1 MKKLFNL
8 CLIVFVLFSQL
19 ASFPYNQVR
28 AESLTGNSLFD
39 TVEMKDATNHII
51 DEALNPKN
59 LIQLGSTIQVEYAWS
74 IKDQQVVHAN
84 DTAVLQIPLALKVS
98 KDLQGDLVADQKN
111 IGQYFITAKDNKLK
125 LMFNDQVENLKGAKG
140 KIKLDTVFNPTLKT
154 GEKSV
159 EITFPLGTM
168 VHPIS
173 VPVQVED
180 SKEDEAKQDTNKQVQ
195 DPVAKPDTS
204 NPEQDPAAKL
214 DTSNLEQDPAAKPV
228 TSNPEQDPAA
238 KPVTDNPEQNPA
250 AKPVTGNPEQNL
262 AAKTATDNPEQN
274 PVAKQATDNPEQ
286 KATSNPAENI
296 NSGPKQITTNILTGV
311 RLTDK
316 DGKPFTEDNRPSTDS
331 PANIEFTWELLKSMN
346 VKNGDY
352 YIFDLPKHFK
362 IYNTINSPL
371 YDSENNPIGNFTV
384 TKDGKVTMTFN
395 DYIEEHPDV
404 VGNLQLKTEF
414 NKAEIKGT
422 TTQEI
427 PFPIKDKDVSITV
440 DFKPNVQTAT
450 NKKGLPDRPINT
462 NEINWTVEMNKTKD
476 TLKNAVFK
484 DNIPQGT
491 SLNKDSIK
499 VYYLEVDVNGN
510 ATRGA
515 EADPADYKITS
526 SDSSK
531 LEIAF
536 KDNIS
541 KAYQIEY
548 ATKITDENVTKFQ
561 NNVTITSD
569 NQKQQNTSATVT
581 VSRGT
586 HLNKTSK
593 YDPKTQ
599 TIEWTI
605 TYNGDQRGIKKADAI
620 LKDVF
625 DDAHVLDENSI
636 VVKNASYDDKGKL
649 VTGEAVTNYTVS
661 KKKNGFDLQF
671 NEDINSA
678 YVITYKTNP
687 TDNVIKDGKVKNT
700 VTADN
705 GSSKENEAGFK
716 QQNIIKSNNK
726 AETNYKDKTT
736 TWTIIVNNNNYP
748 LNNAIITDAFD
759 HGGLQLKDNKLEIK
773 DGDYTL
779 QAETDYVLD
788 VTDKGFKI
796 TLIGTYQSNMT
807 KTLVVKYTTDF
818 DYTKLESGKTSFK
831 NTGNISWID
840 ADSKPQSNKDEA
852 NFDPDTFTKANGY
865 KYGSYNAQT
874 KEITWIIGFNYNN
887 VEIKDPY
894 VIDEIKDKQ
903 KLVPGSIEVRDMILN
918 GSPDNARP
926 GNAVPTE
933 KYELE
938 EPTDKNKNTLKVH
951 FKQSI
956 NSPYYIIFKT
966 SLDGELIQGT
976 YNNEAELKDGSK
988 IVNNLKGDAQVNKGG
1003 SFVTKKAVQDD
1014 NYINWSIAINESQ
1027 STIADAVV
1035 TDDPTDNQV
1044 LVEDSFHLYPTTVD
1058 PYGNLTKD
1066 TANELK
1072 QGTDYKLTITTDNNT
1087 GKQHFEIAFLK
1098 KIDRAYI
1105 LEYRSFINADDREK
1119 VSNKAKI
1126 TGNKLTVKNTET
1138 TETIEV
1144 RMSSGSGGGSATKG
1158 RGNLEIIK
1166 VDNDNKNAPLAGAEF
1181 TLYDRTGKTV
1191 IRKITTDKDG
1201 IAKFNNLKRDKYL
1214 LKETKA
1220 PEGYVISWDLKQG
1233 KIVELGSQETTT
1245 YTLANK
1251 KFVGKVVLTKSDDLN
1266 KNVTLQGAV
1275 FTLLDKDKKI
1285 IPEHKELTTNN
1296 NGQIIIDKLKP
1307 GTYYLQ
1313 ETKAPEHYQLDSR
1326 IIRFTISEDQTT
1338 VVNRTATNSLTK
1350 GSALLTK
1357 VDKHNKTLAGAEF
1370 TVQDRNGKNIPGYEK
1385 LTTNEH
1391 GQIEA
1396 KDLRPGKYQFVETKA
1411 PEHFE
1416 LDKTP
1421 ILFEIEKS
1429 QTTAASVTAKNTLIK
1444 GHVTLTKV
1452 DDVDGTTLEGA
1463 VFKIVN
1469 NKNED
1474 VRTNLKTEKD
1484 GTLTVKDLEPG
1495 EYQFIETTSPKSYD
1509 LNKEPIPFTIE
1520 KSQTSIIPITAK
1532 NSLTTGTVEL
1542 LKVDEFDKKTPLA
1555 GAMFKIV
1562 NEKNED
1568 VRTDLTTDT
1577 KGTIKA
1583 SDLRPG
1589 KYKFIETKAP
1599 EHYELR
1605 STPIE
1610 FTIEKGQKTPIVITA
1625 ENGLLPGD
1633 VELTKVDDVDGT
1645 ALTGAVFK
1653 IVNDKNED
1661 VHTELVTNQEGKII
1675 ATGLRPGNYKF
1686 IETKA
1691 PEHYDLN
1698 KTPIEFTIKES
1709 QATAINVTATNSLT
1723 KGGIELTKVNAADE
1737 KETLE
1742 GAVFK
1747 IVNMDTNEDVRADL
1761 VTNSKGMLVVDDLR
1775 PGNYKLIETK
1785 APTYYDVN
1793 VEPIEFTI
1801 EKGQQK
1807 LLPLTFKN
1815 SLTKGKV
1822 KLIKEDDVDSKIAL
1836 AGAVFKLQDA
1846 NGTEIA
1852 KDLKTDDYGVL
1863 VIPDLAPGDYQ
1874 FIETEAPAHYKLDQ
1888 TPIKFTIKKGSKED
1902 LPIPVTVK
1910 NSLLTGGVTLTKVDD
1925 VDGTTLE
1932 GAEFIIVDAH
1942 DTKKVIRK
1950 GLTTDENGIVTAS
1963 DLRPGDYQF
1972 IEVKAPKDYDL
1983 SKDPIPFTIGKS
1995 QKENITVTAKNS
2007 LTKGAVT
2014 LTKIDDIDRTM
2025 LKGAIF
2031 KIVDMD
2037 GKEVHTNLVT
2047 DDNGEISVSDL
2058 RPGDYQFIETKAP
2071 EHYVLD
2077 ETPIPFTIE
2086 RSQTK
2091 KITVTGKN
2099 TLTKGSVEL
2108 TKIDDIDID
2117 TKLAN
2122 AVFNLLDAD
2131 GELVEEGL
2139 KTNDEGKI
2147 VVENL
2152 RPGTYQFVETIAPE
2166 HYDLNKKPIEFTIK
2180 KSQTEILHVTAKN
2193 ALTKGAVELSK
2204 VDNIDDTTLEG
2215 AVFNI
2220 VDMNGTVIHK
2230 DLVTNGKGK
2239 IEINDLR
2246 PGDYQFIE
2254 IEAPKHYVLDET
2266 PIGFT
2271 IEKGQKKAISLTAKN
2286 SLKQGSI
2293 ELIKVDD
2300 LNDQTKLADAVFNL
2314 LDQNGKV
2321 LKTDLKTNG
2330 EGKIVVENLRPGTYQ
2345 FVETTAPKHYDLD
2358 KKPIVVTVE
2367 KSQKDIATVT
2377 MKNSLTKG
2385 GVELTKVDD
2394 IDGST
2399 LEGAVFNIVD
2409 MNGTVIHENLTTNSQ
2424 GKISVS
2430 DLRPGDYQFIE
2441 TTAPK
2446 HYDLNKEPI
2455 PFTIEKGQAEP
2466 ISVTAKNSLTKGAV
2480 ELSKVDDIDGTVLKG
2495 AVFKIVD
2502 MNGNDVRTDLT
2513 TDAYGKVAVPDL
2525 RPGDY
2530 QFIETKAPEHYKLN
2544 DTPIKFTVKK
2554 SQKEQLQV
2562 TATNSLTEGAV
2573 ELIKVDDI
2581 NPDTK
2586 LSDAVF
2592 NIIDAKGKVVR
2603 TNLTTD
2609 EHGKVSAS
2617 NLRPG
2622 DYQFVETTAPKHYDL
2637 NKTPIPFTIEK
2648 SQSTQVS
2655 VTAKNGL
2662 TKGGVELTKVD
2673 SLDAKE
2679 TLEGAV
2685 FKITDMNGNDI
2696 RTNLV
2701 TNKDGKIIAKDL
2713 QPGDYQ
2719 FIETKAPKHYDLNEE
2734 PIKFTIERSQTK
2746 HVYVTATN
2754 SLTKG
2759 SVELIKVDDV
2769 EENTTLEGAVFKIVN
2784 KDGHDV
2790 RTDLTTDKNGRLV
2803 VDELPPG
2810 DYEFI
2815 ETKAPNHYDLNETP
2829 IKFTVKKGQEKIAS
2843 VTATNSLTKGAV
2855 ELSKVDDVD
2864 GSVLKGAVF
2873 KIVDMNG
2880 KDVRSDLTTDKN
2892 GKISVSDLRPGDY
2905 QFVETKAPLH
2915 YDLNQNP
2922 IRFTVEKSQAANASV
2937 TATNSLTKGSVELI
2951 KLDDVDSSTLEGA
2964 IFKVVDQSGNDVRSD
2979 LTTDKDGKIS
2989 VSDLRPGDYQFVE
3002 TKAPLHYDLNQNPIK
3017 FTVEKSQAANASVT
3031 ATNSLTKGSVELIK
3045 LDDVDSSTLEGAIF
3059 KVVDQSG
3066 NDVRS
3071 DLTTDKDGKISVSD
3085 LRPGDYQFVETKAP
3099 LHYDLN
3105 QNPIKFTVEKSQ
3117 TAKAS
3122 VTATNSLTKGAVEL
3136 TKVDDVDNS
3145 TLEGA
3150 IFKIVDQSGN
3160 DVRTDLTTNKDGK
3173 ISVSDLRPGDYQF
3186 IETKAPKHYDL
3197 NQNPIKFTVEKS
3209 QTANASVTA
3218 TNSLTK
3224 GSVELT
3230 KLDDIDSST
3239 LEGAIFKIVDQS
3251 GNDVRTD
3258 LTTNKD
3264 GEISVSDLRPG
3275 DYQFVET
3282 KAPTG
3287 YDLSAKPIPFTIT
3300 KGQSGVTSVKA
3311 LNSLT
3316 TGSIELTKV
3325 DIDHRGTLEGA
3336 IFNILDH
3343 DGKIIR
3349 EGLKT
3354 DQHGKLIVNDLKPGN
3369 YQLVE
3374 TKAPEGYQLDASP
3387 ISFTIEKAQ
3396 ATPLQITVSNKKIES
3411 SPGGD
3416 DKPITPPN
3424 KEEKPGKETSEEI
3437 EKENPETH
3445 GKETSEELEKENP
3458 ETHGKETSEE
3468 LEKGNPETQTNKQ
3481 QDDRNIDKKLPNT
3494 GHKEDHTQAAG
3505 IVLLLAGLL
3514 SILATKRKKHYK

>member
-1 MKKLFNL
+1 MKKLFNV

-19 ASFPYNQVR
+19 ASFPYNQVK
-28 AESLTGNSLFD
+28 AETLTGDSLFD

-51 DEALNPKN
+51 DEAKNPNN
-59 LIQLGSTIQVEYAWS
+59 LIKIGSTIQVEYAWS
-74 IKDQQVVHAN
+74 IKDQQVAHAN
-84 DTAVLQIPLALKVS
+84 DTAVVQIPLALKVS
-98 KDLQGDLVADQKN
+98 KDLQGDLVTDQKN

-125 LMFNDQVENLKGAKG
+125 LIFNDQVENLKDAKG
-140 KIKLDTVFNPTLKT
+140 KIKVDTVFNSTLKT

-159 EITFPLGTM
+159 QIAFPLGTI
-168 VHPIS
+168 VQPIS

-180 SKEDEAKQDTNKQVQ
+180 SKEDGTKQDTNKQVQ
-195 DPVAKPDTS
+195 DPVAKPVTDNPEQDPTTKTVTD
-204 NPEQDPAAKL
+204 NPEQDPA
-214 DTSNLEQDPAAKPV
+214 T
-228 TSNPEQDPAA
+228 

-250 AKPVTGNPEQNL
+250 TKPVTDNPEQKPATKPVTDNL
-262 AAKTATDNPEQN
+262 EQNPATKPVTDNPEQN
-274 PVAKQATDNPEQ
+274 PVAKIATGNPEH
-286 KATSNPAENI
+286 KLASSPVENT

-311 RLTDK
+311 KLTDK

-346 VKNGDY
+346 VKSGDY

-371 YDSENNPIGNFTV
+371 YDSENNQIGNFTV

-395 DYIEEHPDV
+395 DYVEEHPDV
-404 VGNLQLKTEF
+404 AGNLQLKTEF

-450 NKKGLPDRPINT
+450 NKKGVPDRPINT
-462 NEINWTVEMNKTKD
+462 NEINWKVEMNKTKE

-510 ATRGA
+510 VMRGA
-515 EADPADYKITS
+515 EAEPTDYNIIS
-526 SDSSK
+526 SDGSK

-536 KDNIS
+536 KDSIN

-548 ATKITDENVTKFQ
+548 ATKITDENIKSFR

-569 NQKQQNTSATVT
+569 NQKQQNASSTVT

-605 TYNGDQRGIKKADAI
+605 TYNGDQREIKKADAI
-620 LKDVF
+620 LKDIF
-625 DDAHVLDENSI
+625 DDTHELNANSI
-636 VVKNASYDDKGKL
+636 VVKNASYNEKGTL
-649 VTGEAVTNYTVS
+649 VTGDAVNNYTVNN
-661 KKKNGFDLQF
+661 KKNGFDLQF
-671 NEDINSA
+671 NDEINSA
-678 YVITYKTNP
+678 YVITYKTKP
-687 TDNVIKDGKVKNT
+687 TNKVIEDGKVKNK

-705 GSSKENEAGFK
+705 DSSKENEASFK

-748 LNNAIITDAFD
+748 LNNAIITDTFD
-759 HGGLQLKDNKLEIK
+759 HGGLQLKDKKLEIK
-773 DGDYTL
+773 DGNYTL
-779 QAETDYVLD
+779 QAGTDYVLD
-788 VTDKGFKI
+788 ATDKGFKI

-818 DYTKLESGKTSFK
+818 DYTRLESGKTSFK
-831 NTGNISWID
+831 NTGNLSWID
-840 ADSKPQSNKDEA
+840 TDSKPQSNKVEA

-887 VEIKDPY
+887 VEIKDPS
-894 VIDEIKDKQ
+894 VIDVIQDKQ

-918 GSPDNARP
+918 GNPDNAQP

-938 EPTDKNKNTLKVH
+938 EPTEKNKNTLKVH

-976 YNNEAELKDGSK
+976 YKNEADLKDGSK
-988 IVNNLKGDAQVNKGG
+988 IVNTLTGDTQVNKGG

-1035 TDDPTDNQV
+1035 TDDPTENQV
-1044 LVEDSFHLYPTTVD
+1044 IVEDSFHLYPTTVD

-1066 TANELK
+1066 KVNELK
-1072 QGTDYKLTITTDNNT
+1072 EGTDYKLKITTDNTT

-1105 LEYRSFINADDREK
+1105 LEYRSLINADDKEK

-1166 VDNDNKNAPLAGAEF
+1166 VDNDNKNVLLAGAEF

-1220 PEGYVISWDLKQG
+1220 PKGYVISWDLKQG
-1233 KIVELGSQETTT
+1233 KIVELGTQETTT
-1245 YTLANK
+1245 YKLANK

-1266 KNVTLQGAV
+1266 KNATLQGAI
-1275 FTLLDKDKKI
+1275 FTLLDKDKKV

-1313 ETKAPEHYQLDSR
+1313 ETKAPEHYQLDSKL
-1326 IIRFTISEDQTT
+1326 IPFTISIDQTT
-1338 VVNRTATNSLTK
+1338 VVNLTATNSLTK

-1357 VDKHNKTLAGAEF
+1357 VDNYNKTLAGAEF

-1411 PEHFE
+1411 PEHYE

-1429 QTTAASVTAKNTLIK
+1429 QTTVASVTAKNALIK
-1444 GHVTLTKV
+1444 GDITLTKV
-1452 DDVDGTTLEGA
+1452 DDTDGTTLEGA

-1469 NKNED
+1469 DKNED

-1484 GTLTVKDLEPG
+1484 GTLTVKDLDPG
-1495 EYQFIETTSPKSYD
+1495 DYQFIETTPPKYYD

-1520 KSQTSIIPITAK
+1520 KSQTSIISITAK
-1532 NSLTTGTVEL
+1532 NSLTTGAVEL

-1562 NEKNED
+1562 NDKNED
-1568 VRTDLTTDT
+1568 VRTELTTDT
-1577 KGTIKA
+1577 NGTVKA

-1633 VELTKVDDVDGT
+1633 VELTKLDDTDGT
-1645 ALTGAVFK
+1645 ALIGAVFK
-1653 IVNDKNED
+1653 IVNNKNED
-1661 VHTELVTNQEGKII
+1661 VRTELVTNQEGKII

-1686 IETKA
+1686 IEMKA
-1691 PEHYDLN
+1691 PEHYALN

-1723 KGGIELTKVNAADE
+1723 KGGIELTKVDSVNA

-1747 IVNMDTNEDVRADL
+1747 IVNDKGEDVRTELTTD
-1761 VTNSKGMLVVDDLR
+1761 KDGKLVVQDLR

-1793 VEPIEFTI
+1793 EEPIEFTI

-1822 KLIKEDDVDSKIAL
+1822 KLIKEDDVESAKAL
-1836 AGAVFKLQDA
+1836 AGAVFTLQDA
-1846 NGTEIA
+1846 TGKEIM
-1852 KDLKTDDYGVL
+1852 KDLITDAHGVL

-1874 FIETEAPAHYKLDQ
+1874 FIEVKAPEHYKLDQ
-1888 TPIKFTIKKGSKED
+1888 TPIKFAIKKGSKED

-1950 GLTTDENGIVTAS
+1950 GLTTDKNGKITAS

-1972 IEVKAPKDYDL
+1972 VEVKAPKDYTL
-1983 SKDPIPFTIGKS
+1983 SKEPIPFTIEKS
-1995 QKENITVTAKNS
+1995 QKENITVTATNS
-2007 LTKGAVT
+2007 LKKGAVT

-2025 LKGAIF
+2025 LEGAIF
-2031 KIVDMD
+2031 KIVDMN

-2047 DDNGEISVSDL
+2047 DKNGKISVSDL

-2071 EHYVLD
+2071 EHYVLE
-2077 ETPIPFTIE
+2077 ETQIPFTIE

-2091 KITVTGKN
+2091 EINVTGKN
-2099 TLTKGSVEL
+2099 ALKKGSVEL
-2108 TKIDDIDID
+2108 TKIDDIDIN

-2166 HYDLNKKPIEFTIK
+2166 HYVLDKKPIVFTIK
-2180 KSQTEILHVTAKN
+2180 KSQTEALHVTA
-2193 ALTKGAVELSK
+2193 T
-2204 VDNIDDTTLEG
+2204 
-2215 AVFNI
+2215 
-2220 VDMNGTVIHK
+2220 
-2230 DLVTNGKGK
+2230 
-2239 IEINDLR
+2239 
-2246 PGDYQFIE
+2246 
-2254 IEAPKHYVLDET
+2254 
-2266 PIGFT
+2266 
-2271 IEKGQKKAISLTAKN
+2271 N

-2293 ELIKVDD
+2293 ELLKVDD

-2321 LKTDLKTNG
+2321 LKTDLKTNS

-2345 FVETTAPKHYDLD
+2345 FVETTAPEHYDLD
-2358 KKPIVVTVE
+2358 KKPIIFTIE

-2385 GVELTKVDD
+2385 GVELSKVDD
-2394 IDGST
+2394 VDGTT
-2399 LEGAVFNIVD
+2399 LEGAVFKIAD
-2409 MNGTVIHENLTTNSQ
+2409 MNGTVIRKDLVTNQQ

-2446 HYDLNKEPI
+2446 HYNLNKEPI
-2455 PFTIEKGQAEP
+2455 PFTITQSQAEP
-2466 ISVTAKNSLTKGAV
+2466 VSVTATNSLTKGTV
-2480 ELSKVDDIDGTVLKG
+2480 ELSKVDDVDGTALKD
-2495 AVFKIVD
+2495 AIFKITD
-2502 MNGNDVRTDLT
+2502 LNGNDIRTELT
-2513 TDAYGKVAVPDL
+2513 TDVHGKISVSDL

-2530 QFIETKAPEHYKLN
+2530 QFVETKAPEHYKL
-2544 DTPIKFTVKK
+2544 DSTPIKFTIKK
-2554 SQKEQLQV
+2554 SQKEKLQV
-2562 TATNSLTEGAV
+2562 TTTNSLTEGAV

-2592 NIIDAKGKVVR
+2592 NIIDAKGKIVR
-2603 TNLTTD
+2603 TDLTTD
-2609 EHGKVSAS
+2609 KDGKITAT

-2622 DYQFVETTAPKHYDL
+2622 DYQFIEMKAPKHYDL
-2637 NKTPIPFTIEK
+2637 NKTPISFTIEK
-2648 SQSTQVS
+2648 SQLTHAS

-2673 SLDAKE
+2673 SIDKKE
-2679 TLEGAV
+2679 MLEGAV
-2685 FKITDMNGNDI
+2685 FKITDLNGNDI

-2713 QPGDYQ
+2713 QPGDYE

-2746 HVYVTATN
+2746 HVFVTAIN

-2759 SVELIKVDDV
+2759 SVELIKVDDAKQ
-2769 EENTTLEGAVFKIVN
+2769 NTTLEGAVFKIVN

-2815 ETKAPNHYDLNETP
+2815 ETKAPEHYDLNKTP

-2855 ELSKVDDVD
+2855 ELTKVDDID
-2864 GSVLKGAVF
+2864 GTTLEGAIF
-2873 KIVDMNG
+2873 KIVDMDG
-2880 KDVRSDLTTDKN
+2880 KDVRSDLATDKD

-2905 QFVETKAPLH
+2905 QFIEMKAPKH

-2922 IRFTVEKSQAANASV
+2922 IKFTVEKSQTAKTSV
-2937 TATNSLTKGSVELI
+2937 TATNSLTKGAVELT
-2951 KLDDVDSSTLEGA
+2951 KVDDIDGTILEGA
-2964 IFKVVDQSGNDVRSD
+2964 IFKIVDMDGKDVRSD

-2989 VSDLRPGDYQFVE
+2989 VSDLRPGDYQF
-3002 TKAPLHYDLNQNPIK
+3002 
-3017 FTVEKSQAANASVT
+3017 
-3031 ATNSLTKGSVELIK
+3031 
-3045 LDDVDSSTLEGAIF
+3045 
-3059 KVVDQSG
+3059 
-3066 NDVRS
+3066 
-3071 DLTTDKDGKISVSD
+3071 
-3085 LRPGDYQFVETKAP
+3085 
-3099 LHYDLN
+3099 
-3105 QNPIKFTVEKSQ
+3105 
-3117 TAKAS
+3117 
-3122 VTATNSLTKGAVEL
+3122 
-3136 TKVDDVDNS
+3136 
-3145 TLEGA
+3145 
-3150 IFKIVDQSGN
+3150 
-3160 DVRTDLTTNKDGK
+3160 
-3173 ISVSDLRPGDYQF
+3173 
-3186 IETKAPKHYDL
+3186 IEM
-3197 NQNPIKFTVEKS
+3197 
-3209 QTANASVTA
+3209 
-3218 TNSLTK
+3218 
-3224 GSVELT
+3224 
-3230 KLDDIDSST
+3230 
-3239 LEGAIFKIVDQS
+3239 
-3251 GNDVRTD
+3251 
-3258 LTTNKD
+3258 
-3264 GEISVSDLRPG
+3264 
-3275 DYQFVET
+3275 

-3287 YDLSAKPIPFTIT
+3287 YDLNVKPIPFTIT
-3300 KGQSGVTSVKA
+3300 KGQTQVTSVTA

-3325 DIDHRGTLEGA
+3325 DIDHHGTLEGA
-3336 IFNILDH
+3336 IFNILDQ
-3343 DGKIIR
+3343 DGNVIR

-3354 DQHGKLIVNDLKPGN
+3354 DQQGKVIINDLKPGN

-3374 TKAPEGYQLDASP
+3374 TKAPKGYQLDASP
-3387 ISFTIEKAQ
+3387 IKFTIDKAQ

-3411 SPGGD
+3411 SSGGD
-3416 DKPITPPN
+3416 DKPVTPPN
-3424 KEEKPGKETSEEI
+3424 KEENKGTETSE
-3437 EKENPETH
+3437 KHEN
-3445 GKETSEELEKENP
+3445 GTSEETSN
-3458 ETHGKETSEE
+3458 ETD
-3468 LEKGNPETQTNKQ
+3468 NKQ
-3481 QDDRNIDKKLPNT
+3481 QDDRNTDKHLPNT
-3494 GHKEDHTQAAG
+3494 GHKEDPTQTVG

-3514 SILATKRKKHYK
+3514 SILAKKRKKNY

>member
-1 MKKLFNL
+1 MKKLFNI
-8 CLIVFVLFSQL
+8 CLIVFVLFSQFI
-19 ASFPYNQVR
+19 SFPYNQAK
-28 AESLTGNSLFD
+28 AETLKETSLFD
-39 TVEMKDATNHII
+39 TVEMKDATDHII
-51 DEALNPKN
+51 DEAKNPNN
-59 LIQLGSTIQVEYAWS
+59 LIKIGSTIQVEYAWS
-74 IKDQQVVHAN
+74 IKDQKVVHAN
-84 DTAVLQIPLALKVS
+84 DTAVIQIPLALKVS
-98 KDLQGDLVADQKN
+98 KDLQGDLVTDQKN
-111 IGQYFITAKDNKLK
+111 IGQYFITANDNKLK
-125 LMFNDQVENLKGAKG
+125 LIFNDQVENSKDAKG
-140 KIKLDTVFNPTLKT
+140 KIKVDTVFNPTLKT
-154 GEKSV
+154 EEKSV
-159 EITFPLGTM
+159 QIAFPLGTL
-168 VHPIS
+168 VQPIT
-173 VPVQVED
+173 VPIQVED
-180 SKEDEAKQDTNKQVQ
+180 SKEDGTKQDTNKQVQ
-195 DPVAKPDTS
+195 DRV
-204 NPEQDPAAKL
+204 
-214 DTSNLEQDPAAKPV
+214 
-228 TSNPEQDPAA
+228 A
-238 KPVTDNPEQNPA
+238 KPVTDNPEQDSA
-250 AKPVTGNPEQNL
+250 TKP
-262 AAKTATDNPEQN
+262 ATDNPEQN
-274 PVAKQATDNPEQ
+274 PATKPATDNLEQNSATKPVTDNPEQDSATKPATDDPEQNLATKPATDNPEQ
-286 KATSNPAENI
+286 KLASDPAENT
-296 NSGPKQITTNILTGV
+296 NSGPKQLTTNILTSV
-311 RLTDK
+311 KLTDK

-346 VKNGDY
+346 VKSGDY

-440 DFKPNVQTAT
+440 DFKPNVQTTT

-462 NEINWTVEMNKTKD
+462 NEINWTVEMNKTKE

-484 DNIPQGT
+484 DSIPQGT

-510 ATRGA
+510 TTRGK
-515 EADPADYKITS
+515 EADSADYKIIS
-526 SDSSK
+526 SDGSK

-536 KDNIS
+536 KDSIN

-548 ATKITDENVTKFQ
+548 ATKITDENVKSFQ

-569 NQKQQNTSATVT
+569 NQKQQNASSTVT

-605 TYNGDQRGIKKADAI
+605 TYNGDQRNIKKTDAL
-620 LKDVF
+620 LKDIF
-625 DDAHVLDENSI
+625 DDTHELDENSI
-636 VVKNASYDDKGKL
+636 VVKNASYDDKGRL
-649 VTGEAVTNYTVS
+649 VTGDTVNNYTVS
-661 KKKNGFDLQF
+661 NEKNGFDLQF

-678 YVITYKTNP
+678 YVITYKTRP
-687 TDNVIKDGKVKNT
+687 TNNVIKDGKVKNT

-705 GSSKENEAGFK
+705 DSTKENEASFQ

-736 TWTIIVNNNNYP
+736 TWTITVNNNNYP
-748 LNNAIITDAFD
+748 LNNAIITDTFD

-779 QAETDYVLD
+779 QDKTDYVLD

-831 NTGNISWID
+831 NTGNLSWID
-840 ADSKPQSNKDEA
+840 AGSNPQSNKVEA
-852 NFDPDTFTKANGY
+852 DFDPDTFTKANGY

-874 KEITWIIGFNYNN
+874 KEITWVIGFNYNN

-894 VIDEIKDKQ
+894 VIDVIQDKQ
-903 KLVPGSIEVRDMILN
+903 KLVPGSIEVRHMILN

-926 GNAVPTE
+926 GDAVPIE
-933 KYELE
+933 QYELE
-938 EPTDKNKNTLKVH
+938 EPTDKNKNTLQVH

-976 YNNEAELKDGSK
+976 YKNEAELKDGSK
-988 IVNNLKGDAQVNKGG
+988 LVNTLKGDTQVNKGG

-1044 LVEDSFHLYPTTVD
+1044 LVADSFHLYPTTVD

-1087 GKQHFEIAFLK
+1087 GKQQFEIAFLK

-1105 LEYRSFINADDREK
+1105 LEYRSLINADDKEK

-1126 TGNKLTVKNTET
+1126 AGNQLTVKNTET
-1138 TETIEV
+1138 VETIEV

-1166 VDNDNKNAPLAGAEF
+1166 VDNDNKKVPLSGAEF

-1191 IRKITTDKDG
+1191 IREITTDKDG

-1266 KNVTLQGAV
+1266 KNATLQGAV

-1285 IPEHKELTTNN
+1285 ISEHEKLTTNDK
-1296 NGQIIIDKLKP
+1296 GQITVDNLKP
-1307 GTYYLQ
+1307 GTYYLK
-1313 ETKAPEHYQLDSR
+1313 ETKAPEHYKLDDR
-1326 IIRFTISEDQTT
+1326 LIEVKIEEDQTT
-1338 VVNRTATNSLTK
+1338 VINRTATNSLIP
-1350 GSALLTK
+1350 GSAILTK
-1357 VDKHNKTLAGAEF
+1357 VDKDGKTLAGAEF
-1370 TVQDRNGKNIPGYEK
+1370 SVRDRHNNIIRGYEK
-1385 LTTNEH
+1385 LTTNDQ

-1396 KDLRPGKYQFVETKA
+1396 KDLRPGEYQFVEEKA
-1411 PEHFE
+1411 PKDYDI
-1416 LDKTP
+1416 DKKP
-1421 ILFEIEKS
+1421 IEFTIVKS
-1429 QTTAASVTAKNTLIK
+1429 QQKAVTVTATNHLIK
-1444 GHVTLTKV
+1444 GGVTLTKT
-1452 DDVDGTTLEGA
+1452 DDIDGTALAGA
-1463 VFKIVN
+1463 VFKIVDAN
-1469 NKNED
+1469 DEKKVIREN
-1474 VRTNLKTEKD
+1474 VKTGAD
-1484 GTLTVKDLEPG
+1484 GKVTVPDLEPG
-1495 EYQFIETTSPKSYD
+1495 TYKFVETEAPKDYTLNANPIE
-1509 LNKEPIPFTIE
+1509 FTID
-1520 KSQTSIIPITAK
+1520 KSQQSFATVTAT
-1532 NSLTTGTVEL
+1532 NSLKTGEVEL
-1542 LKVDEFDKKTPLA
+1542 LKVDEFGDKKPLK
-1555 GAMFKIV
+1555 GAVFKIV
-1562 NEKNED
+1562 DVNNND
-1568 VRTDLTTDT
+1568 VRTDLTTDADGKT
-1577 KGTIKA
+1577 KADK
-1583 SDLRPG
+1583 LRPG
-1589 KYKFIETKAP
+1589 TYKFIETAAP
-1599 EHYELR
+1599 EHYVLR
-1605 STPIE
+1605 AEPIE
-1610 FTIEKGQKTPIVITA
+1610 FTIDRSQKETLLVKA
-1625 ENGLLPGD
+1625 ENALKPGD
-1633 VELTKVDDVDGT
+1633 VELTKVDDIDGT
-1645 ALTGAVFK
+1645 ALAGAVFK
-1653 IVNDKNED
+1653 IVDANDEKKVIRENVKTGAD
-1661 VHTELVTNQEGKII
+1661 GKAI
-1675 ATGLRPGNYKF
+1675 ATGLRPGDYKF
-1686 IETKA
+1686 IEVTA
-1691 PEHYDLN
+1691 PKYYDKN
-1698 KTPIEFTIKES
+1698 TNPIKFTITES
-1709 QATAINVTATNSLT
+1709 QTTSATVTAKNSLT

-1747 IVNMDTNEDVRADL
+1747 IVNRDTNEVVHTEL

-1822 KLIKEDDVDSKIAL
+1822 KLIKEDDVESSIAL
-1836 AGAVFKLQDA
+1836 AGAVFTLQDA
-1846 NGTEIA
+1846 TGKEIA
-1852 KDLKTDDYGVL
+1852 KDLKTDDYGVI
-1863 VIPDLAPGDYQ
+1863 VIPDLAPGEYQ
-1874 FIETEAPAHYKLDQ
+1874 FIETAAPEHYKLDQ
-1888 TPIKFTIKKGSKED
+1888 TPIKFTIKKGNKD
-1902 LPIPVTVK
+1902 DIPVPVTVK

-1925 VDGTTLE
+1925 VDGITLE

-1942 DTKKVIRK
+1942 DTKKVVRK
-1950 GLTTDENGIVTAS
+1950 GLTTDKQGIVTAS

-1972 IEVKAPKDYDL
+1972 IEVKAPTDYDL
-1983 SKDPIPFTIGKS
+1983 SKEPIPFTIGKS
-1995 QKENITVTAKNS
+1995 QKENITVTATNS

-2025 LKGAIF
+2025 LKDAVF

-2037 GKEVHTNLVT
+2037 GKEVRTNLVT
-2047 DDNGEISVSDL
+2047 DEKGEISVSDL
-2058 RPGDYQFIETKAP
+2058 RPGDYQFIETQAP

-2077 ETPIPFTIE
+2077 ETAIPFTIKK
-2086 RSQTK
+2086 SQTET
-2091 KITVTGKN
+2091 ITVTGKN
-2099 TLTKGSVEL
+2099 TLKKGSVEL
-2108 TKIDDIDID
+2108 TKIDDIDTD
-2117 TKLAN
+2117 TKLAH

-2152 RPGTYQFVETIAPE
+2152 RPGTYKFIETAAPE
-2166 HYDLNKKPIEFTIK
+2166 HYDLNKTPIEFTIK
-2180 KSQTEILHVTAKN
+2180 KSQTETLHVTATN

-2204 VDNIDDTTLEG
+2204 VDDIDGTKLEG

-2220 VDMNGTVIHK
+2220 ADMKGTVIHK
-2230 DLVTNGKGK
+2230 GLVTNSKGK

-2254 IEAPKHYVLDET
+2254 TEAPKHYVLDET
-2266 PIGFT
+2266 PINFT
-2271 IEKGQKKAISLTAKN
+2271 IEKGQKKTISLTAKN

-2314 LDQNGKV
+2314 LDQSGTV
-2321 LKTDLKTNG
+2321 IKTDLKTNG
-2330 EGKIVVENLRPGTYQ
+2330 EGKIIVENLRPGTYQ
-2345 FVETTAPKHYDLD
+2345 FVETTAPRHYDLD
-2358 KKPIVVTVE
+2358 KKPMVVTVE

-2385 GVELTKVDD
+2385 GVELIKVDD
-2394 IDGST
+2394 VDGTT
-2399 LEGAVFNIVD
+2399 LEGAVFNIID
-2409 MNGTVIHENLTTNSQ
+2409 MKGTVIRENLTTNSQ

-2430 DLRPGDYQFIE
+2430 NLRPGDYQFVE
-2441 TTAPK
+2441 TKAPK

-2466 ISVTAKNSLTKGAV
+2466 LSVTAKNSLTKGAV
-2480 ELSKVDDIDGTVLKG
+2480 ELSKVDDVDGTALKG
-2495 AVFKIVD
+2495 AVFNIID
-2502 MNGNDVRTDLT
+2502 LSNGKDVHINLT
-2513 TDAYGKVAVPDL
+2513 TDADGKISVPNL

-2530 QFIETKAPEHYKLN
+2530 QFVETKAPEHYKL
-2544 DTPIKFTVKK
+2544 DSTPLKFTIKK
-2554 SQKEQLQV
+2554 SQAEKLQV
-2562 TATNSLTEGAV
+2562 TATNSLIEGAV

-2609 EHGKVSAS
+2609 KDGKVSAS

-2622 DYQFVETTAPKHYDL
+2622 DYQFIETKAPKHYDL

-2648 SQSTQVS
+2648 SQSTHVS

-2662 TKGGVELTKVD
+2662 TKGGVELAKVD
-2673 SLDAKE
+2673 SLDVKE

-2685 FKITDMNGNDI
+2685 FKITDMNGHDI

-2701 TNKDGKIIAKDL
+2701 TDKDGKIVAKDL

-2719 FIETKAPKHYDLNEE
+2719 FIETKAPKHYDLNET

-2746 HVYVTATN
+2746 HVFVTATN

-2815 ETKAPNHYDLNETP
+2815 ETKAPTHYDLNETP

-2864 GSVLKGAVF
+2864 GTTLKGAVF
-2873 KIVDMNG
+2873 KIVDMDG
-2880 KDVRSDLTTDKN
+2880 
-2892 GKISVSDLRPGDY
+2892 
-2905 QFVETKAPLH
+2905 H
-2915 YDLNQNP
+2915 
-2922 IRFTVEKSQAANASV
+2922 
-2937 TATNSLTKGSVELI
+2937 
-2951 KLDDVDSSTLEGA
+2951 
-2964 IFKVVDQSGNDVRSD
+2964 DVRSD

-2989 VSDLRPGDYQFVE
+2989 VSDLRPGDYQFIE
-3002 TKAPLHYDLNQNPIK
+3002 TKAP
-3017 FTVEKSQAANASVT
+3017 T
-3031 ATNSLTKGSVELIK
+3031 
-3045 LDDVDSSTLEGAIF
+3045 
-3059 KVVDQSG
+3059 
-3066 NDVRS
+3066 
-3071 DLTTDKDGKISVSD
+3071 
-3085 LRPGDYQFVETKAP
+3085 
-3099 LHYDLN
+3099 HYDLN

-3117 TAKAS
+3117 TATAS

-3136 TKVDDVDNS
+3136 IKLDDVDNS

-3150 IFKIVDQSGN
+3150 IFKIVDHNGN
-3160 DVRTDLTTNKDGK
+3160 DVRSDLTTDKDGK
-3173 ISVSDLRPGDYQF
+3173 
-3186 IETKAPKHYDL
+3186 
-3197 NQNPIKFTVEKS
+3197 
-3209 QTANASVTA
+3209 
-3218 TNSLTK
+3218 
-3224 GSVELT
+3224 
-3230 KLDDIDSST
+3230 
-3239 LEGAIFKIVDQS
+3239 
-3251 GNDVRTD
+3251 
-3258 LTTNKD
+3258 
-3264 GEISVSDLRPG
+3264 ISVSDLRPG

-3300 KGQSGVTSVKA
+3300 KGQSQVTSVTA

-3316 TGSIELTKV
+3316 TGSMELTKV
-3325 DIDHRGTLEGA
+3325 DIDHHGTLEGA
-3336 IFNILDH
+3336 IFKILDQ
-3343 DGKIIR
+3343 DGKVVR

-3354 DQHGKLIVNDLKPGN
+3354 DGHGKLIVNDLKPGN

-3374 TKAPEGYQLDASP
+3374 TKAPEGYQLNASP
-3387 ISFTIEKAQ
+3387 INFTIEKAQ
-3396 ATPLQITVSNKKIES
+3396 ATPLQITVSNKKIDS
-3411 SPGGD
+3411 SSGGD
-3416 DKPITPPN
+3416 DKPVTPPN
-3424 KEEKPGKETSEEI
+3424 KEEET
-3437 EKENPETH
+3437 
-3445 GKETSEELEKENP
+3445 
-3458 ETHGKETSEE
+3458 GKETSEE
-3468 LEKGNPETQTNKQ
+3468 LEKGNPETHGKGTSEELEKENPETQINKQ
-3481 QDDRNIDKKLPNT
+3481 QDDRNKGKELPNT
-3494 GHKEDHTQAAG
+3494 GHKNDPTQAVG

-3514 SILATKRKKHYK
+3514 SILATKRKKYY

>member
-1 MKKLFNL
+1 MKKLFNI
-8 CLIVFVLFSQL
+8 CLTVFVLFSQL

-28 AESLTGNSLFD
+28 AETLTGDSLFD

-51 DEALNPKN
+51 DEAKNPNN
-59 LIQLGSTIQVEYAWS
+59 LIKIGSTIQVEYAWS
-74 IKDQQVVHAN
+74 IKDKQVVHAN
-84 DTAVLQIPLALKVS
+84 ETAVLQIPLALKVS

-125 LMFNDQVENLKGAKG
+125 LLFNDQVETSKGAKG
-140 KIKLDTVFNPTLKT
+140 KIKLDTVFNPTLTT

-159 EITFPLGTM
+159 QIAFPLGTM
-168 VHPIS
+168 LHPIS

-180 SKEDEAKQDTNKQVQ
+180 SKEDVTKQDTNKQAQ
-195 DPVAKPDTS
+195 DPVAKPVTG
-204 NPEQDPAAKL
+204 NPEQNP
-214 DTSNLEQDPAAKPV
+214 TAKPV
-228 TSNPEQDPAA
+228 TDNPEQNPAT

-250 AKPVTGNPEQNL
+250 AKPVTDNPEQDP
-262 AAKTATDNPEQN
+262 ATKPVTDNPEQN
-274 PVAKQATDNPEQ
+274 PAATQATDNPEQ
-286 KATSNPAENI
+286 KLASNPAENT

-311 RLTDK
+311 KLTDK

-346 VKNGDY
+346 VKSGDY

-371 YDSENNPIGNFTV
+371 YDSESNTIGNFTV
-384 TKDGKVTMTFN
+384 TKEGKVTMTFN
-395 DYIEEHPDV
+395 DYVEEHPDL

-476 TLKNAVFK
+476 KLKNAIFK

-526 SDSSK
+526 SDGSK

-536 KDNIS
+536 KDNID

-548 ATKITDENVTKFQ
+548 TTKITDENVENFQ

-569 NQKQQNTSATVT
+569 NQKQQNASSTVT

-599 TIEWTI
+599 MIEWTI
-605 TYNGDQRGIKKADAI
+605 TYNGDQRDIKKTDAI

-625 DDAHVLDENSI
+625 DAAHVLDENSI

-649 VTGEAVTNYTVS
+649 VTGDAVTNYTVS
-661 KKKNGFDLQF
+661 KKKNEFDLQF

-678 YVITYKTNP
+678 YVITYKTKP
-687 TDNVIKDGKVKNT
+687 TGNVITDGKVKNT

-748 LNNAIITDAFD
+748 LNNAIITDTFD
-759 HGGLQLKDNKLEIK
+759 HGGLQLKDKKLEIK

-779 QAETDYVLD
+779 QAGTDYVLD
-788 VTDKGFKI
+788 VTDKGFNI

-840 ADSKPQSNKDEA
+840 ADSNKQSNKDAA
-852 NFDPDTFTKANGY
+852 NFDPDAFTKANGY

-894 VIDEIKDKQ
+894 VIDVIQDKQ

-918 GSPDNARP
+918 GSPDNAKP

-933 KYELE
+933 QYELE

-976 YNNEAELKDGSK
+976 YKNEAELKDGSK
-988 IVNNLKGDAQVNKGG
+988 IVNTLKGDAQVNKGD

-1044 LVEDSFHLYPTTVD
+1044 LVDDSFHLYPTTVD

-1072 QGTDYKLTITTDNNT
+1072 QGTDYKLKITTDNNT

-1105 LEYRSFINADDREK
+1105 LEYRSLINADDKEK

-1126 TGNKLTVKNTET
+1126 AGNKLTVTNTET

-1233 KIVELGSQETTT
+1233 KIVELGTQETTT

-1275 FTLLDKDKKI
+1275 FTLLDKDKKVI
-1285 IPEHKELTTNN
+1285 SEHKELTTNN

-1313 ETKAPEHYQLDSR
+1313 ETKAPEHYQLDSKL
-1326 IIRFTISEDQTT
+1326 IRFTISEDQTT
-1338 VVNRTATNSLTK
+1338 IVNRTATNSLTK

-1357 VDKHNKTLAGAEF
+1357 VDNHNKTLAGAEF
-1370 TVQDRNGKNIPGYEK
+1370 TVQDRNGKNITGYEK

-1411 PEHFE
+1411 PEHYE

-1429 QTTAASVTAKNTLIK
+1429 QTTAASVKAKNTLIK
-1444 GHVTLTKV
+1444 GGVTLTKI

-1469 NKNED
+1469 DKNED

-1484 GTLTVKDLEPG
+1484 GTLSIKDLEPG
-1495 EYQFIETTSPKSYD
+1495 EYQFIETTPPKYYD

-1532 NSLTTGTVEL
+1532 NSLTTGAVEL
-1542 LKVDEFDKKTPLA
+1542 VKVDEFDKKTPLA

-1568 VRTDLTTDT
+1568 VRMDLTTDT
-1577 KGTIKA
+1577 NGTIKA

-1653 IVNDKNED
+1653 IVNNKNED
-1661 VHTELVTNQEGKII
+1661 VRTELVTNQEGKII

-1698 KTPIEFTIKES
+1698 KKPIEFTIKES
-1709 QATAINVTATNSLT
+1709 QATAINVTAKNSLT

-1747 IVNMDTNEDVRADL
+1747 IVDANDDTKVIHKDL
-1761 VTNSKGMLVVDDLR
+1761 VTNSDGKLVVDDLR

-1807 LLPLTFKN
+1807 LIPLTFKN

-1822 KLIKEDDVDSKIAL
+1822 KLIKEDDVESSIAL
-1836 AGAVFKLQDA
+1836 AGAVFTLQDA
-1846 NGTEIA
+1846 TGNEIM

-1874 FIETEAPAHYKLDQ
+1874 FIETEAPEHYKLDKK
-1888 TPIKFTIKKGSKED
+1888 PIKFTIKKGSKED

-1942 DTKKVIRK
+1942 DTKKVIRT
-1950 GLTTDENGIVTAS
+1950 GLTTDKQGKVTAS

-1972 IEVKAPKDYDL
+1972 IEVKAPKDYIL
-1983 SKDPIPFTIGKS
+1983 SKDPIPFTIEKS
-1995 QKENITVTAKNS
+1995 QKENITVTATNS
-2007 LTKGAVT
+2007 LKKGAVT

-2025 LKGAIF
+2025 LEGAIF
-2031 KIVDMD
+2031 KIVDMN

-2047 DDNGEISVSDL
+2047 DKNGKISVSDL

-2077 ETPIPFTIE
+2077 ETTIPFTIE

-2091 KITVTGKN
+2091 EINVTGKN
-2099 TLTKGSVEL
+2099 ALKKGSVEL
-2108 TKIDDIDID
+2108 TKIDDIDIN

-2166 HYDLNKKPIEFTIK
+2166 HYVLDKKPIVFTIK
-2180 KSQTEILHVTAKN
+2180 KSQTETLHVTATN
-2193 ALTKGAVELSK
+2193 TLTKGAVKLSK
-2204 VDNIDDTTLEG
+2204 VDDVDGTVLKD
-2215 AVFNI
+2215 AAFKI
-2220 VDMNGTVIHK
+2220 VNMNGDVVHK
-2230 DLVTNGKGK
+2230 DLVTNEKGI

-2254 IEAPKHYVLDET
+2254 TKAPKHYVLDET
-2266 PIGFT
+2266 PISFT
-2271 IEKGQKKAISLTAKN
+2271 IEKGQKKAISLTATN

-2293 ELIKVDD
+2293 ELLKVDD
-2300 LNDQTKLADAVFNL
+2300 LNNQTKLADAVFNL
-2314 LDQNGKV
+2314 LDQDGKV
-2321 LKTDLKTNG
+2321 LKTDLKTNS
-2330 EGKIVVENLRPGTYQ
+2330 EGKIVIENLRPGTYQ
-2345 FVETTAPKHYDLD
+2345 FVEITAPEHYDLD
-2358 KKPIVVTVE
+2358 KKPIIFTIE

-2385 GVELTKVDD
+2385 GVELSKVDD
-2394 IDGST
+2394 VDGTT
-2399 LEGAVFNIVD
+2399 LEGAVFKIVD
-2409 MNGTVIHENLTTNSQ
+2409 MNGTVIHKDLVTNQQ

-2455 PFTIEKGQAEP
+2455 PFTITKSQAHP
-2466 ISVTAKNSLTKGAV
+2466 ISVTATNSLTKGAV
-2480 ELSKVDDIDGTVLKG
+2480 ELSKVDDVDGTALKD
-2495 AVFKIVD
+2495 AIFKITD
-2502 MNGNDVRTDLT
+2502 MNGNDIRTELT
-2513 TDAYGKVAVPDL
+2513 TDVHGKISVSDL

-2530 QFIETKAPEHYKLN
+2530 QFIETKAPEHYKL
-2544 DTPIKFTVKK
+2544 DSTPIKFTIKK
-2554 SQKEQLQV
+2554 SQKEKLQV
-2562 TATNSLTEGAV
+2562 TAKNSLTEGAV

-2592 NIIDAKGKVVR
+2592 NIIDAKGKIVR
-2603 TNLTTD
+2603 TDLTTD
-2609 EHGKVSAS
+2609 KDGKVTAT

-2622 DYQFVETTAPKHYDL
+2622 DYQFIETKAPKHYDL
-2637 NKTPIPFTIEK
+2637 NKTPISFTIER
-2648 SQSTQVS
+2648 SQLTHVS

-2673 SLDAKE
+2673 SIDKKE
-2679 TLEGAV
+2679 MLEGAV

-2719 FIETKAPKHYDLNEE
+2719 FVETKAPKHYDLDET

-2746 HVYVTATN
+2746 HVFVTAIN

-2769 EENTTLEGAVFKIVN
+2769 EQNTTLEGAVFKIVN
-2784 KDGHDV
+2784 KDGHNV
-2790 RTDLTTDKNGRLV
+2790 HTDLTTDKNGRLV
-2803 VDELPPG
+2803 VDNLPPG

-2815 ETKAPNHYDLNETP
+2815 ETKAPEHYDLNETP

-2843 VTATNSLTKGAV
+2843 VTAL
-2855 ELSKVDDVD
+2855 
-2864 GSVLKGAVF
+2864 
-2873 KIVDMNG
+2873 
-2880 KDVRSDLTTDKN
+2880 
-2892 GKISVSDLRPGDY
+2892 
-2905 QFVETKAPLH
+2905 
-2915 YDLNQNP
+2915 
-2922 IRFTVEKSQAANASV
+2922 
-2937 TATNSLTKGSVELI
+2937 NSLTKGSI
-2951 KLDDVDSSTLEGA
+2951 K
-2964 IFKVVDQSGNDVRSD
+2964 
-2979 LTTDKDGKIS
+2979 
-2989 VSDLRPGDYQFVE
+2989 
-3002 TKAPLHYDLNQNPIK
+3002 
-3017 FTVEKSQAANASVT
+3017 
-3031 ATNSLTKGSVELIK
+3031 
-3045 LDDVDSSTLEGAIF
+3045 
-3059 KVVDQSG
+3059 
-3066 NDVRS
+3066 
-3071 DLTTDKDGKISVSD
+3071 
-3085 LRPGDYQFVETKAP
+3085 
-3099 LHYDLN
+3099 
-3105 QNPIKFTVEKSQ
+3105 
-3117 TAKAS
+3117 
-3122 VTATNSLTKGAVEL
+3122 
-3136 TKVDDVDNS
+3136 
-3145 TLEGA
+3145 
-3150 IFKIVDQSGN
+3150 
-3160 DVRTDLTTNKDGK
+3160 
-3173 ISVSDLRPGDYQF
+3173 
-3186 IETKAPKHYDL
+3186 
-3197 NQNPIKFTVEKS
+3197 
-3209 QTANASVTA
+3209 
-3218 TNSLTK
+3218 
-3224 GSVELT
+3224 
-3230 KLDDIDSST
+3230 
-3239 LEGAIFKIVDQS
+3239 
-3251 GNDVRTD
+3251 
-3258 LTTNKD
+3258 
-3264 GEISVSDLRPG
+3264 
-3275 DYQFVET
+3275 
-3282 KAPTG
+3282 
-3287 YDLSAKPIPFTIT
+3287 
-3300 KGQSGVTSVKA
+3300 
-3311 LNSLT
+3311 
-3316 TGSIELTKV
+3316 LTKV
-3325 DIDHRGTLEGA
+3325 DIDHHGTLEGA
-3336 IFNILDH
+3336 IFNILDQ

-3354 DQHGKLIVNDLKPGN
+3354 DGHGKLIVNDLKPGN

-3374 TKAPEGYQLDASP
+3374 IKAPEGYQLDASP
-3387 ISFTIEKAQ
+3387 INFTIEKAQ
-3396 ATPLQITVSNKKIES
+3396 AAPLQLTVSNKKIES
-3411 SPGGD
+3411 SSGGD
-3416 DKPITPPN
+3416 DKPVTPPN
-3424 KEEKPGKETSEEI
+3424 KEENKGNETSE
-3437 EKENPETH
+3437 KHEN
-3445 GKETSEELEKENP
+3445 GTSEE
-3458 ETHGKETSEE
+3458 TS
-3468 LEKGNPETQTNKQ
+3468 NKTDNKPQ
-3481 QDDRNIDKKLPNT
+3481 NDRNTDKHLPNT
-3494 GHKEDHTQAAG
+3494 GHKEVPTQTVG

-3514 SILATKRKKHYK
+3514 SILATKRKKHY

>member
-1 MKKLFNL
+1 MKKLFNI
-8 CLIVFVLFSQL
+8 CLTVFVLFSQL

-28 AESLTGNSLFD
+28 AETLTGDSLFD

-51 DEALNPKN
+51 DEAKNPNN
-59 LIQLGSTIQVEYAWS
+59 LIKIGSTIQVEYAWS

-98 KDLQGDLVADQKN
+98 KDSQGNLVADQKN

-125 LMFNDQVENLKGAKG
+125 LIFNDQVETSKGAKG

-159 EITFPLGTM
+159 QIAFPLGTM
-168 VHPIS
+168 LHPIS

-180 SKEDEAKQDTNKQVQ
+180 SKEDVTKQDTNKQAQ
-195 DPVAKPDTS
+195 DPVAKPVTDNPEKNPATKPVTD
-204 NPEQDPAAKL
+204 NPEQDPAAKH
-214 DTSNLEQDPAAKPV
+214 
-228 TSNPEQDPAA
+228 
-238 KPVTDNPEQNPA
+238 
-250 AKPVTGNPEQNL
+250 
-262 AAKTATDNPEQN
+262 ATDNS
-274 PVAKQATDNPEQ
+274 EQ
-286 KATSNPAENI
+286 KLASTPAENT

-311 RLTDK
+311 KLTDK

-346 VKNGDY
+346 VKSGDY

-362 IYNTINSPL
+362 IYNTINNPL
-371 YDSENNPIGNFTV
+371 YDSENNTIGNFTV
-384 TKDGKVTMTFN
+384 TKEGKVTMTFN
-395 DYIEEHPDV
+395 DYVEEHPDL

-476 TLKNAVFK
+476 KLINAVFK
-484 DNIPQGT
+484 DTIPQGT
-491 SLNKDSIK
+491 SLNKNSIK

-515 EADPADYKITS
+515 EANLADYKITS
-526 SDSSK
+526 SDGSK

-536 KDNIS
+536 KDNID

-548 ATKITDENVTKFQ
+548 TTKITDENVENFQ

-569 NQKQQNTSATVT
+569 NQKQQNASSTVT

-599 TIEWTI
+599 MIEWTI
-605 TYNGDQRGIKKADAI
+605 TYNGDQRDIKKTDAI

-625 DDAHVLDENSI
+625 DAAHVLDENSI

-649 VTGEAVTNYTVS
+649 VTGDAITNYTVS

-678 YVITYKTNP
+678 YVITYKTKP
-687 TDNVIKDGKVKNT
+687 TGNIITDGKIKNT

-748 LNNAIITDAFD
+748 LNNAIITDTFD
-759 HGGLQLKDNKLEIK
+759 HGGLQLKDKKLEIK
-773 DGDYTL
+773 DVDYTL
-779 QAETDYVLD
+779 QAGTDYVLD
-788 VTDKGFKI
+788 MTDKGFNI

-840 ADSKPQSNKDEA
+840 ADSNKQSNKDAA
-852 NFDPDTFTKANGY
+852 NFDPDAFTKANGY

-887 VEIKDPY
+887 VKIKDPY
-894 VIDEIKDKQ
+894 VIDVIQDKQ

-918 GSPDNARP
+918 GSPDNAKP

-933 KYELE
+933 QYELE

-976 YNNEAELKDGSK
+976 YKNEAELKDGSK
-988 IVNNLKGDAQVNKGG
+988 IVNTLKGDAQVNKGG
-1003 SFVTKKAVQDD
+1003 SFVTKKAIQDD

-1072 QGTDYKLTITTDNNT
+1072 QGTDYKLKITTDNNT

-1105 LEYRSFINADDREK
+1105 LEYRSLINADDKEK

-1126 TGNKLTVKNTET
+1126 AGNKLTVTNTET

-1233 KIVELGSQETTT
+1233 KIVELGTQETTT

-1266 KNVTLQGAV
+1266 KNVTLQGAF
-1275 FTLLDKDKKI
+1275 FTLLDKDKKV

-1313 ETKAPEHYQLDSR
+1313 ETKAPEHYQLDSKL
-1326 IIRFTISEDQTT
+1326 IRFTISEDQTT

-1357 VDKHNKTLAGAEF
+1357 VDNHNKTLAGAEF

-1411 PEHFE
+1411 PEHYE
-1416 LDKTP
+1416 LDETP
-1421 ILFEIEKS
+1421 ILFEIEKG
-1429 QTTAASVTAKNTLIK
+1429 QTTAASVKAKNTLIT
-1444 GHVTLTKV
+1444 GGVTLTKI

-1469 NKNED
+1469 DKNED

-1484 GTLTVKDLEPG
+1484 GTLSIKDLEPG
-1495 EYQFIETTSPKSYD
+1495 EYQFIETTPPKYYD

-1532 NSLTTGTVEL
+1532 NSLTTGAVEL

-1562 NEKNED
+1562 NDKNED

-1577 KGTIKA
+1577 DGTIKA

-1610 FTIEKGQKTPIVITA
+1610 FTIEKDQKTPIVITA

-1633 VELTKVDDVDGT
+1633 VELIKVDDVDET

-1661 VHTELVTNQEGKII
+1661 VRTELVTNQEGKII

-1698 KTPIEFTIKES
+1698 KKPIEFTIKES
-1709 QATAINVTATNSLT
+1709 QATAINVTAKNSLT

-1747 IVNMDTNEDVRADL
+1747 IVDANDDTKVIHKDL
-1761 VTNSKGMLVVDDLR
+1761 VTNSDGKLVVDDLR

-1807 LLPLTFKN
+1807 LIPLTFKN

-1822 KLIKEDDVDSKIAL
+1822 KLIKEDDVESSIAL
-1836 AGAVFKLQDA
+1836 AGAVFTLQDA
-1846 NGTEIA
+1846 TGNEIM

-1874 FIETEAPAHYKLDQ
+1874 FIETEAPEHYKLDKK
-1888 TPIKFTIKKGSKED
+1888 PIKFTIKKGSKED

-1942 DTKKVIRK
+1942 DTKKVIRT
-1950 GLTTDENGIVTAS
+1950 GLTTDKQGKVTAS

-1972 IEVKAPKDYDL
+1972 VEVKAPKDYTL
-1983 SKDPIPFTIGKS
+1983 SKDSIPFTIEKS
-1995 QKENITVTAKNS
+1995 QKENITVTATNS
-2007 LTKGAVT
+2007 LKKGAVT

-2025 LKGAIF
+2025 LEGAIF
-2031 KIVDMD
+2031 KIVDMN

-2047 DDNGEISVSDL
+2047 DKNGKISVSDL

-2077 ETPIPFTIE
+2077 ETTIPFTIE

-2091 KITVTGKN
+2091 EINVTGKN
-2099 TLTKGSVEL
+2099 ALKKGSVEL
-2108 TKIDDIDID
+2108 TKIDDIDIN

-2166 HYDLNKKPIEFTIK
+2166 HYVLDKKPIVFTIK
-2180 KSQTEILHVTAKN
+2180 KSQTETLHVTATN
-2193 ALTKGAVELSK
+2193 TLTKGAVKLSK
-2204 VDNIDDTTLEG
+2204 VDN
-2215 AVFNI
+2215 
-2220 VDMNGTVIHK
+2220 VDGTVLKDAAFKIVNMTGDVVHK
-2230 DLVTNGKGK
+2230 DLVTNEQGI

-2254 IEAPKHYVLDET
+2254 TKAPKHYVLDET
-2266 PIGFT
+2266 PISFT
-2271 IEKGQKKAISLTAKN
+2271 IEKGQKKAISLTATN

-2293 ELIKVDD
+2293 ELLKVDG
-2300 LNDQTKLADAVFNL
+2300 LNNQTKLADAVFNL
-2314 LDQNGKV
+2314 LDQDGKV
-2321 LKTDLKTNG
+2321 LKTDLKTNS
-2330 EGKIVVENLRPGTYQ
+2330 EGKIVIENLRPGTYQ
-2345 FVETTAPKHYDLD
+2345 FVEITAPEHYDLD
-2358 KKPIVVTVE
+2358 KKPIIFTIE

-2385 GVELTKVDD
+2385 GVELSKVDD
-2394 IDGST
+2394 VDGTT
-2399 LEGAVFNIVD
+2399 LEGAVFKIVD
-2409 MNGTVIHENLTTNSQ
+2409 MNGTVIHKDLITNQQ

-2455 PFTIEKGQAEP
+2455 PFTITKSQAHP
-2466 ISVTAKNSLTKGAV
+2466 ISVTATNSLTKGAV
-2480 ELSKVDDIDGTVLKG
+2480 ELSKVDDVDGTALKD
-2495 AVFKIVD
+2495 AIFKITD
-2502 MNGNDVRTDLT
+2502 MNGNDIPTELT
-2513 TDAYGKVAVPDL
+2513 TDVHGKISVSDL

-2530 QFIETKAPEHYKLN
+2530 QFIETKAPEHYKL
-2544 DTPIKFTVKK
+2544 DSTPIKFTIKK
-2554 SQKEQLQV
+2554 SQKEKLQV

-2592 NIIDAKGKVVR
+2592 NIIDAKGKIVR
-2603 TNLTTD
+2603 TDLTTD
-2609 EHGKVSAS
+2609 KDGKVTAT

-2622 DYQFVETTAPKHYDL
+2622 DYQFIETKAPKHYDL
-2637 NKTPIPFTIEK
+2637 NKTPISFTIER
-2648 SQSTQVS
+2648 SQLAHVS

-2673 SLDAKE
+2673 SIDKKE
-2679 TLEGAV
+2679 MLEGAV

-2734 PIKFTIERSQTK
+2734 PIKFTIEKSQTK
-2746 HVYVTATN
+2746 HVFVTAIN

-2769 EENTTLEGAVFKIVN
+2769 KQNTTLEGAVFKIVN

-2803 VDELPPG
+2803 IDELPPG

-2815 ETKAPNHYDLNETP
+2815 ETKAPEHYDLNETP

-2855 ELSKVDDVD
+2855 ELTKVDDID
-2864 GSVLKGAVF
+2864 G
-2873 KIVDMNG
+2873 
-2880 KDVRSDLTTDKN
+2880 T
-2892 GKISVSDLRPGDY
+2892 
-2905 QFVETKAPLH
+2905 
-2915 YDLNQNP
+2915 
-2922 IRFTVEKSQAANASV
+2922 
-2937 TATNSLTKGSVELI
+2937 
-2951 KLDDVDSSTLEGA
+2951 TLEGA
-2964 IFKVVDQSGNDVRSD
+2964 IFKIVDMDGKDVRSD

-2989 VSDLRPGDYQFVE
+2989 VSDL
-3002 TKAPLHYDLNQNPIK
+3002 H
-3017 FTVEKSQAANASVT
+3017 
-3031 ATNSLTKGSVELIK
+3031 
-3045 LDDVDSSTLEGAIF
+3045 
-3059 KVVDQSG
+3059 
-3066 NDVRS
+3066 
-3071 DLTTDKDGKISVSD
+3071 
-3085 LRPGDYQFVETKAP
+3085 
-3099 LHYDLN
+3099 
-3105 QNPIKFTVEKSQ
+3105 
-3117 TAKAS
+3117 
-3122 VTATNSLTKGAVEL
+3122 
-3136 TKVDDVDNS
+3136 
-3145 TLEGA
+3145 
-3150 IFKIVDQSGN
+3150 
-3160 DVRTDLTTNKDGK
+3160 
-3173 ISVSDLRPGDYQF
+3173 PGDYQF
-3186 IETKAPKHYDL
+3186 IETKAP
-3197 NQNPIKFTVEKS
+3197 
-3209 QTANASVTA
+3209 
-3218 TNSLTK
+3218 
-3224 GSVELT
+3224 
-3230 KLDDIDSST
+3230 
-3239 LEGAIFKIVDQS
+3239 
-3251 GNDVRTD
+3251 
-3258 LTTNKD
+3258 
-3264 GEISVSDLRPG
+3264 
-3275 DYQFVET
+3275 
-3282 KAPTG
+3282 TG
-3287 YDLSAKPIPFTIT
+3287 YDLNANPIPFTIM
-3300 KGQSGVTSVKA
+3300 KGQSQVTSVTA

-3316 TGSIELTKV
+3316 KGSIELTKV
-3325 DIDHRGTLEGA
+3325 DIDHHGTLEGA
-3336 IFNILDH
+3336 IFNILDQ
-3343 DGKIIR
+3343 DGKVIR

-3354 DQHGKLIVNDLKPGN
+3354 DQHGKVIVNDLKPGN

-3374 TKAPEGYQLDASP
+3374 TKAPKGYQLDASP
-3387 ISFTIEKAQ
+3387 INFTIDKAQ

-3411 SPGGD
+3411 SSGGD
-3416 DKPITPPN
+3416 DKPVTPPN
-3424 KEEKPGKETSEEI
+3424 KEENKGNETSE
-3437 EKENPETH
+3437 KHEN
-3445 GKETSEELEKENP
+3445 GTSEE
-3458 ETHGKETSEE
+3458 TS
-3468 LEKGNPETQTNKQ
+3468 NKTDNKPQ
-3481 QDDRNIDKKLPNT
+3481 NDRNTDKHLPNT
-3494 GHKEDHTQAAG
+3494 GHKEDPTQAVG

-3514 SILATKRKKHYK
+3514 SILATKRKKHY

>member
-1 MKKLFNL
+1 MKKLFNI
-8 CLIVFVLFSQL
+8 CLIVFVLFSQFI
-19 ASFPYNQVR
+19 SFPYNQAK
-28 AESLTGNSLFD
+28 AETLKETSLFD
-39 TVEMKDATNHII
+39 TVEMKDATDYII
-51 DEALNPKN
+51 DEAKNPNN
-59 LIQLGSTIQVEYAWS
+59 LIKIGSTIQVEYAWS

-98 KDLQGDLVADQKN
+98 KDLQGDLVTDQKN

-125 LMFNDQVENLKGAKG
+125 LIFNDQVENSKDAKG

-159 EITFPLGTM
+159 QIAFPLGTM

-204 NPEQDPAAKL
+204 NPEQDPVAKP
-214 DTSNLEQDPAAKPV
+214 DTSNPEQDPAAKPV

-250 AKPVTGNPEQNL
+250 AKPVTDNPEQNP
-262 AAKTATDNPEQN
+262 AAKPATDNPEQN
-274 PVAKQATDNPEQ
+274 PAAKQATDNPEQ
-286 KATSNPAENI
+286 NLASNPAENI

-311 RLTDK
+311 KLTDK

-346 VKNGDY
+346 VKSGDY

-362 IYNTINSPL
+362 IHNTINSPL
-371 YDSENNPIGNFTV
+371 YDSDNNPIGNFTV

-395 DYIEEHPDV
+395 NYVEEHPDV
-404 VGNLQLKTEF
+404 AGNLQLKTEF

-450 NKKGLPDRPINT
+450 NKKGLADRPINT

-515 EADPADYKITS
+515 EANPADYKITS

-548 ATKITDENVTKFQ
+548 ATKINDENVTNFQ

-605 TYNGDQRGIKKADAI
+605 TYNGDQRDIKKTDAL

-625 DDAHVLDENSI
+625 DDAHVLDESSI
-636 VVKNASYDDKGKL
+636 VVKNASYDDKGNL
-649 VTGEAVTNYTVS
+649 ITGEAVNNYTVS

-678 YVITYKTNP
+678 YVITYKTKP
-687 TDNVIKDGKVKNT
+687 TDKVIKDGKVKNT

-705 GSSKENEAGFK
+705 GSSKENEASFK

-748 LNNAIITDAFD
+748 LNNATITDTFD
-759 HGGLQLKDNKLEIK
+759 HGGLQLKDKKLEIK

-779 QAETDYVLD
+779 QAGTDYVLD
-788 VTDKGFKI
+788 VTDKGFNI

-818 DYTKLESGKTSFK
+818 DYTKLESGQTSFK
-831 NTGNISWID
+831 NTGNLSWID
-840 ADSKPQSNKDEA
+840 TDSKPQSNKDAA

-894 VIDEIKDKQ
+894 VIDVIKDKQ

-933 KYELE
+933 QYELE
-938 EPTDKNKNTLKVH
+938 EPTDKNNNTLKVH

-966 SLDGELIQGT
+966 SLDGELIQAT
-976 YNNEAELKDGSK
+976 YNNEADLKDGSK
-988 IVNNLKGDAQVNKGG
+988 IVNTLKGDAQVNKGG

-1072 QGTDYKLTITTDNNT
+1072 QGTDYKLKITTDNNT

-1105 LEYRSFINADDREK
+1105 LEYRSFINADDKEK

-1126 TGNKLTVKNTET
+1126 AGNSLTVKNTET

-1220 PEGYVISWDLKQG
+1220 PAGYVISWDLKQG
-1233 KIVELGSQETTT
+1233 RLVELGSQETTT
-1245 YTLANK
+1245 YKLSNK
-1251 KFVGKVVLTKSDDLN
+1251 KFVGK
-1266 KNVTLQGAV
+1266 AV
-1275 FTLLDKDKKI
+1275 
-1285 IPEHKELTTNN
+1285 
-1296 NGQIIIDKLKP
+1296 
-1307 GTYYLQ
+1307 
-1313 ETKAPEHYQLDSR
+1313 
-1326 IIRFTISEDQTT
+1326 
-1338 VVNRTATNSLTK
+1338 
-1350 GSALLTK
+1350 LTK
-1357 VDKHNKTLAGAEF
+1357 VDDLNNNETLKGAVF
-1370 TVQDRNGKNIPGYEK
+1370 ALLDRNNKVIPGYEK
-1385 LTTNEH
+1385 LTTNEN
-1391 GQIEA
+1391 GQITVDPLKPGTYQLKEIEA
-1396 KDLRPGKYQFVETKA
+1396 PVHYDLNSQPIWFTVSEDQTTVINVTAKNSLKKGSVILTKFDENKKLLEGAIFSLQDEKGKVIPGYEQLTTNKDGYIEVKDLRPGKYQFVETQA
-1411 PEHFE
+1411 PLHYVT
-1416 LDKTP
+1416 DPTP
-1421 ILFEIEKS
+1421 IKFEIEKG
-1429 QTTAASVTAKNTLIK
+1429 QTKAVSVKAENNLIK
-1444 GHVTLTKV
+1444 GGVTLTKV
-1452 DDVDGTTLEGA
+1452 DDVEENVTLEGA

-1469 NKNED
+1469 EKGD
-1474 VRTNLKTEKD
+1474 TIQQNLKTGSD
-1484 GTLTVKDLEPG
+1484 GKLIVKNLEPG
-1495 EYQFIETTSPKSYD
+1495 KYKFIETEAPKYYE
-1509 LNKEPIPFTIE
+1509 LNKEPIDFTIE
-1520 KSQTSIIPITAK
+1520 KSQTSFVSVTAK
-1532 NSLTTGTVEL
+1532 NSLTKGDAEL
-1542 LKVDEFDKKTPLA
+1542 VKVDNVDKKESLE
-1555 GAMFKIV
+1555 GAVFKVID
-1562 NEKNED
+1562 EHGKN
-1568 VRTDLTTDT
+1568 VRTDLTTDAEG
-1577 KGTIKA
+1577 KIKV

-1589 KYKFIETKAP
+1589 KYQFIETQAP
-1599 EHYELR
+1599 KHYEL
-1605 STPIE
+1605 STEPIN
-1610 FTIEKGQKTPIVITA
+1610 FTIEKGQKEIITVTA
-1625 ENGLLPGD
+1625 ENRLVPGN
-1633 VELTKVDDVDGT
+1633 VELLKVDDVDGN
-1645 ALTGAVFK
+1645 ALEGAVFK
-1653 IVNDKNED
+1653 IVDENGKD
-1661 VHTELVTNQEGKII
+1661 VHMNLITNKEGKI
-1675 ATGLRPGNYKF
+1675 AVSGLRPSKYQF

-1698 KTPIEFTIKES
+1698 KKPIDFTIEKS
-1709 QATAINVTATNSLT
+1709 QTATKSITATNSLT
-1723 KGGIELTKVNAADE
+1723 KGGIELTKVDSLNDKE
-1737 KETLE
+1737 KLE
-1742 GAVFK
+1742 DAVFK
-1747 IVNMDTNEDVRADL
+1747 IVNDKDEDVR
-1761 VTNSKGMLVVDDLR
+1761 TNLTTDKEGKLVVKDLR
-1775 PGNYKLIETK
+1775 PGKYKIVETK

-1793 VEPIEFTI
+1793 IEPIEFTI

-1822 KLIKEDDVDSKIAL
+1822 KLIKEDDVESNITL
-1836 AGAVFKLQDA
+1836 AGAVFTLQDA
-1846 NGTEIA
+1846 TGKEIM
-1852 KDLKTDDYGVL
+1852 KDLTTDEHGIL
-1863 VIPDLAPGDYQ
+1863 VIPELAPGDYQ
-1874 FIETEAPAHYKLDQ
+1874 FIETAAPEHYKLDQ
-1888 TPIKFTIKKGSKED
+1888 TPIKFTIKKGNEAD
-1902 LPIPVTVK
+1902 LPVPVTVK

-1925 VDGTTLE
+1925 VDGTKLE

-1972 IEVKAPKDYDL
+1972 IEIKAPKDYDL

-2099 TLTKGSVEL
+2099 TLKKGNVEL
-2108 TKIDDIDID
+2108 TKIDDID
-2117 TKLAN
+2117 TNTTLAN

-2131 GELVEEGL
+2131 GELVEESL
-2139 KTNDEGKI
+2139 KTNSEGKI

-2152 RPGTYQFVETIAPE
+2152 RPGTYQFVETTAPE
-2166 HYDLNKKPIEFTIK
+2166 HYDLNKKPIVFTIK
-2180 KSQTEILHVTAKN
+2180 KSQTETLLVTATN

-2204 VDNIDDTTLEG
+2204 VDDVDGTILEG
-2215 AVFNI
+2215 AVFKI
-2220 VDMNGTVIHK
+2220 VNMNGDVIRK
-2230 DLVTNGKGK
+2230 DLVTNKQGK

-2254 IEAPKHYVLDET
+2254 TNAPKHYVLDET

-2358 KKPIVVTVE
+2358 KKPIVFTIE
-2367 KSQKDIATVT
+2367 KSQVSIATVT

-2385 GVELTKVDD
+2385 SVELSKVDD

-2399 LEGAVFNIVD
+2399 LEGAVFKIVN
-2409 MNGTVIHENLTTNSQ
+2409 MNGDVIRKDLITNQQ

-2480 ELSKVDDIDGTVLKG
+2480 ELSKVDDIDGIVLKG

-2513 TDAYGKVAVPDL
+2513 TDAYGKVSVPDL

-2562 TATNSLTEGAV
+2562 TATNSLT
-2573 ELIKVDDI
+2573 
-2581 NPDTK
+2581 
-2586 LSDAVF
+2586 
-2592 NIIDAKGKVVR
+2592 
-2603 TNLTTD
+2603 
-2609 EHGKVSAS
+2609 
-2617 NLRPG
+2617 
-2622 DYQFVETTAPKHYDL
+2622 
-2637 NKTPIPFTIEK
+2637 
-2648 SQSTQVS
+2648 
-2655 VTAKNGL
+2655 
-2662 TKGGVELTKVD
+2662 
-2673 SLDAKE
+2673 
-2679 TLEGAV
+2679 
-2685 FKITDMNGNDI
+2685 
-2696 RTNLV
+2696 
-2701 TNKDGKIIAKDL
+2701 
-2713 QPGDYQ
+2713 
-2719 FIETKAPKHYDLNEE
+2719 
-2734 PIKFTIERSQTK
+2734 
-2746 HVYVTATN
+2746 
-2754 SLTKG
+2754 
-2759 SVELIKVDDV
+2759 
-2769 EENTTLEGAVFKIVN
+2769 
-2784 KDGHDV
+2784 
-2790 RTDLTTDKNGRLV
+2790 
-2803 VDELPPG
+2803 
-2810 DYEFI
+2810 
-2815 ETKAPNHYDLNETP
+2815 
-2829 IKFTVKKGQEKIAS
+2829 
-2843 VTATNSLTKGAV
+2843 
-2855 ELSKVDDVD
+2855 
-2864 GSVLKGAVF
+2864 
-2873 KIVDMNG
+2873 
-2880 KDVRSDLTTDKN
+2880 
-2892 GKISVSDLRPGDY
+2892 
-2905 QFVETKAPLH
+2905 
-2915 YDLNQNP
+2915 
-2922 IRFTVEKSQAANASV
+2922 
-2937 TATNSLTKGSVELI
+2937 KGSVELI

-2964 IFKVVDQSGNDVRSD
+2964 IFKVVDQSGNDVRTD

-2989 VSDLRPGDYQFVE
+2989 VSDLRPGDYQF
-3002 TKAPLHYDLNQNPIK
+3002 I
-3017 FTVEKSQAANASVT
+3017 
-3031 ATNSLTKGSVELIK
+3031 
-3045 LDDVDSSTLEGAIF
+3045 
-3059 KVVDQSG
+3059 
-3066 NDVRS
+3066 
-3071 DLTTDKDGKISVSD
+3071 
-3085 LRPGDYQFVETKAP
+3085 
-3099 LHYDLN
+3099 
-3105 QNPIKFTVEKSQ
+3105 
-3117 TAKAS
+3117 
-3122 VTATNSLTKGAVEL
+3122 
-3136 TKVDDVDNS
+3136 
-3145 TLEGA
+3145 
-3150 IFKIVDQSGN
+3150 
-3160 DVRTDLTTNKDGK
+3160 
-3173 ISVSDLRPGDYQF
+3173 
-3186 IETKAPKHYDL
+3186 
-3197 NQNPIKFTVEKS
+3197 
-3209 QTANASVTA
+3209 
-3218 TNSLTK
+3218 
-3224 GSVELT
+3224 
-3230 KLDDIDSST
+3230 
-3239 LEGAIFKIVDQS
+3239 
-3251 GNDVRTD
+3251 
-3258 LTTNKD
+3258 
-3264 GEISVSDLRPG
+3264 
-3275 DYQFVET
+3275 ET

-3311 LNSLT
+3311 LNGLT

-3325 DIDHRGTLEGA
+3325 DIDHLGTLEGA

-3424 KEEKPGKETSEEI
+3424 KEEKPGKETSEE
-3437 EKENPETH
+3437 
-3445 GKETSEELEKENP
+3445 LEKGNP

-3481 QDDRNIDKKLPNT
+3481 QDDRNTDKKLPNT
-3494 GHKEDHTQAAG
+3494 GHKEDHTQTAG

>member
-1 MKKLFNL
+1 MKKLLNI
-8 CLIVFVLFSQL
+8 CLIVFVLFSQFI
-19 ASFPYNQVR
+19 SFPYNQAK
-28 AESLTGNSLFD
+28 AETLKETSLFD
-39 TVEMKDATNHII
+39 TVEMKDATGHII

-59 LIQLGSTIQVEYAWS
+59 LIKIGSTIQLEYAWS
-74 IKDQQVVHAN
+74 IKDSQVLHAN

-98 KDLQGDLVADQKN
+98 KDTQGDLVVDQKH
-111 IGQYFITAKDNKLK
+111 IGQYFVTAKDNKLK
-125 LMFNDQVENLKGAKG
+125 LIFNDQVETSKDAKG
-140 KIKLDTVFNPTLKT
+140 KIKLETVFNPTLKSDT
-154 GEKSV
+154 KSV
-159 EITFPLGTM
+159 QIAFPLGTM
-168 VHPIS
+168 IHSIS
-173 VPVQVED
+173 VPVQLED
-180 SKEDEAKQDTNKQVQ
+180 TKDKEQPVKEAEKD
-195 DPVAKPDTS
+195 VAKPATGKQ
-204 NPEQDPAAKL
+204 EQDPAKPATENPEQNAANKPAENPEQNTASKPAGNPEQNAANKPAK
-214 DTSNLEQDPAAKPV
+214 NLEQDPTNKTA
-228 TSNPEQDPAA
+228 E
-238 KPVTDNPEQNPA
+238 NPEQNTANKPA
-250 AKPVTGNPEQNL
+250 ENPEQESVN
-262 AAKTATDNPEQN
+262 NPTEN
-274 PVAKQATDNPEQ
+274 PDP
-286 KATSNPAENI
+286 S
-296 NSGPKQITTNILTGV
+296 PKQITEKILTSV
-311 RLTDK
+311 KLTDK
-316 DGKPFTEDNRPSTDS
+316 DGKPFNNDDNRPSTDS
-331 PANIEFTWELLKSMN
+331 PANIEFEWELLKSMN
-346 VKNGDY
+346 VKSGDY

-362 IYNTINSPL
+362 IYNTIKSPL
-371 YDSENNPIGNFTV
+371 YDDKNNVIGEFIV

-395 DYIEEHPDV
+395 EYVETHPDV
-404 VGNLQLKTEF
+404 VGNLKLKTEF
-414 NKAEIKGT
+414 NKDEIKGT

-427 PFPIKDKDVSITV
+427 PFPIKDKDVSITI
-440 DFKPNVQTAT
+440 DFKPNIETAT

-476 TLKNAVFK
+476 TLTNAVFK

-499 VYYLEVDVNGN
+499 VYHLDVDINGN
-510 ATRGA
+510 VKRGA
-515 EADPADYKITS
+515 EADPSEYKIVS
-526 SDSSK
+526 SDGSK

-536 KDNIS
+536 KDKINQ
-541 KAYQIEY
+541 AYQIEY
-548 ATKITDENVTKFQ
+548 ATKITDENATNFR
-561 NNVTITSD
+561 NDVTITSD
-569 NQKQQNTSATVT
+569 NQSQQKANATVT

-586 HLNKTSK
+586 HLDKTSK

-605 TYNGDQRGIKKADAI
+605 TYNGDQRDIKKTDAL
-620 LKDVF
+620 LKDIF
-625 DDAHVLDENSI
+625 DNTHELDENSI
-636 VVKNASYDDKGKL
+636 VVKNAAYDDKGKL
-649 VTGEAVTNYTVS
+649 VTGDTANNYTVN
-661 KKKNGFDLQF
+661 KKNNGFDLQF

-678 YVITYKTNP
+678 YVITYKTKP
-687 TDNVIKDGKVKNT
+687 TDKVIKDGKVKNT

-705 GSSKENEAGFK
+705 GSSKENEASFK

-726 AETNYKDKTT
+726 ADTNYKDKTT

-748 LNNAIITDAFD
+748 LNNATITDTFD
-759 HGGLQLKDNKLEIK
+759 HGGLQLKDKKLEIK

-903 KLVPGSIEVRDMILN
+903 KLVPGSIEVRDMILH

-1105 LEYRSFINADDREK
+1105 LEYRSFINADDKEK

-1126 TGNKLTVKNTET
+1126 AGNSLTVKNTET

-1326 IIRFTISEDQTT
+1326 LIRFTISEDQTT

-1495 EYQFIETTSPKSYD
+1495 EYQFIETTPPKSYD

-1691 PEHYDLN
+1691 PDHYDLN

-1709 QATAINVTATNSLT
+1709 QATAINVTATNSLK
-1723 KGGIELTKVNAADE
+1723 KGGIELTKVDSVNA

-1747 IVNMDTNEDVRADL
+1747 IVNDKGEDVCTELTTGKDG
-1761 VTNSKGMLVVDDLR
+1761 KLVVKDLR

-1793 VEPIEFTI
+1793 EEPIEFTI
-1801 EKGQQK
+1801 EKSQQK
-1807 LLPLTFKN
+1807 LIPITFKN

-1822 KLIKEDDVDSKIAL
+1822 KLIKEDDVESAKAL
-1836 AGAVFKLQDA
+1836 AGAVFTLQDA
-1846 NGTEIA
+1846 AGNEIM

-1888 TPIKFTIKKGSKED
+1888 TPIKFTIKKGSKKD

-1995 QKENITVTAKNS
+1995 QKENITITAKNS

-2025 LKGAIF
+2025 LKDAVF

-2037 GKEVHTNLVT
+2037 GKDVRTNLVT
-2047 DDNGEISVSDL
+2047 DDKGEIPVSDL
-2058 RPGDYQFIETKAP
+2058 RPGDYQFIETQAP

-2077 ETPIPFTIE
+2077 ETAIPFTIKK
-2086 RSQTK
+2086 SQTET
-2091 KITVTGKN
+2091 ITVTGKN
-2099 TLTKGSVEL
+2099 TLKKGSVEL
-2108 TKIDDIDID
+2108 TKIDDIDTD
-2117 TKLAN
+2117 AKLAN

-2220 VDMNGTVIHK
+2220 VDMKGTVIHK

-2254 IEAPKHYVLDET
+2254 TEAPKHYVLDET
-2266 PIGFT
+2266 PINFT
-2271 IEKGQKKAISLTAKN
+2271 IEKGQKKTISLTAKN

-2321 LKTDLKTNG
+2321 LKTDLKTNS
-2330 EGKIVVENLRPGTYQ
+2330 EGKIIVENLRPGTYQ

-2385 GVELTKVDD
+2385 GVDLTKVDD
-2394 IDGST
+2394 VDGTT

-2409 MNGTVIHENLTTNSQ
+2409 MKGTVIREKLTTNSQ

-2441 TTAPK
+2441 TNTPK

-2480 ELSKVDDIDGTVLKG
+2480 ELSKVDDIDGTALEG

-2502 MNGNDVRTDLT
+2502 DKNNDVRTDLT
-2513 TDAYGKVAVPDL
+2513 TVKDGKISVPDL

-2530 QFIETKAPEHYKLN
+2530 QFIETKAPEHYKL
-2544 DTPIKFTVKK
+2544 DSTPLKFTIKK
-2554 SQKEQLQV
+2554 SQAEKLQV
-2562 TATNSLTEGAV
+2562 TATNSLIEGAV

-2586 LSDAVF
+2586 LSNAVF

-2603 TNLTTD
+2603 TDLTTD
-2609 EHGKVSAS
+2609 KDGKVSAF

-2622 DYQFVETTAPKHYDL
+2622 DYQFVETKAPKDYDL
-2637 NKTPIPFTIEK
+2637 NKKPIPFTIEK
-2648 SQSTQVS
+2648 SQPTHIS
-2655 VTAKNGL
+2655 VTAKNSL

-2679 TLEGAV
+2679 LLEGAV

-2701 TNKDGKIIAKDL
+2701 TDKDGKIIAKDL

-2719 FIETKAPKHYDLNEE
+2719 FIEAKAPTHYDLNED

-2746 HVYVTATN
+2746 HVFVTATN

-2815 ETKAPNHYDLNETP
+2815 ETKAPTHYDLNETP

-2864 GSVLKGAVF
+2864 GTALKDAVF
-2873 KIVDMNG
+2873 KIIDMNG
-2880 KDVRSDLTTDKN
+2880 NNVRPN
-2892 GKISVSDLRPGDY
+2892 
-2905 QFVETKAPLH
+2905 
-2915 YDLNQNP
+2915 
-2922 IRFTVEKSQAANASV
+2922 
-2937 TATNSLTKGSVELI
+2937 
-2951 KLDDVDSSTLEGA
+2951 
-2964 IFKVVDQSGNDVRSD
+2964 

-3002 TKAPLHYDLNQNPIK
+3002 TKAPTHYDLNQNPIK
-3017 FTVEKSQAANASVT
+3017 FTVEKSQTAKASVT
-3031 ATNSLTKGSVELIK
+3031 ATNSLTKGSVELTK
-3045 LDDVDSSTLEGAIF
+3045 VDDVDNSTLEGAIF
-3059 KVVDQSG
+3059 KVVDQNG
-3066 NDVRS
+3066 NDVRT
-3071 DLTTDKDGKISVSD
+3071 DLTTNKDGKISVSD

-3122 VTATNSLTKGAVEL
+3122 VTATNSLTKGSVEL
-3136 TKVDDVDNS
+3136 TKVDDVDSS

-3150 IFKIVDQSGN
+3150 IFKVVDQNGN

-3173 ISVSDLRPGDYQF
+3173 
-3186 IETKAPKHYDL
+3186 
-3197 NQNPIKFTVEKS
+3197 
-3209 QTANASVTA
+3209 
-3218 TNSLTK
+3218 
-3224 GSVELT
+3224 
-3230 KLDDIDSST
+3230 
-3239 LEGAIFKIVDQS
+3239 
-3251 GNDVRTD
+3251 
-3258 LTTNKD
+3258 
-3264 GEISVSDLRPG
+3264 ISVSDLRPG

-3343 DGKIIR
+3343 DGKIIQ
-3349 EGLKT
+3349 EDLKT

-3424 KEEKPGKETSEEI
+3424 KEEKPGKETSEEL
-3437 EKENPETH
+3437 EKGNPETH
-3445 GKETSEELEKENP
+3445 GKETSEELEKGNP

-3494 GHKEDHTQAAG
+3494 GHKKDHTQAAG

>member
-1 MKKLFNL
+1 QN
-8 CLIVFVLFSQL
+8 
-19 ASFPYNQVR
+19 P
-28 AESLTGNSLFD
+28 
-39 TVEMKDATNHII
+39 AT
-51 DEALNPKN
+51 K
-59 LIQLGSTIQVEYAWS
+59 
-74 IKDQQVVHAN
+74 
-84 DTAVLQIPLALKVS
+84 
-98 KDLQGDLVADQKN
+98 
-111 IGQYFITAKDNKLK
+111 
-125 LMFNDQVENLKGAKG
+125 
-140 KIKLDTVFNPTLKT
+140 
-154 GEKSV
+154 
-159 EITFPLGTM
+159 
-168 VHPIS
+168 
-173 VPVQVED
+173 PVTD
-180 SKEDEAKQDTNKQVQ
+180 
-195 DPVAKPDTS
+195 
-204 NPEQDPAAKL
+204 NPEQNPA
-214 DTSNLEQDPAAKPV
+214 TKPV
-228 TSNPEQDPAA
+228 TDNPEQNPAT

-250 AKPVTGNPEQNL
+250 AKI
-262 AAKTATDNPEQN
+262 ATDNPERKL
-274 PVAKQATDNPEQ
+274 ASD
-286 KATSNPAENI
+286 PAENT

-311 RLTDK
+311 KLTDK

-346 VKNGDY
+346 VKSGDY

-371 YDSENNPIGNFTV
+371 YDSENNQIGNFTV

-395 DYIEEHPDV
+395 DYVEEHPDV
-404 VGNLQLKTEF
+404 AGNLQLKTEF

-462 NEINWTVEMNKTKD
+462 NEINWKVEMNKTKD

-510 ATRGA
+510 VTRGA
-515 EADPADYKITS
+515 EAEPTDYNIIS
-526 SDSSK
+526 SDGSK

-536 KDNIS
+536 KDSIN

-548 ATKITDENVTKFQ
+548 ATKITDENIKSFR

-569 NQKQQNTSATVT
+569 NQKQQNASSTVT

-605 TYNGDQRGIKKADAI
+605 TYNGDQREIKKADAI
-620 LKDVF
+620 LKDIF
-625 DDAHVLDENSI
+625 DDTHELDANSI
-636 VVKNASYDDKGKL
+636 VVKNASYNEKGTL
-649 VTGEAVTNYTVS
+649 VTGDAVNNYTVS
-661 KKKNGFDLQF
+661 NKKNGFDLQF
-671 NEDINSA
+671 NDDINSA
-678 YVITYKTNP
+678 YVITYKTKP
-687 TDNVIKDGKVKNT
+687 TNKVIEDGKVKNK

-705 GSSKENEAGFK
+705 DSSKENEASFK

-748 LNNAIITDAFD
+748 LNNAIITDTFD
-759 HGGLQLKDNKLEIK
+759 HGGLQLKDKKLEIN
-773 DGDYTL
+773 DGNYTL
-779 QAETDYVLD
+779 QAGTDYVLD
-788 VTDKGFKI
+788 ATDKGFKI

-831 NTGNISWID
+831 NTGNLSWID
-840 ADSKPQSNKDEA
+840 TDSNPQSNKVEA

-894 VIDEIKDKQ
+894 VIDVIQDKQ

-918 GSPDNARP
+918 GNPDNAQP

-938 EPTDKNKNTLKVH
+938 EPTEKNKNTLKVH

-976 YNNEAELKDGSK
+976 YKNEADLKDGSK
-988 IVNNLKGDAQVNKGG
+988 IVNTLTGDTQVNKGG

-1035 TDDPTDNQV
+1035 TDDPTENQV
-1044 LVEDSFHLYPTTVD
+1044 IVEDSFHLYPTTVD

-1066 TANELK
+1066 TVNELK
-1072 QGTDYKLTITTDNNT
+1072 EGTDYKLKITTDNTT

-1105 LEYRSFINADDREK
+1105 LEYRSLINADDKEK

-1166 VDNDNKNAPLAGAEF
+1166 VDNDNKNVLLAGAEF

-1214 LKETKA
+1214 LKETNA

-1233 KIVELGSQETTT
+1233 KIVELGTQETTT
-1245 YTLANK
+1245 YKLANK

-1266 KNVTLQGAV
+1266 KNATLQGAV

-1285 IPEHKELTTNN
+1285 ISEHEKLTTNDK
-1296 NGQIIIDKLKP
+1296 GQITVDNLKP

-1313 ETKAPEHYQLDSR
+1313 ETKAPEHYQLDSKL
-1326 IIRFTISEDQTT
+1326 IPFTISKDQTT
-1338 VVNRTATNSLTK
+1338 VVNQTATNSLTK

-1357 VDKHNKTLAGAEF
+1357 VDNYNKTLAGAEF

-1411 PEHFE
+1411 PEHYE

-1429 QTTAASVTAKNTLIK
+1429 QTTAASITAKNALIK
-1444 GHVTLTKV
+1444 GGVTLTKV
-1452 DDVDGTTLEGA
+1452 DDIDDTTLEGA

-1469 NKNED
+1469 DKNED

-1484 GTLTVKDLEPG
+1484 GTLTVKDLDPG
-1495 EYQFIETTSPKSYD
+1495 DYQFIETTPPKYYD

-1520 KSQTSIIPITAK
+1520 KSQTSIISITAK
-1532 NSLTTGTVEL
+1532 NSLTTGAVEL

-1562 NEKNED
+1562 NDKNED
-1568 VRTDLTTDT
+1568 IRTELTTDT
-1577 KGTIKA
+1577 NGTVKA

-1633 VELTKVDDVDGT
+1633 VELTKLDDTDGT
-1645 ALTGAVFK
+1645 VLTGAVFK
-1653 IVNDKNED
+1653 IVNNKNED
-1661 VHTELVTNQEGKII
+1661 VRTELVTNQEGKII

-1686 IETKA
+1686 IEMKA
-1691 PEHYDLN
+1691 PEHYTLN

-1709 QATAINVTATNSLT
+1709 QATAINVTATNSLI
-1723 KGGIELTKVNAADE
+1723 KGGIELTKVDSVNA

-1747 IVNMDTNEDVRADL
+1747 IVNDKGEDVRTELTTD
-1761 VTNSKGMLVVDDLR
+1761 KDGKLVVQDLR

-1793 VEPIEFTI
+1793 EEPIEFTI
-1801 EKGQQK
+1801 EKSQQK
-1807 LLPLTFKN
+1807 LIPITFKN
-1815 SLTKGKV
+1815 SLTRGKV
-1822 KLIKEDDVDSKIAL
+1822 KLIKEDDMESAKAL
-1836 AGAVFKLQDA
+1836 AGAVFTLQDA
-1846 NGTEIA
+1846 TGKEIA
-1852 KDLKTDDYGVL
+1852 KDLKTDDYGVI
-1863 VIPDLAPGDYQ
+1863 VIPDLAPGEYQ
-1874 FIETEAPAHYKLDQ
+1874 FIETAAPEHYKLDQ
-1888 TPIKFTIKKGSKED
+1888 TPIKFTIKKGSKD
-1902 LPIPVTVK
+1902 DIPVPVTVK

-1925 VDGTTLE
+1925 VDGITLE

-1942 DTKKVIRK
+1942 DTKKVVRK
-1950 GLTTDENGIVTAS
+1950 GLTTDEQGKVSAS

-1983 SKDPIPFTIGKS
+1983 SKEPIPFTIGKS
-1995 QKENITVTAKNS
+1995 QKENITVTATNS
-2007 LTKGAVT
+2007 LTKGAIT

-2025 LKGAIF
+2025 LKDAVF

-2037 GKEVHTNLVT
+2037 GKEVRTNLVT
-2047 DDNGEISVSDL
+2047 DDKGKISVSDL
-2058 RPGDYQFIETKAP
+2058 RPGDYQFIETQAP

-2077 ETPIPFTIE
+2077 ETAIPFTIKK
-2086 RSQTK
+2086 SQTET
-2091 KITVTGKN
+2091 ITVTGKN
-2099 TLTKGSVEL
+2099 TLIKGSVEL
-2108 TKIDDIDID
+2108 TKIDDIDTD

-2131 GELVEEGL
+2131 GEIVEEGL

-2152 RPGTYQFVETIAPE
+2152 RPGTYKFIETAAPE
-2166 HYDLNKKPIEFTIK
+2166 HYDLNKTPIEFTIK
-2180 KSQTEILHVTAKN
+2180 KSQTETLHVTAKN

-2204 VDNIDDTTLEG
+2204 VDDIDGTTLEG
-2215 AVFNI
+2215 AVFKI

-2254 IEAPKHYVLDET
+2254 TEAPKHYVLDET
-2266 PIGFT
+2266 PINFT
-2271 IEKGQKKAISLTAKN
+2271 IEKGQKKTISLTAKN

-2300 LNDQTKLADAVFNL
+2300 LNDQTKLADAMFNL

-2321 LKTDLKTNG
+2321 LKTDLKTNS
-2330 EGKIVVENLRPGTYQ
+2330 EGKIIVENLRPGTYQ

-2367 KSQKDIATVT
+2367 KTQKDIATVT

-2385 GVELTKVDD
+2385 GVELNKVDD
-2394 IDGST
+2394 VDGTT

-2409 MNGTVIHENLTTNSQ
+2409 MNGTVIRENLTTNSQ

-2430 DLRPGDYQFIE
+2430 DLRPGDYQFVE
-2441 TTAPK
+2441 TKAPK

-2480 ELSKVDDIDGTVLKG
+2480 ELSKVDDIDGTALEG

-2502 MNGNDVRTDLT
+2502 DKNNDVRTDLT
-2513 TDAYGKVAVPDL
+2513 TVKDGKISVPDL

-2530 QFIETKAPEHYKLN
+2530 QFIEIKAPEHYKL
-2544 DTPIKFTVKK
+2544 DSTPLKFTIKK
-2554 SQKEQLQV
+2554 SQAEKLQV
-2562 TATNSLTEGAV
+2562 TATNSLIEGAV

-2609 EHGKVSAS
+2609 KDGKVSAS

-2622 DYQFVETTAPKHYDL
+2622 DYQFVETKAPKDYDL
-2637 NKTPIPFTIEK
+2637 NKTPIPFIIEK
-2648 SQSTQVS
+2648 SQPAHVS

-2701 TNKDGKIIAKDL
+2701 TNKGGKIIAKDL

-2746 HVYVTATN
+2746 HVFVTATN

-2864 GSVLKGAVF
+2864 GSVLKDAVF
-2873 KIVDMNG
+2873 KIIDING
-2880 KDVRSDLTTDKN
+2880 HDVRSNLTTDKD

-2905 QFVETKAPLH
+2905 QFVETKAPTH

-2922 IRFTVEKSQAANASV
+2922 IKFTVEKNQTTKASV
-2937 TATNSLTKGSVELI
+2937 TAINSLTKGSVELT
-2951 KLDDVDSSTLEGA
+2951 KVDDIDGSTLEGA
-2964 IFKVVDQSGNDVRSD
+2964 IFKIVDMNGNDVRSD

-2989 VSDLRPGDYQFVE
+2989 VSDLRPGDYQF
-3002 TKAPLHYDLNQNPIK
+3002 I
-3017 FTVEKSQAANASVT
+3017 
-3031 ATNSLTKGSVELIK
+3031 
-3045 LDDVDSSTLEGAIF
+3045 
-3059 KVVDQSG
+3059 
-3066 NDVRS
+3066 
-3071 DLTTDKDGKISVSD
+3071 
-3085 LRPGDYQFVETKAP
+3085 
-3099 LHYDLN
+3099 
-3105 QNPIKFTVEKSQ
+3105 
-3117 TAKAS
+3117 
-3122 VTATNSLTKGAVEL
+3122 
-3136 TKVDDVDNS
+3136 
-3145 TLEGA
+3145 
-3150 IFKIVDQSGN
+3150 
-3160 DVRTDLTTNKDGK
+3160 
-3173 ISVSDLRPGDYQF
+3173 
-3186 IETKAPKHYDL
+3186 
-3197 NQNPIKFTVEKS
+3197 
-3209 QTANASVTA
+3209 
-3218 TNSLTK
+3218 
-3224 GSVELT
+3224 
-3230 KLDDIDSST
+3230 
-3239 LEGAIFKIVDQS
+3239 
-3251 GNDVRTD
+3251 
-3258 LTTNKD
+3258 
-3264 GEISVSDLRPG
+3264 
-3275 DYQFVET
+3275 ET

-3300 KGQSGVTSVKA
+3300 KGQSQVTSVTA

-3316 TGSIELTKV
+3316 TGSIELTKI
-3325 DIDHRGTLEGA
+3325 DIDHHGTLEGA

-3343 DGKIIR
+3343 DGKVVR
-3349 EGLKT
+3349 EGLQT
-3354 DQHGKLIVNDLKPGN
+3354 DGHGKLIVNDLKPGN

-3374 TKAPEGYQLDASP
+3374 TKAPKGYQLDASP
-3387 ISFTIEKAQ
+3387 INFTIEKAQ
-3396 ATPLQITVSNKKIES
+3396 AAPLQITVSNKKIDS
-3411 SPGGD
+3411 SSGGD

-3424 KEEKPGKETSEEI
+3424 KEEET
-3437 EKENPETH
+3437 
-3445 GKETSEELEKENP
+3445 
-3458 ETHGKETSEE
+3458 GKETSEE
-3468 LEKGNPETQTNKQ
+3468 LEKGNPNTHGKGTSEELEKGNPDTHGKGTSEELEKENPETQINKQ
-3481 QDDRNIDKKLPNT
+3481 QDDRNKGKELPNT
-3494 GHKEDHTQAAG
+3494 GHKNDPTQTVG

-3514 SILATKRKKHYK
+3514 SILATKRKKYY

>member
-1 MKKLFNL
+1 MKKLFNV

-19 ASFPYNQVR
+19 ASFPYNQVK
-28 AESLTGNSLFD
+28 AETLTGDSLFD

-51 DEALNPKN
+51 DEAKNPTN
-59 LIQLGSTIQVEYAWS
+59 LIKIGSTIQLEYAWS
-74 IKDQQVVHAN
+74 IKDQQVAHAN
-84 DTAVLQIPLALKVS
+84 DTAVVQIPLALKVS
-98 KDLQGDLVADQKN
+98 KDLQGDLVTDQKN

-125 LMFNDQVENLKGAKG
+125 LIFNDQVENLKDAKG
-140 KIKLDTVFNPTLKT
+140 KIKVDTVFNSTLKT

-159 EITFPLGTM
+159 QIAFPLGTM
-168 VHPIS
+168 VQPIS

-180 SKEDEAKQDTNKQVQ
+180 SKEDGTKQDTNKKTQ
-195 DPVAKPDTS
+195 DPVAKPVTD
-204 NPEQDPAAKL
+204 NPEQDPA
-214 DTSNLEQDPAAKPV
+214 TKPV
-228 TSNPEQDPAA
+228 TDNPEQNTATKPVTDNPEQNTATKPVTDNPEQSTA
-238 KPVTDNPEQNPA
+238 TKPVTDNPEQNPA
-250 AKPVTGNPEQNL
+250 AKI
-262 AAKTATDNPEQN
+262 ATDNPERKL
-274 PVAKQATDNPEQ
+274 ASD
-286 KATSNPAENI
+286 PAENT

-311 RLTDK
+311 KLTDK

-346 VKNGDY
+346 VKSGDY

-371 YDSENNPIGNFTV
+371 YDSENNQIGNFTV

-395 DYIEEHPDV
+395 DYVEEHPDV
-404 VGNLQLKTEF
+404 AGNLQLKTEF

-462 NEINWTVEMNKTKD
+462 NEINWKVEMNKTKD

-484 DNIPQGT
+484 DSIPQGT

-510 ATRGA
+510 VTRGTEA
-515 EADPADYKITS
+515 EPTDYNIIS
-526 SDSSK
+526 SDGSK

-536 KDNIS
+536 KDSINR
-541 KAYQIEY
+541 AYQIEY
-548 ATKITDENVTKFQ
+548 ATKITDENIKSFR

-569 NQKQQNTSATVT
+569 NQKQQNASSTVT

-605 TYNGDQRGIKKADAI
+605 TYNGDQREIKKADAI
-620 LKDVF
+620 LKDIF
-625 DDAHVLDENSI
+625 DDTHELDANSI
-636 VVKNASYDDKGKL
+636 VVKNASYNEKGTL
-649 VTGEAVTNYTVS
+649 VTGDAVNNYTVS
-661 KKKNGFDLQF
+661 NKKNGFDLQF
-671 NEDINSA
+671 NDDINSA
-678 YVITYKTNP
+678 YVITYKTKP
-687 TDNVIKDGKVKNT
+687 TNKVIEDGKVKNT

-705 GSSKENEAGFK
+705 DSSKENEASFQ

-736 TWTIIVNNNNYP
+736 TWTITVNNNNYP
-748 LNNAIITDAFD
+748 LNNAIITDTFD

-779 QAETDYVLD
+779 QDKTDYVLD

-796 TLIGTYQSNMT
+796 TLIGTYLSNMT

-831 NTGNISWID
+831 NTGNLSWID
-840 ADSKPQSNKDEA
+840 AGSNPQSNKVEA
-852 NFDPDTFTKANGY
+852 DFDPDTFTKANGY

-874 KEITWIIGFNYNN
+874 KEITWVIGFNYNN

-894 VIDEIKDKQ
+894 VIDVIQDKQ
-903 KLVPGSIEVRDMILN
+903 KLVPGSIEVRHMILN

-926 GNAVPTE
+926 GDAVPI
-933 KYELE
+933 KQYELE
-938 EPTDKNKNTLKVH
+938 EPTDKNKNTLQVH

-976 YNNEAELKDGSK
+976 YKNEAELKDGSK
-988 IVNNLKGDAQVNKGG
+988 LVNTLKGDTQVNKGG

-1044 LVEDSFHLYPTTVD
+1044 LVADSFHLYPTTVD

-1087 GKQHFEIAFLK
+1087 GKQQFEIAFLK

-1105 LEYRSFINADDREK
+1105 LEYRSLINADDKEK

-1126 TGNKLTVKNTET
+1126 AGNQLTVKNTET
-1138 TETIEV
+1138 VETIEV

-1166 VDNDNKNAPLAGAEF
+1166 VDNDNKKVPLSGAEF

-1191 IRKITTDKDG
+1191 IREITTDKDG

-1266 KNVTLQGAV
+1266 KNATLQGAV

-1285 IPEHKELTTNN
+1285 ISEHEKLTTNN
-1296 NGQIIIDKLKP
+1296 KGQITVDNLKP
-1307 GTYYLQ
+1307 GTYYLK
-1313 ETKAPEHYQLDSR
+1313 ETKAPEHYKLDDR
-1326 IIRFTISEDQTT
+1326 LIEVKIEEDQTT
-1338 VVNRTATNSLTK
+1338 VINRTATNSLIP
-1350 GSALLTK
+1350 GSAILTK
-1357 VDKHNKTLAGAEF
+1357 VDKDGKTLAGAEF
-1370 TVQDRNGKNIPGYEK
+1370 SVRDRHNNIIRGYEK
-1385 LTTNEH
+1385 LTTNDQ

-1396 KDLRPGKYQFVETKA
+1396 KDLRPGEYQFVEEKA
-1411 PEHFE
+1411 PKDYDI
-1416 LDKTP
+1416 DKKP
-1421 ILFEIEKS
+1421 IEFTIVKS
-1429 QTTAASVTAKNTLIK
+1429 QQKAVTVTATNQLIK
-1444 GHVTLTKV
+1444 GGVTLTKT
-1452 DDVDGTTLEGA
+1452 DDIDGTALAGA
-1463 VFKIVN
+1463 VFKIVDAN
-1469 NKNED
+1469 DEKKVIREN
-1474 VRTNLKTEKD
+1474 VKTGAD
-1484 GTLTVKDLEPG
+1484 GKVTVKDLDPG
-1495 EYQFIETTSPKSYD
+1495 TYKFVETEAPKDYVLDANPIE
-1509 LNKEPIPFTIE
+1509 FTID
-1520 KSQTSIIPITAK
+1520 KSQQSFATVTAT
-1532 NSLTTGTVEL
+1532 NSLKTGEVEL
-1542 LKVDEFDKKTPLA
+1542 LKVDEFGDKKPLK
-1555 GAMFKIV
+1555 GAVFKIV
-1562 NEKNED
+1562 DLNNND
-1568 VRTDLTTDT
+1568 VRTDLTTD
-1577 KGTIKA
+1577 A
-1583 SDLRPG
+1583 DG
-1589 KYKFIETKAP
+1589 KTKA
-1599 EHYELR
+1599 
-1605 STPIE
+1605 
-1610 FTIEKGQKTPIVITA
+1610 
-1625 ENGLLPGD
+1625 
-1633 VELTKVDDVDGT
+1633 
-1645 ALTGAVFK
+1645 
-1653 IVNDKNED
+1653 DK
-1661 VHTELVTNQEGKII
+1661 
-1675 ATGLRPGNYKF
+1675 LRPGNYKF

-1691 PEHYDLN
+1691 PEHYVLDETPIPFTIDRSQNETLLVKAEN
-1698 KTPIEFTIKES
+1698 ALKPGDVELTKVDDIDGTTLEGAVFKIVDANDEKKVIRENVKTGADGKAIATGLRPGDYKFIEVTAPKYYDKNTTPIEFTIKES
-1709 QATAINVTATNSLT
+1709 QGTSPITVTAKNSLT

-1747 IVNMDTNEDVRADL
+1747 IVNRDTNEVVRTEL
-1761 VTNSKGMLVVDDLR
+1761 VTNSKGMLVVDDLL
-1775 PGNYKLIETK
+1775 PGNYTLIETK

-1807 LLPLTFKN
+1807 LLSLTFKN

-1822 KLIKEDDVDSKIAL
+1822 KLIKEDDVESSIAL
-1836 AGAVFKLQDA
+1836 SGAVFTLQDA
-1846 NGTEIA
+1846 TGKEIA
-1852 KDLKTDDYGVL
+1852 KDLKTDDYGVI

-1874 FIETEAPAHYKLDQ
+1874 FIETSAPEHYKLDQ
-1888 TPIKFTIKKGSKED
+1888 TPIKFTIKKGSKD
-1902 LPIPVTVK
+1902 DIPVPVTVK

-1925 VDGTTLE
+1925 VDGITLE

-1942 DTKKVIRK
+1942 DTKKVVRT
-1950 GLTTDENGIVTAS
+1950 GLTTDEQGKVSAS

-1983 SKDPIPFTIGKS
+1983 SKEPIPFTIGKS
-1995 QKENITVTAKNS
+1995 QKENITVTATNS

-2025 LKGAIF
+2025 LKDAVF

-2037 GKEVHTNLVT
+2037 GKEVRTNLVT
-2047 DDNGEISVSDL
+2047 DDKGKISVSDL
-2058 RPGDYQFIETKAP
+2058 RPGDYQFIETQAP

-2077 ETPIPFTIE
+2077 ETAIPFTIKK
-2086 RSQTK
+2086 SQTET
-2091 KITVTGKN
+2091 ITVTGKN
-2099 TLTKGSVEL
+2099 TLIKGSVEL
-2108 TKIDDIDID
+2108 TKIDDIDTD
-2117 TKLAN
+2117 TKLAH

-2166 HYDLNKKPIEFTIK
+2166 HYDLNKKSIEFTIK
-2180 KSQTEILHVTAKN
+2180 KSQTETLYVTAKN
-2193 ALTKGAVELSK
+2193 TLTKGAVELSK
-2204 VDNIDDTTLEG
+2204 VDDIDGTTLEG

-2254 IEAPKHYVLDET
+2254 TKAPKHYVLDET
-2266 PIGFT
+2266 PINFT
-2271 IEKGQKKAISLTAKN
+2271 IEKGQKKTISLTAKN

-2300 LNDQTKLADAVFNL
+2300 LNDQTKLADAMFNL

-2321 LKTDLKTNG
+2321 LKTDLKTNS
-2330 EGKIVVENLRPGTYQ
+2330 EGKIIVENLRPGTYQ

-2367 KSQKDIATVT
+2367 KTQKDIATVT

-2385 GVELTKVDD
+2385 GVELNKVDD
-2394 IDGST
+2394 VDGTT

-2409 MNGTVIHENLTTNSQ
+2409 MNGTVIREKLATNSQ

-2430 DLRPGDYQFIE
+2430 DLRPGDYQFVE
-2441 TTAPK
+2441 TKAPK

-2455 PFTIEKGQAEP
+2455 PFTIEKGQVEP
-2466 ISVTAKNSLTKGAV
+2466 ISVTAKNSLTKGTV
-2480 ELSKVDDIDGTVLKG
+2480 ELSKVDDIDGTALEG

-2502 MNGNDVRTDLT
+2502 DKNNDVRTDLT
-2513 TDAYGKVAVPDL
+2513 TVKDGKISVPDL

-2530 QFIETKAPEHYKLN
+2530 QFIEIKAPEHYKL
-2544 DTPIKFTVKK
+2544 DSTPLKFTIKK
-2554 SQKEQLQV
+2554 SQAEKLQV
-2562 TATNSLTEGAV
+2562 TATNSLIEGAV

-2609 EHGKVSAS
+2609 KDGKVSAS

-2622 DYQFVETTAPKHYDL
+2622 DYQFVETKAPKDYDL

-2648 SQSTQVS
+2648 SQPAHVS

-2734 PIKFTIERSQTK
+2734 PIKFTIEKSQTK
-2746 HVYVTATN
+2746 HVFVTATN

-2784 KDGHDV
+2784 KDRHDV

-2815 ETKAPNHYDLNETP
+2815 ETKAPNHYELNETP

-2843 VTATNSLTKGAV
+2843 VTATNSLAKGAV

-2864 GSVLKGAVF
+2864 GSVLKDAVF
-2873 KIVDMNG
+2873 KIIDMNG
-2880 KDVRSDLTTDKN
+2880 HDVRSN
-2892 GKISVSDLRPGDY
+2892 
-2905 QFVETKAPLH
+2905 
-2915 YDLNQNP
+2915 
-2922 IRFTVEKSQAANASV
+2922 
-2937 TATNSLTKGSVELI
+2937 
-2951 KLDDVDSSTLEGA
+2951 
-2964 IFKVVDQSGNDVRSD
+2964 

-3002 TKAPLHYDLNQNPIK
+3002 TKAP
-3017 FTVEKSQAANASVT
+3017 
-3031 ATNSLTKGSVELIK
+3031 
-3045 LDDVDSSTLEGAIF
+3045 
-3059 KVVDQSG
+3059 
-3066 NDVRS
+3066 
-3071 DLTTDKDGKISVSD
+3071 
-3085 LRPGDYQFVETKAP
+3085 
-3099 LHYDLN
+3099 
-3105 QNPIKFTVEKSQ
+3105 
-3117 TAKAS
+3117 
-3122 VTATNSLTKGAVEL
+3122 
-3136 TKVDDVDNS
+3136 
-3145 TLEGA
+3145 
-3150 IFKIVDQSGN
+3150 
-3160 DVRTDLTTNKDGK
+3160 
-3173 ISVSDLRPGDYQF
+3173 
-3186 IETKAPKHYDL
+3186 
-3197 NQNPIKFTVEKS
+3197 
-3209 QTANASVTA
+3209 
-3218 TNSLTK
+3218 
-3224 GSVELT
+3224 
-3230 KLDDIDSST
+3230 
-3239 LEGAIFKIVDQS
+3239 
-3251 GNDVRTD
+3251 
-3258 LTTNKD
+3258 
-3264 GEISVSDLRPG
+3264 
-3275 DYQFVET
+3275 
-3282 KAPTG
+3282 TG
-3287 YDLSAKPIPFTIT
+3287 YDLSVKPIPFTIT
-3300 KGQSGVTSVKA
+3300 KGQSQVTSVTA

-3316 TGSIELTKV
+3316 TGSMELTKI
-3325 DIDHRGTLEGA
+3325 DIDHHGTLEGA

-3343 DGKIIR
+3343 DGKVVR
-3349 EGLKT
+3349 EGLQT
-3354 DQHGKLIVNDLKPGN
+3354 DGHGKLIVNDLKPGN

-3374 TKAPEGYQLDASP
+3374 TKAPKGYQLDASP
-3387 ISFTIEKAQ
+3387 INFTIEKAQ
-3396 ATPLQITVSNKKIES
+3396 AVPLQITVSNKKIDS

-3424 KEEKPGKETSEEI
+3424 KEEETGKETSEEL
-3437 EKENPETH
+3437 EKGNPETH
-3445 GKETSEELEKENP
+3445 DKGTSEELEKENP
-3458 ETHGKETSEE
+3458 ETHGKGTSEE
-3468 LEKGNPETQTNKQ
+3468 LEKENPETQINKK
-3481 QDDRNIDKKLPNT
+3481 QDDRNKGKELPNT
-3494 GHKEDHTQAAG
+3494 GHKNDPTQTVG

-3514 SILATKRKKHYK
+3514 SILATKRKKYY

>member
-1 MKKLFNL
+1 MFKGGKMKKLFNI
-8 CLIVFVLFSQL
+8 CLIVFVLFSQFI
-19 ASFPYNQVR
+19 SFPYNQAK
-28 AESLTGNSLFD
+28 AETLKETSLFD
-39 TVEMKDATNHII
+39 TVEMKDATDHII
-51 DEALNPKN
+51 DEAKNPNN
-59 LIQLGSTIQVEYAWS
+59 LIKIGSTIQVEYAWS
-74 IKDQQVVHAN
+74 IKDQQVVHTN
-84 DTAVLQIPLALKVS
+84 DTAVIQIPLALKVS
-98 KDLQGDLVADQKN
+98 KDLQGDLVTDQKN
-111 IGQYFITAKDNKLK
+111 IGQYFITANDNKLK
-125 LMFNDQVENLKGAKG
+125 LIFNDQVENSKDAKG
-140 KIKLDTVFNPTLKT
+140 KIKVDTVFNPTLKT
-154 GEKSV
+154 EEKSV
-159 EITFPLGTM
+159 QIAFPLGTL
-168 VHPIS
+168 VQPIT
-173 VPVQVED
+173 VPIQVED
-180 SKEDEAKQDTNKQVQ
+180 SKEDGTKQDTNKQVQ
-195 DPVAKPDTS
+195 DRV
-204 NPEQDPAAKL
+204 
-214 DTSNLEQDPAAKPV
+214 
-228 TSNPEQDPAA
+228 A
-238 KPVTDNPEQNPA
+238 KPVTDNPEQDSA
-250 AKPVTGNPEQNL
+250 TKP
-262 AAKTATDNPEQN
+262 ATDNPEQN
-274 PVAKQATDNPEQ
+274 LAND
-286 KATSNPAENI
+286 PAENT
-296 NSGPKQITTNILTGV
+296 NSGPKQLTTNILTSV
-311 RLTDK
+311 KLTDK

-346 VKNGDY
+346 VKSGDY

-395 DYIEEHPDV
+395 DYVEEHPDV

-440 DFKPNVQTAT
+440 DFKPNVQTTT

-462 NEINWTVEMNKTKD
+462 NEINWTVEMNKTKE

-484 DNIPQGT
+484 DSIPQGT

-510 ATRGA
+510 TTRGK
-515 EADPADYKITS
+515 EADPADYKIIS
-526 SDSSK
+526 SDGSK

-536 KDNIS
+536 KDSIN

-548 ATKITDENVTKFQ
+548 ATKITNENVKSFQ

-569 NQKQQNTSATVT
+569 NQEQQNASSTVT

-605 TYNGDQRGIKKADAI
+605 TYNGDQKNIKKTDAL
-620 LKDVF
+620 LKDIF
-625 DDAHVLDENSI
+625 DDTHELDANSI
-636 VVKNASYDDKGKL
+636 VVKNASYDDKGRL
-649 VTGEAVTNYTVS
+649 VTGDTVNNYTVS
-661 KKKNGFDLQF
+661 NKKNGFDLQF

-678 YVITYKTNP
+678 YVITYKTKP

-705 GSSKENEAGFK
+705 DSSKENEASFQ

-736 TWTIIVNNNNYP
+736 TWTVTVNNNNYP
-748 LNNAIITDAFD
+748 LNNAIITDTFD

-779 QAETDYVLD
+779 QDKTDYVLD

-831 NTGNISWID
+831 NTGNLSWID
-840 ADSKPQSNKDEA
+840 AGSNPQSNKVEA
-852 NFDPDTFTKANGY
+852 DFDPDTFTKANGY

-894 VIDEIKDKQ
+894 VIDVIQDKQ
-903 KLVPGSIEVRDMILN
+903 KLVPGSIEVRHMILN

-926 GNAVPTE
+926 GDAVPIE
-933 KYELE
+933 QYELE
-938 EPTDKNKNTLKVH
+938 EPTDKNKNTLQVH

-976 YNNEAELKDGSK
+976 YKNEAELKDGSK
-988 IVNNLKGDAQVNKGG
+988 IVNTLKGDTQVNKGG

-1044 LVEDSFHLYPTTVD
+1044 LVADSFHLYPTTVD

-1105 LEYRSFINADDREK
+1105 LEYRSLINADDKEK

-1126 TGNKLTVKNTET
+1126 AGNQLTVKNTET
-1138 TETIEV
+1138 VETIEV

-1166 VDNDNKNAPLAGAEF
+1166 VDNDNKKVPLSGAEF

-1191 IRKITTDKDG
+1191 IREITTDKDG

-1285 IPEHKELTTNN
+1285 ISEHEKLTTNDK
-1296 NGQIIIDKLKP
+1296 GQITVDNLKP

-1313 ETKAPEHYQLDSR
+1313 ETKAPEHYKLDSTP
-1326 IIRFTISEDQTT
+1326 IQFTIKEDQTT
-1338 VVNRTATNSLTK
+1338 VINRTATNSLIP
-1350 GSALLTK
+1350 GSAILIK
-1357 VDKHNKTLAGAEF
+1357 VDKDGKTLAGAEF
-1370 TVQDRNGKNIPGYEK
+1370 SVRDRYNKIIRGYEK
-1385 LTTNEH
+1385 LTTNDQ

-1396 KDLRPGKYQFVETKA
+1396 KDLRPGDYQFVEEKA
-1411 PEHFE
+1411 PKDYDI
-1416 LDKTP
+1416 DKKP
-1421 ILFEIEKS
+1421 IEFTIVKS
-1429 QTTAASVTAKNTLIK
+1429 QKNAVTVTATNHLIK
-1444 GHVTLTKV
+1444 GGVILTKT
-1452 DDVDGTTLEGA
+1452 DDIDGTALAGA
-1463 VFKIVN
+1463 VFKIVDAN
-1469 NKNED
+1469 DEKKVIREN
-1474 VRTNLKTEKD
+1474 VKTGAD
-1484 GTLTVKDLEPG
+1484 GKVTVPDLEPG
-1495 EYQFIETTSPKSYD
+1495 TYKFVETEAPKDYTLNANPIE
-1509 LNKEPIPFTIE
+1509 FTID
-1520 KSQTSIIPITAK
+1520 KSQQSFATVTAT
-1532 NSLTTGTVEL
+1532 NSLKTGEVEL
-1542 LKVDEFDKKTPLA
+1542 LKVDEFGDKKPLK
-1555 GAMFKIV
+1555 GAVFKIV
-1562 NEKNED
+1562 DVNNND
-1568 VRTDLTTDT
+1568 VRTDLTTDADGKT
-1577 KGTIKA
+1577 KADK
-1583 SDLRPG
+1583 LRPG
-1589 KYKFIETKAP
+1589 TYKFIETAAP
-1599 EHYELR
+1599 EHYVLR
-1605 STPIE
+1605 AEPIE
-1610 FTIEKGQKTPIVITA
+1610 FTIDRSQKETLLVKA
-1625 ENGLLPGD
+1625 ENALKPGD
-1633 VELTKVDDVDGT
+1633 VELTKVDDIDGT
-1645 ALTGAVFK
+1645 ALEGAVFK
-1653 IVNDKNED
+1653 IVDANDEKKVIREN
-1661 VHTELVTNQEGKII
+1661 VTTGADGKAI
-1675 ATGLRPGNYKF
+1675 ATGLRPGDYKF
-1686 IETKA
+1686 IEVTA
-1691 PEHYDLN
+1691 PKYYDKN
-1698 KTPIEFTIKES
+1698 TNPIKFTITES
-1709 QATAINVTATNSLT
+1709 QTTSATVTAKNSLT

-1747 IVNMDTNEDVRADL
+1747 IVNRDTNEDARTNL
-1761 VTNSKGMLVVDDLR
+1761 VTNSEGKLVVDDLR

-1793 VEPIEFTI
+1793 VEAIEFTI

-1822 KLIKEDDVDSKIAL
+1822 KLIKEDDVESSIAL
-1836 AGAVFKLQDA
+1836 AGAVFTLQDA
-1846 NGTEIA
+1846 TGKEIA
-1852 KDLKTDDYGVL
+1852 TDLKTDDYGVL

-1874 FIETEAPAHYKLDQ
+1874 FIETSAPEHYKLDQ
-1888 TPIKFTIKKGSKED
+1888 TPIKFTIKKGSKD
-1902 LPIPVTVK
+1902 DIPVPVTVK

-1925 VDGTTLE
+1925 VDGITLE

-1942 DTKKVIRK
+1942 DTKKVVRK
-1950 GLTTDENGIVTAS
+1950 GLTTDKQGIVTAS

-1972 IEVKAPKDYDL
+1972 IEVKAPTDYDL
-1983 SKDPIPFTIGKS
+1983 RKNPIPFTIGKS
-1995 QKENITVTAKNS
+1995 QKENITVTATNS
-2007 LTKGAVT
+2007 LTKGGVI

-2025 LKGAIF
+2025 LKDAVF

-2037 GKEVHTNLVT
+2037 GTEVRTNLVT
-2047 DDNGEISVSDL
+2047 DDNGEISVSNL
-2058 RPGDYQFIETKAP
+2058 RPGDYQFIETAAP

-2077 ETPIPFTIE
+2077 ETPIPFKIE
-2086 RSQTK
+2086 RNQTK
-2091 KITVTGKN
+2091 KIPVTGKN
-2099 TLTKGSVEL
+2099 TLKKGSVEL
-2108 TKIDDIDID
+2108 TKIDDIDTD
-2117 TKLAN
+2117 TKLAH

-2131 GELVEEGL
+2131 GEVVKEGL

-2152 RPGTYQFVETIAPE
+2152 RPGTYKFIETAAPE
-2166 HYDLNKKPIEFTIK
+2166 HYDLNKTPIEFTIK
-2180 KSQTEILHVTAKN
+2180 KSQTETLHVTAKN

-2204 VDNIDDTTLEG
+2204 VDDIDGTKLEG

-2220 VDMNGTVIHK
+2220 VDMKGTVIHK
-2230 DLVTNGKGK
+2230 GLVTNGKGK

-2254 IEAPKHYVLDET
+2254 TEAPKHYVLDET
-2266 PIGFT
+2266 PINFT
-2271 IEKGQKKAISLTAKN
+2271 IEKGQKEIISLTAKN

-2300 LNDQTKLADAVFNL
+2300 LSDQTKLADAVFNL
-2314 LDQNGKV
+2314 LDQSGTV
-2321 LKTDLKTNG
+2321 IKTDLKTNS
-2330 EGKIVVENLRPGTYQ
+2330 EGKIIVENLRPGTYQ

-2358 KKPIVVTVE
+2358 KKPMVVTVE

-2385 GVELTKVDD
+2385 GVELIKVDD
-2394 IDGST
+2394 VDGTT
-2399 LEGAVFNIVD
+2399 LEGTVFNIID
-2409 MNGTVIHENLTTNSQ
+2409 MKGTVIRENLTTNSQ

-2430 DLRPGDYQFIE
+2430 NLRPGDYQFVE
-2441 TTAPK
+2441 TKAPK

-2466 ISVTAKNSLTKGAV
+2466 LSVTAKNSLTKGAV
-2480 ELSKVDDIDGTVLKG
+2480 ELSKVDDVDGTALKG
-2495 AVFKIVD
+2495 AVFNIID
-2502 MNGNDVRTDLT
+2502 LSNGKDVHINLT
-2513 TDAYGKVAVPDL
+2513 TDADGKISVSDL

-2530 QFIETKAPEHYKLN
+2530 QFVETKAPEHYKL
-2544 DTPIKFTVKK
+2544 DSTPLKFTIKK
-2554 SQKEQLQV
+2554 SQAEKLQV
-2562 TATNSLTEGAV
+2562 TATNSLIEGAV

-2609 EHGKVSAS
+2609 KDGKVSAS
-2617 NLRPG
+2617 HLRPG
-2622 DYQFVETTAPKHYDL
+2622 DYQFVETKAPKDYDL

-2648 SQSTQVS
+2648 SQPTHVS

-2662 TKGGVELTKVD
+2662 TKGSVELTKVD

-2679 TLEGAV
+2679 ILEGAV

-2701 TNKDGKIIAKDL
+2701 TDKDGKIVAKDL

-2719 FIETKAPKHYDLNEE
+2719 FIETKAPKHYDLNET

-2746 HVYVTATN
+2746 HVFVTATN

-2815 ETKAPNHYDLNETP
+2815 ETKAPTHYDLNETP

-2864 GSVLKGAVF
+2864 GTPLKGAVF
-2873 KIVDMNG
+2873 KIVDMDG
-2880 KDVRSDLTTDKN
+2880 HDVRSNLTTD
-2892 GKISVSDLRPGDY
+2892 
-2905 QFVETKAPLH
+2905 
-2915 YDLNQNP
+2915 
-2922 IRFTVEKSQAANASV
+2922 
-2937 TATNSLTKGSVELI
+2937 
-2951 KLDDVDSSTLEGA
+2951 
-2964 IFKVVDQSGNDVRSD
+2964 
-2979 LTTDKDGKIS
+2979 
-2989 VSDLRPGDYQFVE
+2989 
-3002 TKAPLHYDLNQNPIK
+3002 
-3017 FTVEKSQAANASVT
+3017 
-3031 ATNSLTKGSVELIK
+3031 
-3045 LDDVDSSTLEGAIF
+3045 
-3059 KVVDQSG
+3059 
-3066 NDVRS
+3066 
-3071 DLTTDKDGKISVSD
+3071 
-3085 LRPGDYQFVETKAP
+3085 
-3099 LHYDLN
+3099 
-3105 QNPIKFTVEKSQ
+3105 
-3117 TAKAS
+3117 
-3122 VTATNSLTKGAVEL
+3122 
-3136 TKVDDVDNS
+3136 
-3145 TLEGA
+3145 
-3150 IFKIVDQSGN
+3150 
-3160 DVRTDLTTNKDGK
+3160 KDGK

-3186 IETKAPKHYDL
+3186 IETKAPTHYDL

-3209 QTANASVTA
+3209 QTATASVTA

-3224 GSVELT
+3224 GAVELI
-3230 KLDDIDSST
+3230 KLDDVDNST
-3239 LEGAIFKIVDQS
+3239 LEGAIFKIVDHN
-3251 GNDVRTD
+3251 GNDVRSD
-3258 LTTNKD
+3258 LTTDKD
-3264 GEISVSDLRPG
+3264 GKISVSDLRPG

-3300 KGQSGVTSVKA
+3300 KGQSQVTSVTA

-3316 TGSIELTKV
+3316 TGSMELTKV
-3325 DIDHRGTLEGA
+3325 DIDHHGTLEGA
-3336 IFNILDH
+3336 IFKILDQ
-3343 DGKIIR
+3343 DGKVVR

-3354 DQHGKLIVNDLKPGN
+3354 DGHGKLIVNDLKPGN

-3374 TKAPEGYQLDASP
+3374 TKAPEGYQLNASP
-3387 ISFTIEKAQ
+3387 INFTIEKAQ
-3396 ATPLQITVSNKKIES
+3396 ATPLQITVSNKKIDS
-3411 SPGGD
+3411 SSGGD
-3416 DKPITPPN
+3416 DKPVTPPN
-3424 KEEKPGKETSEEI
+3424 KEEET
-3437 EKENPETH
+3437 
-3445 GKETSEELEKENP
+3445 
-3458 ETHGKETSEE
+3458 GKETSEE
-3468 LEKGNPETQTNKQ
+3468 LEKGNPETHGKGTSEELEKENPETQINKQ
-3481 QDDRNIDKKLPNT
+3481 QDDRNKGKELPNT
-3494 GHKEDHTQAAG
+3494 GHKNDPTQTVG

-3514 SILATKRKKHYK
+3514 SILATKRKKYY

>member
-1 MKKLFNL
+1 MKKLFNI
-8 CLIVFVLFSQL
+8 CLTVFVLFSQL

-28 AESLTGNSLFD
+28 AETLTGDSLFD

-51 DEALNPKN
+51 DEAKNPNN
-59 LIQLGSTIQVEYAWS
+59 LIKIGSTIQVEYAWS

-98 KDLQGDLVADQKN
+98 KDSQGNLVADQKN

-125 LMFNDQVENLKGAKG
+125 LIFNDQVETSKGAKG

-159 EITFPLGTM
+159 QIAFPLGTM
-168 VHPIS
+168 LHPIS

-180 SKEDEAKQDTNKQVQ
+180 SKEDVTKQDTNKQAQ
-195 DPVAKPDTS
+195 DPVAKPVTDNPEKNPATKPVTD
-204 NPEQDPAAKL
+204 NPEQDPAAK
-214 DTSNLEQDPAAKPV
+214 SV
-228 TSNPEQDPAA
+228 TDNPEQNPAA

-250 AKPVTGNPEQNL
+250 AK
-262 AAKTATDNPEQN
+262 
-274 PVAKQATDNPEQ
+274 QATDNSEQ
-286 KATSNPAENI
+286 KLASNPAENT

-311 RLTDK
+311 KLTDK

-346 VKNGDY
+346 VKSGDY

-371 YDSENNPIGNFTV
+371 YDSENNTIGNFTV
-384 TKDGKVTMTFN
+384 TKEGKVTMTFN
-395 DYIEEHPDV
+395 DYVEEHPDL

-476 TLKNAVFK
+476 KLINAVFK
-484 DNIPQGT
+484 DTIPQGT
-491 SLNKDSIK
+491 SLNKNSIK

-515 EADPADYKITS
+515 EANLADYKITS
-526 SDSSK
+526 SDGSK

-536 KDNIS
+536 KDNID

-548 ATKITDENVTKFQ
+548 TTKITDENVENFQ

-569 NQKQQNTSATVT
+569 NQKQQNASSTVT

-599 TIEWTI
+599 MIEWTI
-605 TYNGDQRGIKKADAI
+605 TYNGDQRDIKKTDAI

-625 DDAHVLDENSI
+625 DAAHVLDENSI

-649 VTGEAVTNYTVS
+649 VTGDAVTNYTVS

-678 YVITYKTNP
+678 YVITYKTKP
-687 TDNVIKDGKVKNT
+687 TGNVITDGKIKNT

-748 LNNAIITDAFD
+748 LNNAIITDTFD
-759 HGGLQLKDNKLEIK
+759 HGGLQLKDKKLEIK

-779 QAETDYVLD
+779 QAGTDYVLD
-788 VTDKGFKI
+788 MTDKGFNI

-840 ADSKPQSNKDEA
+840 ADSNKQSNKDAA
-852 NFDPDTFTKANGY
+852 NFDPDAFTKANGY

-887 VEIKDPY
+887 VKIKDPY
-894 VIDEIKDKQ
+894 VIDVIQDKQ

-918 GSPDNARP
+918 GSPDNAKP

-933 KYELE
+933 QYELE

-976 YNNEAELKDGSK
+976 YKNEAELKDGSK
-988 IVNNLKGDAQVNKGG
+988 IVNTLKGDAQVNKGG
-1003 SFVTKKAVQDD
+1003 SFVTKKAIQDD

-1072 QGTDYKLTITTDNNT
+1072 QGTDYKLKITTDNNT

-1105 LEYRSFINADDREK
+1105 LEYRSLINADDKEK

-1126 TGNKLTVKNTET
+1126 AGNKLTVTNTET

-1233 KIVELGSQETTT
+1233 KIVELGTQETTT
-1245 YTLANK
+1245 YTLTNK

-1275 FTLLDKDKKI
+1275 FTLLDKDKKVI
-1285 IPEHKELTTNN
+1285 SEHKELTTNN

-1313 ETKAPEHYQLDSR
+1313 ETKAPEHYQLDSKL
-1326 IIRFTISEDQTT
+1326 IRFTISEDQTT
-1338 VVNRTATNSLTK
+1338 IVNRTATNSLTK

-1357 VDKHNKTLAGAEF
+1357 VDNHNKTLAGAEF
-1370 TVQDRNGKNIPGYEK
+1370 TVQDRNGKNITGYEK

-1411 PEHFE
+1411 PEHYE

-1429 QTTAASVTAKNTLIK
+1429 QTTAASVKAKNTLIK
-1444 GHVTLTKV
+1444 GGVTLTKI

-1469 NKNED
+1469 DKNED

-1484 GTLTVKDLEPG
+1484 GTLSIKDLEPG
-1495 EYQFIETTSPKSYD
+1495 EYQFIETTPPKYYD

-1532 NSLTTGTVEL
+1532 NSLTTGAVEL
-1542 LKVDEFDKKTPLA
+1542 VKVDEFDKKTPLA

-1568 VRTDLTTDT
+1568 VRMDLTTDT
-1577 KGTIKA
+1577 NGTIKA

-1610 FTIEKGQKTPIVITA
+1610 FTIEKGQKTSIVITA
-1625 ENGLLPGD
+1625 ENSLLPGD

-1653 IVNDKNED
+1653 IVNNKNED
-1661 VHTELVTNQEGKII
+1661 VRTELVTNQEGKII

-1698 KTPIEFTIKES
+1698 KKPIEFTIKES
-1709 QATAINVTATNSLT
+1709 QATAINVTAKNSLT

-1747 IVNMDTNEDVRADL
+1747 IVDANDDTKVIHKDL
-1761 VTNSKGMLVVDDLR
+1761 VTNSDGKLVVDDLR

-1807 LLPLTFKN
+1807 LIPLTFKN

-1822 KLIKEDDVDSKIAL
+1822 KLIKEDDVESSIAL
-1836 AGAVFKLQDA
+1836 AGAVFTLQDA
-1846 NGTEIA
+1846 TGNEIM

-1874 FIETEAPAHYKLDQ
+1874 FIETEAPEHYKLDKK
-1888 TPIKFTIKKGSKED
+1888 PIKFTIKKGSKED

-1942 DTKKVIRK
+1942 DTKKVIRT
-1950 GLTTDENGIVTAS
+1950 GLTTDKQGKVTAS

-1972 IEVKAPKDYDL
+1972 VEVKAPKDYTL
-1983 SKDPIPFTIGKS
+1983 SKDSIPFTIEKS
-1995 QKENITVTAKNS
+1995 QKENITVTATNS
-2007 LTKGAVT
+2007 LKKGAVT

-2025 LKGAIF
+2025 LEGAIF
-2031 KIVDMD
+2031 KIVDMN

-2047 DDNGEISVSDL
+2047 DKNGKISVSDL

-2077 ETPIPFTIE
+2077 ETTIPFTIE

-2091 KITVTGKN
+2091 EINVTGKN
-2099 TLTKGSVEL
+2099 ALKKGSVEL
-2108 TKIDDIDID
+2108 TKIDDIDIN

-2166 HYDLNKKPIEFTIK
+2166 HYVLDKKPIVFTIK
-2180 KSQTEILHVTAKN
+2180 KSQTETLHVTATN
-2193 ALTKGAVELSK
+2193 TLTKGAVKLSK
-2204 VDNIDDTTLEG
+2204 VDN
-2215 AVFNI
+2215 
-2220 VDMNGTVIHK
+2220 VDGTVLKDAAFKIVNMTGDVVHK
-2230 DLVTNGKGK
+2230 DLVTNEQGI

-2254 IEAPKHYVLDET
+2254 TKAPKHYVLDET
-2266 PIGFT
+2266 PISFT
-2271 IEKGQKKAISLTAKN
+2271 IEKGQKKAISLTATN

-2293 ELIKVDD
+2293 ELLKVDG
-2300 LNDQTKLADAVFNL
+2300 LNNQTKLADAVFNL
-2314 LDQNGKV
+2314 LDQDGKV
-2321 LKTDLKTNG
+2321 LKTDLKTNS
-2330 EGKIVVENLRPGTYQ
+2330 EGKIVIENLRPGTYQ
-2345 FVETTAPKHYDLD
+2345 FVEITAPEHYDLD
-2358 KKPIVVTVE
+2358 KKPIIFTIE

-2385 GVELTKVDD
+2385 GVELSKVDD
-2394 IDGST
+2394 VDGTT
-2399 LEGAVFNIVD
+2399 LEGAVFKIVD
-2409 MNGTVIHENLTTNSQ
+2409 MNGTVIHKDLITNQQ

-2455 PFTIEKGQAEP
+2455 PFTITKSQAHP
-2466 ISVTAKNSLTKGAV
+2466 ISVTATNSLTKGAV
-2480 ELSKVDDIDGTVLKG
+2480 ELSKVDDVDGTALKD
-2495 AVFKIVD
+2495 AIFKITD
-2502 MNGNDVRTDLT
+2502 MNGNDIRTELT
-2513 TDAYGKVAVPDL
+2513 TDVHGKISVSDL

-2530 QFIETKAPEHYKLN
+2530 QFIETKAPEHYKL
-2544 DTPIKFTVKK
+2544 DSTPIKFTIKK
-2554 SQKEQLQV
+2554 SQKEKLQV

-2592 NIIDAKGKVVR
+2592 NIIDAKGKIVR
-2603 TNLTTD
+2603 TDLTTD
-2609 EHGKVSAS
+2609 KDGKVTAT

-2622 DYQFVETTAPKHYDL
+2622 DYQFIETKAPKHYDL
-2637 NKTPIPFTIEK
+2637 NKTPISFTIER
-2648 SQSTQVS
+2648 SQLAHVS

-2673 SLDAKE
+2673 SIDKKE
-2679 TLEGAV
+2679 MLEGAV

-2734 PIKFTIERSQTK
+2734 PIKFTIEKSQTK
-2746 HVYVTATN
+2746 HVFVTAIN

-2769 EENTTLEGAVFKIVN
+2769 KQNTTLEGAVFKIVN

-2803 VDELPPG
+2803 IDELPPG

-2815 ETKAPNHYDLNETP
+2815 ETKAPEHYDLNETP

-2855 ELSKVDDVD
+2855 ELTKVDDID
-2864 GSVLKGAVF
+2864 G
-2873 KIVDMNG
+2873 
-2880 KDVRSDLTTDKN
+2880 T
-2892 GKISVSDLRPGDY
+2892 
-2905 QFVETKAPLH
+2905 
-2915 YDLNQNP
+2915 
-2922 IRFTVEKSQAANASV
+2922 
-2937 TATNSLTKGSVELI
+2937 
-2951 KLDDVDSSTLEGA
+2951 TLEGA
-2964 IFKVVDQSGNDVRSD
+2964 IFKIVDMDGKDVRSD

-2989 VSDLRPGDYQFVE
+2989 VSDL
-3002 TKAPLHYDLNQNPIK
+3002 H
-3017 FTVEKSQAANASVT
+3017 
-3031 ATNSLTKGSVELIK
+3031 
-3045 LDDVDSSTLEGAIF
+3045 
-3059 KVVDQSG
+3059 
-3066 NDVRS
+3066 
-3071 DLTTDKDGKISVSD
+3071 
-3085 LRPGDYQFVETKAP
+3085 
-3099 LHYDLN
+3099 
-3105 QNPIKFTVEKSQ
+3105 
-3117 TAKAS
+3117 
-3122 VTATNSLTKGAVEL
+3122 
-3136 TKVDDVDNS
+3136 
-3145 TLEGA
+3145 
-3150 IFKIVDQSGN
+3150 
-3160 DVRTDLTTNKDGK
+3160 
-3173 ISVSDLRPGDYQF
+3173 PGDYQF
-3186 IETKAPKHYDL
+3186 IETKAP
-3197 NQNPIKFTVEKS
+3197 
-3209 QTANASVTA
+3209 
-3218 TNSLTK
+3218 
-3224 GSVELT
+3224 
-3230 KLDDIDSST
+3230 
-3239 LEGAIFKIVDQS
+3239 
-3251 GNDVRTD
+3251 
-3258 LTTNKD
+3258 
-3264 GEISVSDLRPG
+3264 
-3275 DYQFVET
+3275 
-3282 KAPTG
+3282 TG
-3287 YDLSAKPIPFTIT
+3287 YDLNANPIPFTIM
-3300 KGQSGVTSVKA
+3300 KGQSQVTSVTA

-3316 TGSIELTKV
+3316 KGSIELTKV
-3325 DIDHRGTLEGA
+3325 DIDHHGTLEGA
-3336 IFNILDH
+3336 IFNILDQ
-3343 DGKIIR
+3343 DGKVIR

-3354 DQHGKLIVNDLKPGN
+3354 DQHGKVIVNDLKPGN

-3374 TKAPEGYQLDASP
+3374 TKAPKGYQLDASP
-3387 ISFTIEKAQ
+3387 INFTIDKAQ

-3411 SPGGD
+3411 SSGGD
-3416 DKPITPPN
+3416 DKPVTPPN
-3424 KEEKPGKETSEEI
+3424 KEENKGNETSE
-3437 EKENPETH
+3437 KHEN
-3445 GKETSEELEKENP
+3445 GTSEE
-3458 ETHGKETSEE
+3458 TS
-3468 LEKGNPETQTNKQ
+3468 NKTDNKPQ
-3481 QDDRNIDKKLPNT
+3481 NDRNTDKHLPNT
-3494 GHKEDHTQAAG
+3494 GHKEDPTQAVG

-3514 SILATKRKKHYK
+3514 SILATKRKKHY

>member
-1 MKKLFNL
+1 MKKLFNI
-8 CLIVFVLFSQL
+8 CLTVFVLFSQL

-28 AESLTGNSLFD
+28 AETLTGDSLFD

-51 DEALNPKN
+51 DEAKNPNN
-59 LIQLGSTIQVEYAWS
+59 LIKIGSTIQVEYAWS
-74 IKDQQVVHAN
+74 IKDKQVVHAN
-84 DTAVLQIPLALKVS
+84 ETAVLQIPLALKVS

-125 LMFNDQVENLKGAKG
+125 LLFNDQVETSKGAKG
-140 KIKLDTVFNPTLKT
+140 KIKLDTVFNPTLTT

-159 EITFPLGTM
+159 QIAFPLGTM
-168 VHPIS
+168 LHPIS

-180 SKEDEAKQDTNKQVQ
+180 SKEDVTKQDTNKQAQ
-195 DPVAKPDTS
+195 DPVAKPVTG
-204 NPEQDPAAKL
+204 NPEQNP
-214 DTSNLEQDPAAKPV
+214 TAKPV
-228 TSNPEQDPAA
+228 TDNPEQNPAT

-250 AKPVTGNPEQNL
+250 AKPVTDNPEQDP
-262 AAKTATDNPEQN
+262 ATKPVTDNPEQN
-274 PVAKQATDNPEQ
+274 PAATQATDNPEQ
-286 KATSNPAENI
+286 KLASNPAENT

-311 RLTDK
+311 KLTDK

-346 VKNGDY
+346 VKSGDY

-371 YDSENNPIGNFTV
+371 YDSESNTIGNFTV
-384 TKDGKVTMTFN
+384 TKEGKVTMTFN
-395 DYIEEHPDV
+395 DYVEEHPDL

-462 NEINWTVEMNKTKD
+462 NEINWIVEMNKTKD
-476 TLKNAVFK
+476 KLKNAIFK

-526 SDSSK
+526 SDGSK

-536 KDNIS
+536 KDNID

-548 ATKITDENVTKFQ
+548 TTKITDENVENFQ

-569 NQKQQNTSATVT
+569 NQKQQNASSTVT

-599 TIEWTI
+599 MIEWTI
-605 TYNGDQRGIKKADAI
+605 TYNGDQRDIKKTDAI

-625 DDAHVLDENSI
+625 DAAHVLDENSI

-649 VTGEAVTNYTVS
+649 VTGDAVTNYTVS

-678 YVITYKTNP
+678 YVITYKTKP
-687 TDNVIKDGKVKNT
+687 TGNVITDGKVKNT

-748 LNNAIITDAFD
+748 LNNAIITDTFD
-759 HGGLQLKDNKLEIK
+759 HGGLQLKDKKLEIK

-779 QAETDYVLD
+779 QAGTDYVLD
-788 VTDKGFKI
+788 VTDKGFNI

-840 ADSKPQSNKDEA
+840 ADSNKQSNKDAA
-852 NFDPDTFTKANGY
+852 NFDPDAFTKANGY

-894 VIDEIKDKQ
+894 VIDVIQDKQ

-918 GSPDNARP
+918 GSPDNAKP

-933 KYELE
+933 QYELE

-976 YNNEAELKDGSK
+976 YKNEAELKDGSK
-988 IVNNLKGDAQVNKGG
+988 IVNTLKGDAQVNKGD

-1044 LVEDSFHLYPTTVD
+1044 LVDDSFHLYPTTVD

-1072 QGTDYKLTITTDNNT
+1072 QGTDYKLKITTDNNT

-1105 LEYRSFINADDREK
+1105 LEYRSLINADDKEK

-1126 TGNKLTVKNTET
+1126 AGNKLTVTNTET

-1233 KIVELGSQETTT
+1233 KIVELGTQETTT

-1275 FTLLDKDKKI
+1275 FTLLDKDKKVI
-1285 IPEHKELTTNN
+1285 SEHKELTTNN

-1313 ETKAPEHYQLDSR
+1313 ETKAPEHYQLDSKL
-1326 IIRFTISEDQTT
+1326 IRFTISEDQTT

-1357 VDKHNKTLAGAEF
+1357 VDNHNKTLAGAEF
-1370 TVQDRNGKNIPGYEK
+1370 TVQDRNGKNITGYEK

-1411 PEHFE
+1411 PEHYE

-1429 QTTAASVTAKNTLIK
+1429 QTTAASVKAKNTLIK
-1444 GHVTLTKV
+1444 GGVTLTKI

-1469 NKNED
+1469 DKNED

-1484 GTLTVKDLEPG
+1484 GTLSIKDLEPG
-1495 EYQFIETTSPKSYD
+1495 EYQFIETTPPKYYD

-1532 NSLTTGTVEL
+1532 NSLTTGAVEL
-1542 LKVDEFDKKTPLA
+1542 VKVDEFDKKTPLA

-1568 VRTDLTTDT
+1568 VRMDLTTDT
-1577 KGTIKA
+1577 NGTIKA

-1610 FTIEKGQKTPIVITA
+1610 FTIEKGQKTSIVITA
-1625 ENGLLPGD
+1625 ENSLLPGD

-1653 IVNDKNED
+1653 IVNNKNED
-1661 VHTELVTNQEGKII
+1661 VRTELVTNQEGKII

-1698 KTPIEFTIKES
+1698 KKPIEFTIKES
-1709 QATAINVTATNSLT
+1709 QATAINVTAKNSLT

-1747 IVNMDTNEDVRADL
+1747 IVDANDDTKVIHKDL
-1761 VTNSKGMLVVDDLR
+1761 VTNSDGKLVVDDLR

-1807 LLPLTFKN
+1807 LIPLTFKN

-1822 KLIKEDDVDSKIAL
+1822 KLIKEDDVESSIAL
-1836 AGAVFKLQDA
+1836 AGAVFTLQDA
-1846 NGTEIA
+1846 TGNEIM

-1874 FIETEAPAHYKLDQ
+1874 FIETEAPEHYKLDKK
-1888 TPIKFTIKKGSKED
+1888 PIKFTIKKGSKED

-1942 DTKKVIRK
+1942 DTKKVIRT
-1950 GLTTDENGIVTAS
+1950 GLTTDKQGKVTAS

-1972 IEVKAPKDYDL
+1972 IEVKAPKDYIL
-1983 SKDPIPFTIGKS
+1983 SKDPIPFTIEKS
-1995 QKENITVTAKNS
+1995 QKENITVTATNS
-2007 LTKGAVT
+2007 LKKGAVT

-2025 LKGAIF
+2025 LEGAIF
-2031 KIVDMD
+2031 KIVDMN

-2047 DDNGEISVSDL
+2047 DKNGKISVSDL

-2077 ETPIPFTIE
+2077 ETTIPFTIE

-2091 KITVTGKN
+2091 EINVTGKN
-2099 TLTKGSVEL
+2099 ALKKGSVEL
-2108 TKIDDIDID
+2108 TKIDDIDIN

-2166 HYDLNKKPIEFTIK
+2166 HYVLDKKPIVFTIK
-2180 KSQTEILHVTAKN
+2180 KSQTETLHVTATN
-2193 ALTKGAVELSK
+2193 TLTKGAVKLSK
-2204 VDNIDDTTLEG
+2204 VDDVDGTVLKD
-2215 AVFNI
+2215 AAFKI
-2220 VDMNGTVIHK
+2220 VNMNGDVVHK
-2230 DLVTNGKGK
+2230 DLVTNEKGI

-2254 IEAPKHYVLDET
+2254 TKAPKHYVLDET
-2266 PIGFT
+2266 PISFT
-2271 IEKGQKKAISLTAKN
+2271 IEKGQKKAISLTATN

-2293 ELIKVDD
+2293 ELLKVDD
-2300 LNDQTKLADAVFNL
+2300 LNNQTKLADAVFNL
-2314 LDQNGKV
+2314 LDQDGKV
-2321 LKTDLKTNG
+2321 LKTDLKTNS
-2330 EGKIVVENLRPGTYQ
+2330 EGKIVIENLRPGTYQ
-2345 FVETTAPKHYDLD
+2345 FVEITAPEHYDLD
-2358 KKPIVVTVE
+2358 KKPIIFTIE

-2385 GVELTKVDD
+2385 GVELSKADDVD
-2394 IDGST
+2394 GTT
-2399 LEGAVFNIVD
+2399 LEGAVFKIVD
-2409 MNGTVIHENLTTNSQ
+2409 MNGTVIHKDLVTNQQ

-2455 PFTIEKGQAEP
+2455 PFTITKSQAHP
-2466 ISVTAKNSLTKGAV
+2466 ISVTATNSLTKGAV
-2480 ELSKVDDIDGTVLKG
+2480 ELSKVDDVDGTALKD
-2495 AVFKIVD
+2495 AIFKITD
-2502 MNGNDVRTDLT
+2502 MNGNDIRTELT
-2513 TDAYGKVAVPDL
+2513 TDVHGKISVSDL

-2530 QFIETKAPEHYKLN
+2530 QFIETKAPEHYKL
-2544 DTPIKFTVKK
+2544 DSTPIKFTIKK
-2554 SQKEQLQV
+2554 SQKEKLQV
-2562 TATNSLTEGAV
+2562 TAKNSLTEGAV

-2592 NIIDAKGKVVR
+2592 NIIDAKGKIVR
-2603 TNLTTD
+2603 TDLTTD
-2609 EHGKVSAS
+2609 KDGKVTAT

-2622 DYQFVETTAPKHYDL
+2622 DYQFIETKAPKHYDL
-2637 NKTPIPFTIEK
+2637 NKTPISFTIER
-2648 SQSTQVS
+2648 SQLTHVS

-2673 SLDAKE
+2673 SIDKKE
-2679 TLEGAV
+2679 MLEGAV

-2719 FIETKAPKHYDLNEE
+2719 FVETKAPKHYDLDET

-2746 HVYVTATN
+2746 HVFVTAIN

-2769 EENTTLEGAVFKIVN
+2769 EQNTTLEGAVFKIVN
-2784 KDGHDV
+2784 KDGHNV
-2790 RTDLTTDKNGRLV
+2790 HTDLTTDKNGRLV
-2803 VDELPPG
+2803 VDNLPPG

-2815 ETKAPNHYDLNETP
+2815 ETKAPEHYDLNETP

-2843 VTATNSLTKGAV
+2843 VTAL
-2855 ELSKVDDVD
+2855 
-2864 GSVLKGAVF
+2864 
-2873 KIVDMNG
+2873 
-2880 KDVRSDLTTDKN
+2880 
-2892 GKISVSDLRPGDY
+2892 
-2905 QFVETKAPLH
+2905 
-2915 YDLNQNP
+2915 
-2922 IRFTVEKSQAANASV
+2922 
-2937 TATNSLTKGSVELI
+2937 NSLTKGSI
-2951 KLDDVDSSTLEGA
+2951 K
-2964 IFKVVDQSGNDVRSD
+2964 
-2979 LTTDKDGKIS
+2979 
-2989 VSDLRPGDYQFVE
+2989 
-3002 TKAPLHYDLNQNPIK
+3002 
-3017 FTVEKSQAANASVT
+3017 
-3031 ATNSLTKGSVELIK
+3031 
-3045 LDDVDSSTLEGAIF
+3045 
-3059 KVVDQSG
+3059 
-3066 NDVRS
+3066 
-3071 DLTTDKDGKISVSD
+3071 
-3085 LRPGDYQFVETKAP
+3085 
-3099 LHYDLN
+3099 
-3105 QNPIKFTVEKSQ
+3105 
-3117 TAKAS
+3117 
-3122 VTATNSLTKGAVEL
+3122 
-3136 TKVDDVDNS
+3136 
-3145 TLEGA
+3145 
-3150 IFKIVDQSGN
+3150 
-3160 DVRTDLTTNKDGK
+3160 
-3173 ISVSDLRPGDYQF
+3173 
-3186 IETKAPKHYDL
+3186 
-3197 NQNPIKFTVEKS
+3197 
-3209 QTANASVTA
+3209 
-3218 TNSLTK
+3218 
-3224 GSVELT
+3224 
-3230 KLDDIDSST
+3230 
-3239 LEGAIFKIVDQS
+3239 
-3251 GNDVRTD
+3251 
-3258 LTTNKD
+3258 
-3264 GEISVSDLRPG
+3264 
-3275 DYQFVET
+3275 
-3282 KAPTG
+3282 
-3287 YDLSAKPIPFTIT
+3287 
-3300 KGQSGVTSVKA
+3300 
-3311 LNSLT
+3311 
-3316 TGSIELTKV
+3316 LTKV
-3325 DIDHRGTLEGA
+3325 DIDHHGTLEGA
-3336 IFNILDH
+3336 IFNILDQ
-3343 DGKIIR
+3343 DGKVIR

-3354 DQHGKLIVNDLKPGN
+3354 DQHGKVIVNDLKPGN

-3374 TKAPEGYQLDASP
+3374 TKAPKGYQLDASP
-3387 ISFTIEKAQ
+3387 INFTIDKTQ

-3411 SPGGD
+3411 SSGGD
-3416 DKPITPPN
+3416 DKPVTPPN
-3424 KEEKPGKETSEEI
+3424 KEENKGNEISEKHENGTSEE
-3437 EKENPETH
+3437 
-3445 GKETSEELEKENP
+3445 TS
-3458 ETHGKETSEE
+3458 
-3468 LEKGNPETQTNKQ
+3468 NKTDNKPQ
-3481 QDDRNIDKKLPNT
+3481 NDRNTDKHLPNT
-3494 GHKEDHTQAAG
+3494 GHKEDPTQTVG

-3514 SILATKRKKHYK
+3514 SILATKRKKHY

>member
-1 MKKLFNL
+1 MKKFFNI

-19 ASFPYNQVR
+19 ASFPYNQVK
-28 AESLTGNSLFD
+28 AETLTGNSLFD

-159 EITFPLGTM
+159 KITFPLGTM

-204 NPEQDPAAKL
+204 NP
-214 DTSNLEQDPAAKPV
+214 EQDPAAKPV

-311 RLTDK
+311 KLTDK

-536 KDNIS
+536 KNNIS

-678 YVITYKTNP
+678 YVITYKTKP

-759 HGGLQLKDNKLEIK
+759 HGGLQLKDKKLEIK

-1326 IIRFTISEDQTT
+1326 LIRFTISEDQTT

-1495 EYQFIETTSPKSYD
+1495 EYQFIETTPPKSYD

-1709 QATAINVTATNSLT
+1709 QATAINVTATNSLK
-1723 KGGIELTKVNAADE
+1723 KGGIELTKVDSVNA

-1747 IVNMDTNEDVRADL
+1747 IVNDKGEDVCTELTTGKDG
-1761 VTNSKGMLVVDDLR
+1761 KLVVKDLR

-1793 VEPIEFTI
+1793 EEPIEFTI
-1801 EKGQQK
+1801 EKSQQK
-1807 LLPLTFKN
+1807 LIPITFKN

-1822 KLIKEDDVDSKIAL
+1822 KLIKEDDVESAKAL
-1836 AGAVFKLQDA
+1836 AGAVFTLQDA
-1846 NGTEIA
+1846 AGNEIM

-2047 DDNGEISVSDL
+2047 DDKGEISVSDL
-2058 RPGDYQFIETKAP
+2058 RPGDYQFIETQAP

-2077 ETPIPFTIE
+2077 ETAIPFTIKK
-2086 RSQTK
+2086 SQTET
-2091 KITVTGKN
+2091 ITVTGKN
-2099 TLTKGSVEL
+2099 TLKKGSVEL
-2108 TKIDDIDID
+2108 TKIDDIDTD

-2254 IEAPKHYVLDET
+2254 TEAPKHYVLDET

-2321 LKTDLKTNG
+2321 LKTNLKTNG

-2409 MNGTVIHENLTTNSQ
+2409 MNGTVIRENLTTNSQ

-2480 ELSKVDDIDGTVLKG
+2480 ELSKVDDIDGTALEG
-2495 AVFKIVD
+2495 AVFNIVD
-2502 MNGNDVRTDLT
+2502 DKNNDVRTDLT
-2513 TDAYGKVAVPDL
+2513 TVKDGKISVPDL

-2530 QFIETKAPEHYKLN
+2530 QFIETKAPEHYKL
-2544 DTPIKFTVKK
+2544 DSTPIKFTVKK
-2554 SQKEQLQV
+2554 SQKEKLQV
-2562 TATNSLTEGAV
+2562 TATNSLIEGAV

-2622 DYQFVETTAPKHYDL
+2622 DYQFVETTAPKDYDL

-2784 KDGHDV
+2784 KDGHYV

-2843 VTATNSLTKGAV
+2843 VTAKNSLTKGAV

-2922 IRFTVEKSQAANASV
+2922 IKFTVEKSQTANASV
-2937 TATNSLTKGSVELI
+2937 TATNGLTKRSVELI

-2964 IFKVVDQSGNDVRSD
+2964 IFKVVDQSGNDVRTD

-2989 VSDLRPGDYQFVE
+2989 VSDLRPGDYQF
-3002 TKAPLHYDLNQNPIK
+3002 I
-3017 FTVEKSQAANASVT
+3017 
-3031 ATNSLTKGSVELIK
+3031 
-3045 LDDVDSSTLEGAIF
+3045 
-3059 KVVDQSG
+3059 
-3066 NDVRS
+3066 
-3071 DLTTDKDGKISVSD
+3071 
-3085 LRPGDYQFVETKAP
+3085 
-3099 LHYDLN
+3099 
-3105 QNPIKFTVEKSQ
+3105 
-3117 TAKAS
+3117 
-3122 VTATNSLTKGAVEL
+3122 
-3136 TKVDDVDNS
+3136 
-3145 TLEGA
+3145 
-3150 IFKIVDQSGN
+3150 
-3160 DVRTDLTTNKDGK
+3160 
-3173 ISVSDLRPGDYQF
+3173 
-3186 IETKAPKHYDL
+3186 
-3197 NQNPIKFTVEKS
+3197 
-3209 QTANASVTA
+3209 
-3218 TNSLTK
+3218 
-3224 GSVELT
+3224 
-3230 KLDDIDSST
+3230 
-3239 LEGAIFKIVDQS
+3239 
-3251 GNDVRTD
+3251 
-3258 LTTNKD
+3258 
-3264 GEISVSDLRPG
+3264 
-3275 DYQFVET
+3275 ET

-3424 KEEKPGKETSEEI
+3424 KEEKPGKETSEE
-3437 EKENPETH
+3437 
-3445 GKETSEELEKENP
+3445 LEKENP

>member
-1 MKKLFNL
+1 MFRGGTMKKLFNI
-8 CLIVFVLFSQL
+8 CLTVFVLFSQL

-28 AESLTGNSLFD
+28 AETLTGDSLFD

-51 DEALNPKN
+51 DEAKNPNN
-59 LIQLGSTIQVEYAWS
+59 LIKIGSTIQVEYAWS

-98 KDLQGDLVADQKN
+98 KDSQGNLVADQKN

-125 LMFNDQVENLKGAKG
+125 LIFNDQVETSKGAKG

-159 EITFPLGTM
+159 QIAFPLGTM
-168 VHPIS
+168 LHPIS

-180 SKEDEAKQDTNKQVQ
+180 SKEDVTKQDTNKQAQ
-195 DPVAKPDTS
+195 DPVAKPVTD
-204 NPEQDPAAKL
+204 NPEKNPA
-214 DTSNLEQDPAAKPV
+214 TKPV
-228 TSNPEQDPAA
+228 TDNPEQDPAA

-250 AKPVTGNPEQNL
+250 AKPVT
-262 AAKTATDNPEQN
+262 DNPEQN
-274 PVAKQATDNPEQ
+274 PAAKQATDNSEQ
-286 KATSNPAENI
+286 KLASNPAENT

-311 RLTDK
+311 KLTDK

-346 VKNGDY
+346 VKSGDY

-371 YDSENNPIGNFTV
+371 YDSENNTIGNFTV
-384 TKDGKVTMTFN
+384 TKEGKVTMTFN
-395 DYIEEHPDV
+395 DYVEEHPDL

-476 TLKNAVFK
+476 KLINAVFK
-484 DNIPQGT
+484 DTIPQGT
-491 SLNKDSIK
+491 SLNKNSIK

-515 EADPADYKITS
+515 EANLADYKITS
-526 SDSSK
+526 SDGSK

-536 KDNIS
+536 KDNID

-548 ATKITDENVTKFQ
+548 TTKITDENVENFQ

-569 NQKQQNTSATVT
+569 NQKQQNASSTVT

-599 TIEWTI
+599 MIEWTI
-605 TYNGDQRGIKKADAI
+605 TYNGDQRDIKKTDAI

-625 DDAHVLDENSI
+625 DAAHVLDENSI

-649 VTGEAVTNYTVS
+649 VTGDAVTNYTVS

-678 YVITYKTNP
+678 YVITYKTKP
-687 TDNVIKDGKVKNT
+687 TGNVITDGKIKNT

-748 LNNAIITDAFD
+748 LNNAIITDTFD
-759 HGGLQLKDNKLEIK
+759 HGGLQLKDKKLEIK

-779 QAETDYVLD
+779 QAGTDYVLD
-788 VTDKGFKI
+788 MTDKGFNI

-840 ADSKPQSNKDEA
+840 ADSNKQSNKDAA
-852 NFDPDTFTKANGY
+852 NFDPDAFTKANGY

-887 VEIKDPY
+887 VKIKDPY
-894 VIDEIKDKQ
+894 VIDVIQDKQ

-918 GSPDNARP
+918 GSPDNAKP

-933 KYELE
+933 QYELE

-976 YNNEAELKDGSK
+976 YKNEAELKDGSK
-988 IVNNLKGDAQVNKGG
+988 IVNTLKGDAQVNKGG
-1003 SFVTKKAVQDD
+1003 SFVTKKAIQDD

-1072 QGTDYKLTITTDNNT
+1072 QGTDYKLKITTDNNT

-1105 LEYRSFINADDREK
+1105 LEYRSLINADDKEK

-1126 TGNKLTVKNTET
+1126 AGNKLTVTNTET

-1233 KIVELGSQETTT
+1233 KIVELGTQETTT
-1245 YTLANK
+1245 YTLTNK

-1275 FTLLDKDKKI
+1275 FTLLDKDKKVI
-1285 IPEHKELTTNN
+1285 SEHKELTTNN

-1313 ETKAPEHYQLDSR
+1313 ETKAPEHYQLDSKL
-1326 IIRFTISEDQTT
+1326 IRFTISEDQTT
-1338 VVNRTATNSLTK
+1338 IVNRTATNSLTK

-1357 VDKHNKTLAGAEF
+1357 VDNHNKTLAGAEF
-1370 TVQDRNGKNIPGYEK
+1370 TVQDRNGKNITGYEK

-1411 PEHFE
+1411 PEHYE

-1429 QTTAASVTAKNTLIK
+1429 QTTAASVKAKNTLIK
-1444 GHVTLTKV
+1444 GGVTLTKI

-1469 NKNED
+1469 DKNED

-1484 GTLTVKDLEPG
+1484 GTLSIKDLEPG
-1495 EYQFIETTSPKSYD
+1495 EYQFIETTPPKYYD

-1532 NSLTTGTVEL
+1532 NSLTTGAVEL
-1542 LKVDEFDKKTPLA
+1542 VKVDEFDKKTPLA

-1568 VRTDLTTDT
+1568 VRMDLTTDT
-1577 KGTIKA
+1577 NGTIKA

-1610 FTIEKGQKTPIVITA
+1610 FTIEKGQKTSIVITA
-1625 ENGLLPGD
+1625 ENSLLPGD

-1653 IVNDKNED
+1653 IVNNKNED
-1661 VHTELVTNQEGKII
+1661 VRTELVTNQEGKII

-1698 KTPIEFTIKES
+1698 KKPIEFTIKES
-1709 QATAINVTATNSLT
+1709 QATAINVTAKNSLT

-1747 IVNMDTNEDVRADL
+1747 IVDANDDTKVIHKDL
-1761 VTNSKGMLVVDDLR
+1761 VTNSDGKLVVDDLR

-1807 LLPLTFKN
+1807 LIPLTFKN

-1822 KLIKEDDVDSKIAL
+1822 KLIKEDDVESSIAL
-1836 AGAVFKLQDA
+1836 AGAVFTLQDA
-1846 NGTEIA
+1846 TGNKIM

-1874 FIETEAPAHYKLDQ
+1874 FIETEAPEHYKLDKK
-1888 TPIKFTIKKGSKED
+1888 PIKFTIKKGSKED

-1942 DTKKVIRK
+1942 DTKKVIRT
-1950 GLTTDENGIVTAS
+1950 GLTTDKQGKVTAS

-1972 IEVKAPKDYDL
+1972 VEVKAPKDYTL
-1983 SKDPIPFTIGKS
+1983 SKDSIPFTIEKS
-1995 QKENITVTAKNS
+1995 QKENITVTATNS
-2007 LTKGAVT
+2007 LKKGAVT

-2025 LKGAIF
+2025 LEGAIF
-2031 KIVDMD
+2031 KIVDMN

-2047 DDNGEISVSDL
+2047 DKNGKISVSDL

-2077 ETPIPFTIE
+2077 ETTIPFTIE

-2091 KITVTGKN
+2091 EINVTGKN
-2099 TLTKGSVEL
+2099 ALKKGSVEL
-2108 TKIDDIDID
+2108 TKIDDIDIN

-2166 HYDLNKKPIEFTIK
+2166 HYVLDKKPIVFTIK
-2180 KSQTEILHVTAKN
+2180 KSQTETLHVTATN
-2193 ALTKGAVELSK
+2193 TLTKGAVKLSK
-2204 VDNIDDTTLEG
+2204 VDN
-2215 AVFNI
+2215 
-2220 VDMNGTVIHK
+2220 VDGTVLKDAAFKIVNMTGDVVHK
-2230 DLVTNGKGK
+2230 DLVTNEQGI

-2254 IEAPKHYVLDET
+2254 TKAPKHYVLDET
-2266 PIGFT
+2266 PISFT
-2271 IEKGQKKAISLTAKN
+2271 IEKGQKKAISLTATN

-2293 ELIKVDD
+2293 ELLKVDG
-2300 LNDQTKLADAVFNL
+2300 LNNQTKLADAVFNL
-2314 LDQNGKV
+2314 LDQDGKV
-2321 LKTDLKTNG
+2321 LKTDLKTNS
-2330 EGKIVVENLRPGTYQ
+2330 EGKIVIENLRPGTYQ
-2345 FVETTAPKHYDLD
+2345 FVEITAPEHYDLD
-2358 KKPIVVTVE
+2358 KKPIIFTIE

-2385 GVELTKVDD
+2385 GVELSKVDD
-2394 IDGST
+2394 VDGTT
-2399 LEGAVFNIVD
+2399 LEGAVFKIVD
-2409 MNGTVIHENLTTNSQ
+2409 MNGTVIHKDLITNQQ

-2455 PFTIEKGQAEP
+2455 PFTITKSQAHP
-2466 ISVTAKNSLTKGAV
+2466 ISVTATNSLTKGAV
-2480 ELSKVDDIDGTVLKG
+2480 ELSKVDDVDGTALKD
-2495 AVFKIVD
+2495 AIFKITD
-2502 MNGNDVRTDLT
+2502 MNGNDIRTELT
-2513 TDAYGKVAVPDL
+2513 TDVHGKISVSDL

-2530 QFIETKAPEHYKLN
+2530 QFIETKAPEHYKL
-2544 DTPIKFTVKK
+2544 DSTPIKFTIKK
-2554 SQKEQLQV
+2554 SQKEKLQV

-2592 NIIDAKGKVVR
+2592 NIIDAKGKIVR
-2603 TNLTTD
+2603 TDLTTD
-2609 EHGKVSAS
+2609 KDGKVTAT

-2622 DYQFVETTAPKHYDL
+2622 DYQFIETKAPKHYDL
-2637 NKTPIPFTIEK
+2637 NKTPISFTIER
-2648 SQSTQVS
+2648 SQLAHVS

-2673 SLDAKE
+2673 SIDKKE
-2679 TLEGAV
+2679 MLEGAV

-2734 PIKFTIERSQTK
+2734 PIKFTIEKSQTK
-2746 HVYVTATN
+2746 HVFVTAIN

-2769 EENTTLEGAVFKIVN
+2769 KQNTTLEGAVFKIVN

-2803 VDELPPG
+2803 IDELPPG

-2815 ETKAPNHYDLNETP
+2815 ETKAPEHYDLNETP

-2855 ELSKVDDVD
+2855 ELTKVDDID
-2864 GSVLKGAVF
+2864 G
-2873 KIVDMNG
+2873 
-2880 KDVRSDLTTDKN
+2880 T
-2892 GKISVSDLRPGDY
+2892 
-2905 QFVETKAPLH
+2905 
-2915 YDLNQNP
+2915 
-2922 IRFTVEKSQAANASV
+2922 
-2937 TATNSLTKGSVELI
+2937 
-2951 KLDDVDSSTLEGA
+2951 TLEGA
-2964 IFKVVDQSGNDVRSD
+2964 IFKIVDMDGKDVRSD

-2989 VSDLRPGDYQFVE
+2989 VSDL
-3002 TKAPLHYDLNQNPIK
+3002 H
-3017 FTVEKSQAANASVT
+3017 
-3031 ATNSLTKGSVELIK
+3031 
-3045 LDDVDSSTLEGAIF
+3045 
-3059 KVVDQSG
+3059 
-3066 NDVRS
+3066 
-3071 DLTTDKDGKISVSD
+3071 
-3085 LRPGDYQFVETKAP
+3085 
-3099 LHYDLN
+3099 
-3105 QNPIKFTVEKSQ
+3105 
-3117 TAKAS
+3117 
-3122 VTATNSLTKGAVEL
+3122 
-3136 TKVDDVDNS
+3136 
-3145 TLEGA
+3145 
-3150 IFKIVDQSGN
+3150 
-3160 DVRTDLTTNKDGK
+3160 
-3173 ISVSDLRPGDYQF
+3173 PGDYQF
-3186 IETKAPKHYDL
+3186 IETKAP
-3197 NQNPIKFTVEKS
+3197 
-3209 QTANASVTA
+3209 
-3218 TNSLTK
+3218 
-3224 GSVELT
+3224 
-3230 KLDDIDSST
+3230 
-3239 LEGAIFKIVDQS
+3239 
-3251 GNDVRTD
+3251 
-3258 LTTNKD
+3258 
-3264 GEISVSDLRPG
+3264 
-3275 DYQFVET
+3275 
-3282 KAPTG
+3282 TG
-3287 YDLSAKPIPFTIT
+3287 YDLNANPIPFTIM
-3300 KGQSGVTSVKA
+3300 KGQSQVTSVTA

-3316 TGSIELTKV
+3316 KGSIELTKV
-3325 DIDHRGTLEGA
+3325 DIDHHGTLEGA
-3336 IFNILDH
+3336 IFNILDQ
-3343 DGKIIR
+3343 DGKVIR

-3354 DQHGKLIVNDLKPGN
+3354 DQHGKVIVNDLKPGN

-3374 TKAPEGYQLDASP
+3374 TKAPKGYQLDASP
-3387 ISFTIEKAQ
+3387 INFTIDKAQ

-3411 SPGGD
+3411 SSGGD
-3416 DKPITPPN
+3416 DKPVTPPN
-3424 KEEKPGKETSEEI
+3424 KEENKGNETSE
-3437 EKENPETH
+3437 KHEN
-3445 GKETSEELEKENP
+3445 GTSEE
-3458 ETHGKETSEE
+3458 TS
-3468 LEKGNPETQTNKQ
+3468 NKTDNKPQ
-3481 QDDRNIDKKLPNT
+3481 NDRNTDKHLPNT
-3494 GHKEDHTQAAG
+3494 GHKEDPTQAVG

-3514 SILATKRKKHYK
+3514 SILATKRKKHY

>member
-1 MKKLFNL
+1 MKKLFNV

-28 AESLTGNSLFD
+28 AETLTGDSLFD
-39 TVEMKDATNHII
+39 TVEMKDATNQII
-51 DEALNPKN
+51 DEAKNPSN
-59 LIQLGSTIQVEYAWS
+59 LVKIGSTIEVEYAWS
-74 IKDQQVVHAN
+74 IKDQQVAHAN
-84 DTAVLQIPLALKVS
+84 DTAVVQIPLALKVS
-98 KDLQGDLVADQKN
+98 KDLQGDLVTDQKN

-125 LMFNDQVENLKGAKG
+125 LIFNDQAENLKDAKG
-140 KIKLDTVFNPTLKT
+140 KIKFDTVFNSTLKT

-159 EITFPLGTM
+159 QIAFPLGTM
-168 VHPIS
+168 VQPIS

-180 SKEDEAKQDTNKQVQ
+180 SKEDGTKQDTNKPVQ
-195 DPVAKPDTS
+195 DPV
-204 NPEQDPAAKL
+204 
-214 DTSNLEQDPAAKPV
+214 
-228 TSNPEQDPAA
+228 A
-238 KPVTDNPEQNPA
+238 KPVTDNPEQDPTT
-250 AKPVTGNPEQNL
+250 KTVTDNPEQNPATKTVTDNPEQNPATKTVTDNPEQNPATKTVTDNPEQNP

-274 PVAKQATDNPEQ
+274 PAAKTATDNPEQNLAAKIATDNPEQ
-286 KATSNPAENI
+286 KLASDPAENT

-311 RLTDK
+311 KLTDK

-371 YDSENNPIGNFTV
+371 YDSENHQIGNFTV

-395 DYIEEHPDV
+395 DYVEEHPDV
-404 VGNLQLKTEF
+404 AGNLQLKTEF
-414 NKAEIKGT
+414 NRAEIKGT

-462 NEINWTVEMNKTKD
+462 NEINWKVEMNKTQD
-476 TLKNAVFK
+476 TLKNAIFK
-484 DNIPQGT
+484 DSIPQGT
-491 SLNKDSIK
+491 NLNKDSIK

-510 ATRGA
+510 VTRGA
-515 EADPADYKITS
+515 EAEPTDYNIIS
-526 SDSSK
+526 SDGSK

-536 KDNIS
+536 KDSIN

-548 ATKITDENVTKFQ
+548 ATKITDENIKSFR

-569 NQKQQNTSATVT
+569 NQKQQNASSTVT

-605 TYNGDQRGIKKADAI
+605 TYNGDQREIKKADAI
-620 LKDVF
+620 LKDIF
-625 DDAHVLDENSI
+625 DDTHELDANSI
-636 VVKNASYDDKGKL
+636 VVKNASYNEKGTL
-649 VTGEAVTNYTVS
+649 VTGDAVNNYTVS
-661 KKKNGFDLQF
+661 NKKNGFDLQF
-671 NEDINSA
+671 NNDINSA
-678 YVITYKTNP
+678 YVITYKTKP
-687 TDNVIKDGKVKNT
+687 TNKVIEDGKVKNK

-705 GSSKENEAGFK
+705 DSSKENEASFK

-748 LNNAIITDAFD
+748 LNKAIITDTFD
-759 HGGLQLKDNKLEIK
+759 HGGLQLKDKKLEIK
-773 DGDYTL
+773 DGNYIL
-779 QAETDYVLD
+779 QAGTDYVLD
-788 VTDKGFKI
+788 ATDKGFTI

-831 NTGNISWID
+831 NTGNLSWID
-840 ADSKPQSNKDEA
+840 TDSNPQSNKVEA

-894 VIDEIKDKQ
+894 VIDVIQDKQ

-918 GSPDNARP
+918 GNPDNAQP

-938 EPTDKNKNTLKVH
+938 EPTEKNKNTLKVH

-976 YNNEAELKDGSK
+976 YKNEADLKDGSK
-988 IVNNLKGDAQVNKGG
+988 IVNTLTGDTQVNKGG

-1035 TDDPTDNQV
+1035 TDDPTENQV
-1044 LVEDSFHLYPTTVD
+1044 IVEDSFHLYPTTVD

-1066 TANELK
+1066 KVNELK
-1072 QGTDYKLTITTDNNT
+1072 EGTDYKLKITTDNNT

-1105 LEYRSFINADDREK
+1105 LEYRSLINADDKEK

-1166 VDNDNKNAPLAGAEF
+1166 VDNDNKNVLLAGAEF

-1233 KIVELGSQETTT
+1233 KIVELGTQETTT
-1245 YTLANK
+1245 YKLANK

-1266 KNVTLQGAV
+1266 KNATLQGAI
-1275 FTLLDKDKKI
+1275 FTLLDKDKKV

-1313 ETKAPEHYQLDSR
+1313 ETKAPEHYQLDSKL
-1326 IIRFTISEDQTT
+1326 IPFTISIDQTT
-1338 VVNRTATNSLTK
+1338 VVNLTATNSLTK

-1357 VDKHNKTLAGAEF
+1357 VDNYNKTLAGAEF

-1411 PEHFE
+1411 PEHYE

-1429 QTTAASVTAKNTLIK
+1429 QTTAASIEAKNTLIK
-1444 GHVTLTKV
+1444 GGVTLTKV
-1452 DDVDGTTLEGA
+1452 DDVDGNTLEGA

-1484 GTLTVKDLEPG
+1484 GTLTVEDLEPG
-1495 EYQFIETTSPKSYD
+1495 EYQFIETTPPKYYE
-1509 LNKEPIPFTIE
+1509 LNKEPVPFTIE

-1532 NSLTTGTVEL
+1532 NSLTTGAVEL
-1542 LKVDEFDKKTPLA
+1542 LKIDEFDKKTPLA
-1555 GAMFKIV
+1555 GAIFKIV

-1568 VRTDLTTDT
+1568 VRTDLTTD
-1577 KGTIKA
+1577 KNGTIKA

-1625 ENGLLPGD
+1625 ENSLLPGD
-1633 VELTKVDDVDGT
+1633 VELIKIDDVDGT
-1645 ALTGAVFK
+1645 PLTGAVFK
-1653 IVNDKNED
+1653 IVNNKNED
-1661 VHTELVTNQEGKII
+1661 VRTELVTNQEGKII

-1686 IETKA
+1686 IEVKA
-1691 PEHYDLN
+1691 PEHYALN
-1698 KTPIEFTIKES
+1698 KTPIEFTIKVS
-1709 QATAINVTATNSLT
+1709 QATAINVTATNSLI
-1723 KGGIELTKVNAADE
+1723 KGGIELTKVDDVNA

-1747 IVNMDTNEDVRADL
+1747 IINDKGEDVRTEL
-1761 VTNSKGMLVVDDLR
+1761 TTNKDGKLVVQDLR

-1793 VEPIEFTI
+1793 EEPIEFTI
-1801 EKGQQK
+1801 EKSQQK
-1807 LLPLTFKN
+1807 LIPITFKN

-1822 KLIKEDDVDSKIAL
+1822 KLIKEDDVESSKAL
-1836 AGAVFKLQDA
+1836 AGAVFTLQDTT
-1846 NGTEIA
+1846 GKEIM
-1852 KDLKTDDYGVL
+1852 KDLTTDGHGVL

-1874 FIETEAPAHYKLDQ
+1874 FIETKAPEHYKLDK

-1902 LPIPVTVK
+1902 LPIPVTIK

-1950 GLTTDENGIVTAS
+1950 GLTTDTNGKITAS

-1972 IEVKAPKDYDL
+1972 VEVKAPKDYTL
-1983 SKDPIPFTIGKS
+1983 SKHPIPFTIEKS
-1995 QKENITVTAKNS
+1995 QKENITVTATNS
-2007 LTKGAVT
+2007 LKKGAVT

-2025 LKGAIF
+2025 LEGAIF
-2031 KIVDMD
+2031 KIVDMN

-2047 DDNGEISVSDL
+2047 DKNGKISVSHL

-2077 ETPIPFTIE
+2077 ETMIPFTIE

-2091 KITVTGKN
+2091 EINVTSKN
-2099 TLTKGSVEL
+2099 ALKNGSVEL
-2108 TKIDDIDID
+2108 TKIDDIDIN

-2166 HYDLNKKPIEFTIK
+2166 HYDLDKKPIVFTIK
-2180 KSQTEILHVTAKN
+2180 KSQTETLHVTATN
-2193 ALTKGAVELSK
+2193 ALTKGAVKLSK
-2204 VDNIDDTTLEG
+2204 TDDVDGTVLKD
-2215 AVFNI
+2215 AVFKI
-2220 VDMNGTVIHK
+2220 VNMNGDVVHK
-2230 DLVTNGKGK
+2230 DLVTNEQGI
-2239 IEINDLR
+2239 IEIN
-2246 PGDYQFIE
+2246 
-2254 IEAPKHYVLDET
+2254 
-2266 PIGFT
+2266 
-2271 IEKGQKKAISLTAKN
+2271 
-2286 SLKQGSI
+2286 
-2293 ELIKVDD
+2293 
-2300 LNDQTKLADAVFNL
+2300 
-2314 LDQNGKV
+2314 
-2321 LKTDLKTNG
+2321 
-2330 EGKIVVENLRPGTYQ
+2330 
-2345 FVETTAPKHYDLD
+2345 
-2358 KKPIVVTVE
+2358 
-2367 KSQKDIATVT
+2367 
-2377 MKNSLTKG
+2377 
-2385 GVELTKVDD
+2385 
-2394 IDGST
+2394 
-2399 LEGAVFNIVD
+2399 
-2409 MNGTVIHENLTTNSQ
+2409 
-2424 GKISVS
+2424 

-2455 PFTIEKGQAEP
+2455 PFTITKNQADP
-2466 ISVTAKNSLTKGAV
+2466 ISVTATNSLTKGAV
-2480 ELSKVDDIDGTVLKG
+2480 ELSKVDDVDGTALKD
-2495 AVFKIVD
+2495 VIFKITD
-2502 MNGNDVRTDLT
+2502 MNGNDIRTELT
-2513 TDAYGKVAVPDL
+2513 TDVDGKISVSDL

-2530 QFIETKAPEHYKLN
+2530 QFIETKAPEHYKL
-2544 DTPIKFTVKK
+2544 DSKPIKFTIKK
-2554 SQKEQLQV
+2554 SQKEKLQV
-2562 TATNSLTEGAV
+2562 TATNSLTEGSV

-2592 NIIDAKGKVVR
+2592 NIIDANGKIVR
-2603 TNLTTD
+2603 TDLTTD
-2609 EHGKVSAS
+2609 KDGKITAT

-2622 DYQFVETTAPKHYDL
+2622 DYQFIETKAPKDYDL
-2637 NKTPIPFTIEK
+2637 NKTPISFTIER
-2648 SQSTQVS
+2648 SQLSPVS

-2673 SLDAKE
+2673 SIDKKE
-2679 TLEGAV
+2679 MLEGAV

-2746 HVYVTATN
+2746 HVFVTAIN

-2759 SVELIKVDDV
+2759 SVELIKVDDD

-2803 VDELPPG
+2803 IDELPPG

-2815 ETKAPNHYDLNETP
+2815 ETKAPEHYDLNETP

-2843 VTATNSLTKGAV
+2843 VTATNSLTKGTV
-2855 ELSKVDDVD
+2855 ELTKVDDID
-2864 GSVLKGAVF
+2864 GTTLEGAIF
-2873 KIVDMNG
+2873 KIVDMDG
-2880 KDVRSDLTTDKN
+2880 KDVRSDLTTDK
-2892 GKISVSDLRPGDY
+2892 
-2905 QFVETKAPLH
+2905 A
-2915 YDLNQNP
+2915 
-2922 IRFTVEKSQAANASV
+2922 
-2937 TATNSLTKGSVELI
+2937 
-2951 KLDDVDSSTLEGA
+2951 
-2964 IFKVVDQSGNDVRSD
+2964 
-2979 LTTDKDGKIS
+2979 
-2989 VSDLRPGDYQFVE
+2989 
-3002 TKAPLHYDLNQNPIK
+3002 
-3017 FTVEKSQAANASVT
+3017 
-3031 ATNSLTKGSVELIK
+3031 
-3045 LDDVDSSTLEGAIF
+3045 
-3059 KVVDQSG
+3059 
-3066 NDVRS
+3066 
-3071 DLTTDKDGKISVSD
+3071 
-3085 LRPGDYQFVETKAP
+3085 
-3099 LHYDLN
+3099 
-3105 QNPIKFTVEKSQ
+3105 
-3117 TAKAS
+3117 
-3122 VTATNSLTKGAVEL
+3122 
-3136 TKVDDVDNS
+3136 
-3145 TLEGA
+3145 
-3150 IFKIVDQSGN
+3150 
-3160 DVRTDLTTNKDGK
+3160 GK

-3186 IETKAPKHYDL
+3186 IETKAP
-3197 NQNPIKFTVEKS
+3197 
-3209 QTANASVTA
+3209 
-3218 TNSLTK
+3218 
-3224 GSVELT
+3224 
-3230 KLDDIDSST
+3230 
-3239 LEGAIFKIVDQS
+3239 
-3251 GNDVRTD
+3251 
-3258 LTTNKD
+3258 
-3264 GEISVSDLRPG
+3264 
-3275 DYQFVET
+3275 
-3282 KAPTG
+3282 TG
-3287 YDLSAKPIPFTIT
+3287 YDLNVKPIPFTIT
-3300 KGQSGVTSVKA
+3300 KGQSQITSVTA

-3325 DIDHRGTLEGA
+3325 DIDHHGTLEGA
-3336 IFNILDH
+3336 IFNILDQ
-3343 DGKIIR
+3343 DGKVVR

-3354 DQHGKLIVNDLKPGN
+3354 DGHGKLIVNDLKPGN

-3396 ATPLQITVSNKKIES
+3396 ASPLQITVSNKKIES
-3411 SPGGD
+3411 SSGGD
-3416 DKPITPPN
+3416 DKPVTPPN
-3424 KEEKPGKETSEEI
+3424 KEENKGNETSE
-3437 EKENPETH
+3437 KHEN
-3445 GKETSEELEKENP
+3445 GTSEE
-3458 ETHGKETSEE
+3458 TSN
-3468 LEKGNPETQTNKQ
+3468 KTDNKQ
-3481 QDDRNIDKKLPNT
+3481 QDDQNTDKHLPNT
-3494 GHKEDHTQAAG
+3494 GHKEDPTQTVG

-3514 SILATKRKKHYK
+3514 SILATKRKKNY

>member
-1 MKKLFNL
+1 MKKFFNI

-19 ASFPYNQVR
+19 ASFPYNQVK
-28 AESLTGNSLFD
+28 AETLTGNSLFD

-59 LIQLGSTIQVEYAWS
+59 LIQLGSTIHLEYAWS
-74 IKDQQVVHAN
+74 IKDHQT
-84 DTAVLQIPLALKVS
+84 DSAVLQIPNTLKVKS
-98 KDLQGDLVADQKN
+98 NQQGNLMADQQI
-111 IGQYFITAKDNKLK
+111 IGQYFVTANDNKMK
-125 LMFNDQVENLKGAKG
+125 LVFNDQVKDSKGANG
-140 KIKLDTVFNPTLKT
+140 KINFDTVFNPDLKP
-154 GEKSV
+154 GAKSV
-159 EITFPLGTM
+159 QLSFPLGTTAKS
-168 VHPIS
+168 IS
-173 VPVQVED
+173 VPVQVD
-180 SKEDEAKQDTNKQVQ
+180 NPASPTTNK
-195 DPVAKPDTS
+195 DTAQQ
-204 NPEQDPAAKL
+204 PMEEQKNGDAEQPAE
-214 DTSNLEQDPAAKPV
+214 EQKNRDAEQPAEEQKNRDAEQPAEEQKNRDAEQPAEEQKNGDAQKPV
-228 TSNPEQDPAA
+228 E
-238 KPVTDNPEQNPA
+238 
-250 AKPVTGNPEQNL
+250 
-262 AAKTATDNPEQN
+262 
-274 PVAKQATDNPEQ
+274 EQ
-286 KATSNPAENI
+286 KNGDAQQPVEEQKNGDAEQPAEEQKNGDAQRPVEAQKNGDAQQPVE
-296 NSGPKQITTNILTGV
+296 NSDPSPKQITENILTGV
-311 RLTDK
+311 TLTDK
-316 DGKPFTEDNRPSTDS
+316 DGKPFNNTDNRPNPDS
-331 PANIEFTWELLKSMN
+331 ITKINFTWEVLKSLN
-346 VKNGDY
+346 VKEGDY
-352 YIFDLPKHFK
+352 FTFQLPEYFIVH
-362 IYNTINSPL
+362 NTITQDL
-371 YDSENNPIGNFTV
+371 IDGKEHTIGSFVV
-384 TKDGKVTMTFN
+384 TPDGKVTMTFN
-395 DYIEEHPDV
+395 EYVEDHPDIA
-404 VGNLQLKTEF
+404 GHLNIRTEF
-414 NKAEIKGT
+414 NEVKITGT
-422 TTQEI
+422 TEKQI
-427 PFPIKDKDVSITV
+427 PFPIKEKEVVIEL
-440 DFKPNVQTAT
+440 DFKPKVKKSID
-450 NKKGLPDRPINT
+450 KKGVPDRPINT
-462 NEINWTVEMNKTKD
+462 NQINWKVEMNKTKD
-476 TLKNAVFK
+476 KLTNAVFQ
-484 DNIPQGT
+484 DDIPNGA
-491 SLNKDSIK
+491 SLNEGSIK
-499 VYYLEVDVNGN
+499 VYYLEVDINGKT
-510 ATRGA
+510 TRGA
-515 EADPADYKITS
+515 EVPKEEYELTS
-526 SDSSK
+526 SSDK
-531 LEIAF
+531 LNIAF
-536 KDNIS
+536 KKETN
-541 KAYQIEY
+541 KAYEIEY
-548 ATKITDENVTKFQ
+548 ATKITDESVTSFINSAK
-561 NNVTITSD
+561 VSSD
-569 NQKQQNTSATVT
+569 NQDSVSTNATVT

-586 HLNKTSK
+586 HLEKDSK
-593 YDPKTQ
+593 YNPKTQ

-605 TYNGDQRGIKKADAI
+605 TYNGDQRDIKKADAL
-620 LKDVF
+620 LKDV
-625 DDAHVLDENSI
+625 LDKSHKVDKNSI
-636 VVKNASYDDKGKL
+636 VVKNASYDDTGKL
-649 VTGEAVTNYTVS
+649 VTGDNATNFTV
-661 KKKNGFDLQF
+661 KETDEGFDLQF
-671 NEDINSA
+671 TEDINSA
-678 YVITYKTNP
+678 YVITYTSKATN
-687 TDNVIKDGKVKNT
+687 DVIKDGEIENKIIADGKWNKTNKVT
-700 VTADN
+700 L
-705 GSSKENEAGFK
+705 K
-716 QQNIIKSNNK
+716 QQNIIKKHNK
-726 AETNYKDKTT
+726 NAGDTDYNAKTT
-736 TWTIIVNNNNYP
+736 KWTIVVNDNKYV
-748 LNNAIITDAFD
+748 LNDAVIKDTFDFGGLTLQENSFKITD
-759 HGGLQLKDNKLEIK
+759 GSNELKLGL
-773 DGDYTL
+773 DYTL
-779 QAETDYVLD
+779 H
-788 VTDKGFKI
+788 VTDKGFEVKLAGI
-796 TLIGTYQSNMT
+796 YKSNMD
-807 KTLVVKYTTDF
+807 KTLTITYTTDF
-818 DYTKLESGKTSFK
+818 NYENLSKEKDNKSFK
-831 NTGNISWID
+831 NTANLSWID
-840 ADSKPQSNKDEA
+840 INGDDKNSSSD
-852 NFDPDTFTKANGY
+852 DTFNPDGYTKGNGF

-874 KEITWIIGFNYNN
+874 KEIKWDIGFNYNN
-887 VEIKDPY
+887 RTIKDPSI
-894 VIDEIKDKQ
+894 VDVLRDNQ
-903 KLVPGSIEVRDMILN
+903 KLIPESIEVRHMKLTGGAHGFELGDPVPSSEYTIET
-918 GSPDNARP
+918 PTKDN
-926 GNAVPTE
+926 N
-933 KYELE
+933 
-938 EPTDKNKNTLKVH
+938 NTLTVH
-951 FKQSI
+951 FKNEI
-956 NSPYYIIFKT
+956 NSAYYISFKT
-966 SLDGELIQGT
+966 SLAGEQINKR
-976 YNNEAELKDGSK
+976 YDNYADLKDGSK
-988 IVNNLKGDAQVNKGG
+988 TVTTIHGAFEITNGG
-1003 SFVTKKAVQDD
+1003 SGVTKTAKQNDK
-1014 NYINWSIAINESQ
+1014 YIDWSVSINASQ
-1027 STIADAVV
+1027 STIENAVV
-1035 TDDPTDNQV
+1035 TDEPTDNQM
-1044 LVEDSFHLYPTTVD
+1044 LDEKSFHLYPTTVAID
-1058 PYGNLTKD
+1058 GTLTKD

-1072 QGTDYKLTITTDNNT
+1072 EGTDYKLKVITDNDT
-1087 GKQHFEIAFLK
+1087 GKQQFKVEFLHT
-1098 KIDRAYI
+1098 IDRAYI
-1105 LEYRSFINADDREK
+1105 LEYRSLINADHNEK
-1119 VSNKAKI
+1119 VSNKATI
-1126 TGNKLTVKNTET
+1126 TGHRLTLTKTEDVKVV
-1138 TETIEV
+1138 EV
-1144 RMSSGSGGGSATKG
+1144 KVSSGSGGGSASKG
-1158 RGNLEIIK
+1158 RGSLQIIK
-1166 VDNDNKNAPLAGAEF
+1166 VDDKDQTVPLAGAEF
-1181 TLYDRTGKTV
+1181 TLYDQTGTTA
-1191 IRKITTDKDG
+1191 IRPITTDDDG
-1201 IAKFNNLKRDKYL
+1201 VAKFNNLRRDKYII
-1214 LKETKA
+1214 KETKA
-1220 PEGYVISWDLKQG
+1220 PKGYVISKELREG
-1233 KIVELGSQETTT
+1233 ILVELGSEEITK
-1245 YTLANK
+1245 YTLTNK
-1251 KFVGKVVLTKSDDLN
+1251 KFVGKVVLTKTDAHSREKLEH
-1266 KNVTLQGAV
+1266 AV
-1275 FTLLDKDKKI
+1275 FSLLDQNKQV
-1285 IPEHKELTTNN
+1285 IPEHKKLTTNDK
-1296 NGQIIIDKLKP
+1296 GQITVDNLKP

-1313 ETKAPEHYQLDSR
+1313 ETTAPEHYKLDSKP
-1326 IIRFTISEDQTT
+1326 ITFTIKEDQTT
-1338 VVNRTATNSLTK
+1338 VVNRTTTNSLIP
-1350 GSALLTK
+1350 GSAILTK
-1357 VDKHNKTLAGAEF
+1357 VDKDGKTLAGAEF
-1370 TVQDRNGKNIPGYEK
+1370 SVRDRNNTKIPGYEK
-1385 LTTNEH
+1385 LTTNDQ

-1396 KDLRPGKYQFVETKA
+1396 KDLRPGDYQFVEEKA
-1411 PEHFE
+1411 PKHYS
-1416 LDKTP
+1416 LDKKP
-1421 ILFEIEKS
+1421 IEFTIEKS
-1429 QTTAASVTAKNTLIK
+1429 QQKAFTVTATNHLIK
-1444 GHVTLTKV
+1444 GGVTLTKA
-1452 DDVDGTTLEGA
+1452 DDIDGTALAGA
-1463 VFKIVN
+1463 VFKIVDAN
-1469 NKNED
+1469 DEKKVIREN
-1474 VRTNLKTEKD
+1474 VKTGAD
-1484 GTLTVKDLEPG
+1484 GTVTVKDLEPG
-1495 EYQFIETTSPKSYD
+1495 TYKFIETEAPQDYT
-1509 LNKEPIPFTIE
+1509 LNTDPITFTID
-1520 KSQTSIIPITAK
+1520 KSQQSLATVTAT
-1532 NSLTTGTVEL
+1532 NSLKTGEVEL
-1542 LKVDEFDKKTPLA
+1542 LKVDEFGEKKPLE
-1555 GAMFKIV
+1555 GAVFKLV
-1562 NEKNED
+1562 DANNNEVPPHTN
-1568 VRTDLTTDT
+1568 LTTDK
-1577 KGTIKA
+1577 KGKFKV
-1583 SDLRPG
+1583 SNLRPG
-1589 KYKFIETKAP
+1589 TYKFIETAAP
-1599 EHYELR
+1599 EHYVLR
-1605 STPIE
+1605 AEPIE
-1610 FTIEKGQKTPIVITA
+1610 FTIDRSQKETLLVKA
-1625 ENGLLPGD
+1625 ENALKPGD
-1633 VELTKVDDVDGT
+1633 VELTKVDDIDGT
-1645 ALTGAVFK
+1645 VLEGAVFK
-1653 IVNDKNED
+1653 IVDANDEKKVIRENVKTGAD
-1661 VHTELVTNQEGKII
+1661 GKAI
-1675 ATGLRPGNYKF
+1675 ATDLRPGDYKF
-1686 IETKA
+1686 IEVTA
-1691 PEHYDLN
+1691 PKYYDKN
-1698 KTPIEFTIKES
+1698 TNPIKFTITES
-1709 QATAINVTATNSLT
+1709 QTTSATVTAKNSLT

-1888 TPIKFTIKKGSKED
+1888 TPIKFTIKKGSKKD

-1950 GLTTDENGIVTAS
+1950 GLTTDEHGKVTAS

-1972 IEVKAPKDYDL
+1972 IEVKAPKDYTL

-2025 LKGAIF
+2025 LKDAVF

-2037 GKEVHTNLVT
+2037 GKDVRTNLVT
-2047 DDNGEISVSDL
+2047 DDKGEISVSDL
-2058 RPGDYQFIETKAP
+2058 RPGDYQFIETQAP

-2077 ETPIPFTIE
+2077 ETAIPFTIKK
-2086 RSQTK
+2086 SQTET
-2091 KITVTGKN
+2091 ITVTGKN
-2099 TLTKGSVEL
+2099 TLKKGSVEL
-2108 TKIDDIDID
+2108 TKIDDIDTD

-2220 VDMNGTVIHK
+2220 VDMKGTVIHK

-2254 IEAPKHYVLDET
+2254 TEAPKHYVLDET
-2266 PIGFT
+2266 PINFT
-2271 IEKGQKKAISLTAKN
+2271 IEKGQKKTISLTAKN

-2321 LKTDLKTNG
+2321 LKTDLKTNS
-2330 EGKIVVENLRPGTYQ
+2330 EGKIIVENLRPGTYQ

-2385 GVELTKVDD
+2385 GVDLTKVDD
-2394 IDGST
+2394 VDGTT

-2409 MNGTVIHENLTTNSQ
+2409 MKGTVIREKLTTNSQ

-2441 TTAPK
+2441 TNAPK

-2544 DTPIKFTVKK
+2544 DTPIKFAVKK

-2573 ELIKVDDI
+2573 ELIKVDDV

-2622 DYQFVETTAPKHYDL
+2622 DYQFVETTAPKDYDL

-2701 TNKDGKIIAKDL
+2701 TDKDGKIIAKDL

-2719 FIETKAPKHYDLNEE
+2719 FIETKAPTHYDLNED

-2746 HVYVTATN
+2746 HVFVTATN

-2784 KDGHDV
+2784 EDGHDV

-2815 ETKAPNHYDLNETP
+2815 ETKAPTHYDLNETP

-2843 VTATNSLTKGAV
+2843 VTATNSLTKGVV

-2864 GSVLKGAVF
+2864 GTALKDAVF

-2880 KDVRSDLTTDKN
+2880 NNVRSNLTTDKD

-2922 IRFTVEKSQAANASV
+2922 IKFTVEKSQTANASV

-2979 LTTDKDGKIS
+2979 LTTDKDGK
-2989 VSDLRPGDYQFVE
+2989 
-3002 TKAPLHYDLNQNPIK
+3002 
-3017 FTVEKSQAANASVT
+3017 
-3031 ATNSLTKGSVELIK
+3031 
-3045 LDDVDSSTLEGAIF
+3045 
-3059 KVVDQSG
+3059 
-3066 NDVRS
+3066 
-3071 DLTTDKDGKISVSD
+3071 
-3085 LRPGDYQFVETKAP
+3085 
-3099 LHYDLN
+3099 
-3105 QNPIKFTVEKSQ
+3105 
-3117 TAKAS
+3117 
-3122 VTATNSLTKGAVEL
+3122 
-3136 TKVDDVDNS
+3136 
-3145 TLEGA
+3145 
-3150 IFKIVDQSGN
+3150 
-3160 DVRTDLTTNKDGK
+3160 
-3173 ISVSDLRPGDYQF
+3173 
-3186 IETKAPKHYDL
+3186 
-3197 NQNPIKFTVEKS
+3197 
-3209 QTANASVTA
+3209 
-3218 TNSLTK
+3218 
-3224 GSVELT
+3224 
-3230 KLDDIDSST
+3230 
-3239 LEGAIFKIVDQS
+3239 
-3251 GNDVRTD
+3251 
-3258 LTTNKD
+3258 
-3264 GEISVSDLRPG
+3264 ISVSDLRPG

-3424 KEEKPGKETSEEI
+3424 KEEKPGKETSEE
-3437 EKENPETH
+3437 
-3445 GKETSEELEKENP
+3445 
-3458 ETHGKETSEE
+3458 

-3494 GHKEDHTQAAG
+3494 GHKKDHTQAAG

>member
-1 MKKLFNL
+1 MKKLFNV

-28 AESLTGNSLFD
+28 AETLTGDSLFD

-51 DEALNPKN
+51 DEAKNPNN
-59 LIQLGSTIQVEYAWS
+59 LVKIGSTIQVEYAWS
-74 IKDQQVVHAN
+74 IKDQQVAHAN
-84 DTAVLQIPLALKVS
+84 DTAVVQIPLALKVS
-98 KDLQGDLVADQKN
+98 KDLQGDLVTDQKN

-125 LMFNDQVENLKGAKG
+125 LIFNDQVENLKDAKG
-140 KIKLDTVFNPTLKT
+140 KIKVDTVFNSTLKT

-159 EITFPLGTM
+159 QIAFPLGTM
-168 VHPIS
+168 VQPIS

-180 SKEDEAKQDTNKQVQ
+180 SKEAGTKQDTNKPVQ
-195 DPVAKPDTS
+195 DPVAKPVTD
-204 NPEQDPAAKL
+204 NPEQDPA
-214 DTSNLEQDPAAKPV
+214 TKPV
-228 TSNPEQDPAA
+228 TDNPEQNPATKPVTDNPEQNPA
-238 KPVTDNPEQNPA
+238 TKPVTDNPEQNPATKPVTDNPEQNPATKPVTDNPEQNPA
-250 AKPVTGNPEQNL
+250 AKI
-262 AAKTATDNPEQN
+262 ATDNPERKL
-274 PVAKQATDNPEQ
+274 ASD
-286 KATSNPAENI
+286 PAENT

-311 RLTDK
+311 KLTDK

-346 VKNGDY
+346 VKSGDY

-371 YDSENNPIGNFTV
+371 YDSENNQIGNFTV

-395 DYIEEHPDV
+395 DYVEEHPDV
-404 VGNLQLKTEF
+404 AGNLQLKTEF

-462 NEINWTVEMNKTKD
+462 NEINWKVEMNKTKD

-510 ATRGA
+510 VTRGA
-515 EADPADYKITS
+515 EAEPTDYNIIS
-526 SDSSK
+526 SDGSK

-536 KDNIS
+536 KDSIN

-548 ATKITDENVTKFQ
+548 ATKITDENIKSFR

-569 NQKQQNTSATVT
+569 NQKQQNASSTVT

-605 TYNGDQRGIKKADAI
+605 TYNGDQREIKKADAI
-620 LKDVF
+620 LKDIF
-625 DDAHVLDENSI
+625 DDTHELDANSI
-636 VVKNASYDDKGKL
+636 VVKNASYNEKGTL
-649 VTGEAVTNYTVS
+649 VTGDAVNNYTVS
-661 KKKNGFDLQF
+661 NKKNGFDLQF
-671 NEDINSA
+671 NDDINSA
-678 YVITYKTNP
+678 YVITYKTKP
-687 TDNVIKDGKVKNT
+687 TNKVIEDGKVKNK

-705 GSSKENEAGFK
+705 DSSKENEASFK

-748 LNNAIITDAFD
+748 LNNAIITDTFD
-759 HGGLQLKDNKLEIK
+759 HGGLQLKDKKLEIN
-773 DGDYTL
+773 DGNYTL
-779 QAETDYVLD
+779 QAGTDYVLD
-788 VTDKGFKI
+788 ATDKGFKI

-831 NTGNISWID
+831 NTGNLSWID
-840 ADSKPQSNKDEA
+840 TDSNPQSNKVEA

-894 VIDEIKDKQ
+894 VIDVIQDKQ

-918 GSPDNARP
+918 GNPDNAQP

-938 EPTDKNKNTLKVH
+938 EPTEKNKNTLKVH

-976 YNNEAELKDGSK
+976 YKNEADLKDGSK
-988 IVNNLKGDAQVNKGG
+988 IVNTLTGDTQVNKGG

-1035 TDDPTDNQV
+1035 TDDPTENQV
-1044 LVEDSFHLYPTTVD
+1044 IVEDSFHLYPTTVD

-1066 TANELK
+1066 TVNELK
-1072 QGTDYKLTITTDNNT
+1072 EGTDYKLKITTDNTT

-1105 LEYRSFINADDREK
+1105 LEYRSLINADDKEK

-1166 VDNDNKNAPLAGAEF
+1166 VDNDNKNVLLAGAEF

-1214 LKETKA
+1214 LKETNA

-1233 KIVELGSQETTT
+1233 KIVELGTQETTT
-1245 YTLANK
+1245 YKLANK

-1266 KNVTLQGAV
+1266 KNATLQGAV

-1285 IPEHKELTTNN
+1285 ISEHEKLTTNDK
-1296 NGQIIIDKLKP
+1296 GQITVDNLKP

-1313 ETKAPEHYQLDSR
+1313 ETKAPEHYQLDSKL
-1326 IIRFTISEDQTT
+1326 IPFTISKDQTT
-1338 VVNRTATNSLTK
+1338 VVNQTATNSLTK

-1357 VDKHNKTLAGAEF
+1357 VDNYNKTLAGAEF

-1411 PEHFE
+1411 PEHYE

-1429 QTTAASVTAKNTLIK
+1429 QTTAASITAKNALIK
-1444 GHVTLTKV
+1444 GGVTLTKV
-1452 DDVDGTTLEGA
+1452 DDIDDTTLEGA

-1469 NKNED
+1469 DKNED

-1484 GTLTVKDLEPG
+1484 GTLTVKDLDPG
-1495 EYQFIETTSPKSYD
+1495 DYQFIETTPPKYYD

-1520 KSQTSIIPITAK
+1520 KSQTSIISITAK
-1532 NSLTTGTVEL
+1532 NSLTTGAVEL

-1562 NEKNED
+1562 NDKNED
-1568 VRTDLTTDT
+1568 IRTELTTDT
-1577 KGTIKA
+1577 NGTVKA

-1633 VELTKVDDVDGT
+1633 VELTKLDDTDGT
-1645 ALTGAVFK
+1645 VLTGAVFK
-1653 IVNDKNED
+1653 IVNNKNED
-1661 VHTELVTNQEGKII
+1661 VRTELVTNQEGKII

-1686 IETKA
+1686 IEMKA
-1691 PEHYDLN
+1691 PEHYTLN

-1709 QATAINVTATNSLT
+1709 QATAINVTATNSLI
-1723 KGGIELTKVNAADE
+1723 KGGIELTKVDSVNA

-1747 IVNMDTNEDVRADL
+1747 IVNDKGEDVRTELTTD
-1761 VTNSKGMLVVDDLR
+1761 KDGKLVVQDLR

-1793 VEPIEFTI
+1793 EEPIEFTI
-1801 EKGQQK
+1801 EKSQQK
-1807 LLPLTFKN
+1807 LIPITFKN
-1815 SLTKGKV
+1815 SLTRGKV
-1822 KLIKEDDVDSKIAL
+1822 KLIKEDDMESAKAL
-1836 AGAVFKLQDA
+1836 AGAVFTLQDA
-1846 NGTEIA
+1846 TGKEIA
-1852 KDLKTDDYGVL
+1852 KDLKTDDYGVI
-1863 VIPDLAPGDYQ
+1863 VIPDLAPGEYQ
-1874 FIETEAPAHYKLDQ
+1874 FIETAAPEHYKLDQ
-1888 TPIKFTIKKGSKED
+1888 TPIKFTIKKGSKD
-1902 LPIPVTVK
+1902 DIPVPVTVK

-1925 VDGTTLE
+1925 VDGITLE

-1942 DTKKVIRK
+1942 DTKKVVRK
-1950 GLTTDENGIVTAS
+1950 GLTTDEQGKVSAS

-1983 SKDPIPFTIGKS
+1983 SKEPIPFTIGKS
-1995 QKENITVTAKNS
+1995 QKENITVTATNS
-2007 LTKGAVT
+2007 LTKGAIT

-2025 LKGAIF
+2025 LKDAVF

-2037 GKEVHTNLVT
+2037 GKEVRTNLVT
-2047 DDNGEISVSDL
+2047 DDKGKISVSDL
-2058 RPGDYQFIETKAP
+2058 RPGDYQFIETQAP

-2077 ETPIPFTIE
+2077 ETAIPFTIKK
-2086 RSQTK
+2086 SQTET
-2091 KITVTGKN
+2091 ITVTGKN
-2099 TLTKGSVEL
+2099 TLIKGSVEL
-2108 TKIDDIDID
+2108 TKIDDIDTD

-2131 GELVEEGL
+2131 GEIVEEGL

-2152 RPGTYQFVETIAPE
+2152 RPGTYKFIETAAPE
-2166 HYDLNKKPIEFTIK
+2166 HYDLNKTPIEFTIK
-2180 KSQTEILHVTAKN
+2180 KSQTETLHVTAKN

-2204 VDNIDDTTLEG
+2204 VDDIDGTTLEG
-2215 AVFNI
+2215 AVFKI

-2254 IEAPKHYVLDET
+2254 TEAPKHYVLDET
-2266 PIGFT
+2266 PINFT
-2271 IEKGQKKAISLTAKN
+2271 IEKGQKKTISLTAKN

-2300 LNDQTKLADAVFNL
+2300 LNDQTKLADAMFNL

-2321 LKTDLKTNG
+2321 LKTDLKTNS
-2330 EGKIVVENLRPGTYQ
+2330 EGKIIVENLRPGTYQ

-2367 KSQKDIATVT
+2367 KTQKDIATVT

-2385 GVELTKVDD
+2385 GVELNKVDD
-2394 IDGST
+2394 VDGTT

-2409 MNGTVIHENLTTNSQ
+2409 MNGTVIRENLTTNSQ

-2430 DLRPGDYQFIE
+2430 DLRPGDYQFVE
-2441 TTAPK
+2441 TKAPK

-2480 ELSKVDDIDGTVLKG
+2480 ELSKVDDIDGTALEG

-2502 MNGNDVRTDLT
+2502 DKNNDVRTDLT
-2513 TDAYGKVAVPDL
+2513 TVKDGKISVPDL

-2530 QFIETKAPEHYKLN
+2530 QFIEIKAPEHYKL
-2544 DTPIKFTVKK
+2544 DSTPLKFTIKK
-2554 SQKEQLQV
+2554 SQAEKLQV
-2562 TATNSLTEGAV
+2562 TATNSLIEGAV

-2609 EHGKVSAS
+2609 KDGKVSAS

-2622 DYQFVETTAPKHYDL
+2622 DYQFVETKAPKDYDL
-2637 NKTPIPFTIEK
+2637 NKTPIPFIIEK
-2648 SQSTQVS
+2648 SQPAHVS

-2701 TNKDGKIIAKDL
+2701 TNKGGKIIAKDL

-2746 HVYVTATN
+2746 HVFVTATN

-2864 GSVLKGAVF
+2864 GSVLKDAVF
-2873 KIVDMNG
+2873 KIIDING
-2880 KDVRSDLTTDKN
+2880 HDVRSNLTTDKD

-2905 QFVETKAPLH
+2905 QFVETKAPTH

-2922 IRFTVEKSQAANASV
+2922 IKFTVEKNQTTKASV
-2937 TATNSLTKGSVELI
+2937 TAINSLTKGSVELT
-2951 KLDDVDSSTLEGA
+2951 KVDDIDGSTLEGA
-2964 IFKVVDQSGNDVRSD
+2964 IFKIVDMNGNDVRSD

-2989 VSDLRPGDYQFVE
+2989 VSDLRPGDYQF
-3002 TKAPLHYDLNQNPIK
+3002 I
-3017 FTVEKSQAANASVT
+3017 
-3031 ATNSLTKGSVELIK
+3031 
-3045 LDDVDSSTLEGAIF
+3045 
-3059 KVVDQSG
+3059 
-3066 NDVRS
+3066 
-3071 DLTTDKDGKISVSD
+3071 
-3085 LRPGDYQFVETKAP
+3085 
-3099 LHYDLN
+3099 
-3105 QNPIKFTVEKSQ
+3105 
-3117 TAKAS
+3117 
-3122 VTATNSLTKGAVEL
+3122 
-3136 TKVDDVDNS
+3136 
-3145 TLEGA
+3145 
-3150 IFKIVDQSGN
+3150 
-3160 DVRTDLTTNKDGK
+3160 
-3173 ISVSDLRPGDYQF
+3173 
-3186 IETKAPKHYDL
+3186 
-3197 NQNPIKFTVEKS
+3197 
-3209 QTANASVTA
+3209 
-3218 TNSLTK
+3218 
-3224 GSVELT
+3224 
-3230 KLDDIDSST
+3230 
-3239 LEGAIFKIVDQS
+3239 
-3251 GNDVRTD
+3251 
-3258 LTTNKD
+3258 
-3264 GEISVSDLRPG
+3264 
-3275 DYQFVET
+3275 ET

-3300 KGQSGVTSVKA
+3300 KGQSQVTSVTA

-3316 TGSIELTKV
+3316 TGSIELTKI
-3325 DIDHRGTLEGA
+3325 DIDHHGTLEGA

-3343 DGKIIR
+3343 DGKVVR
-3349 EGLKT
+3349 EGLQT
-3354 DQHGKLIVNDLKPGN
+3354 DGHGKLIVNDLKPGN

-3374 TKAPEGYQLDASP
+3374 TKAPKGYQLDASP
-3387 ISFTIEKAQ
+3387 INFTIEKAQ
-3396 ATPLQITVSNKKIES
+3396 AAPLQITVSNKKIDS
-3411 SPGGD
+3411 SSGGD

-3424 KEEKPGKETSEEI
+3424 KEEET
-3437 EKENPETH
+3437 
-3445 GKETSEELEKENP
+3445 
-3458 ETHGKETSEE
+3458 GKETSEE
-3468 LEKGNPETQTNKQ
+3468 LEKGNPNTHGKGTSEELEKGNPDTHGKGTSEELEKENPETQINKQ
-3481 QDDRNIDKKLPNT
+3481 QDDRNKGKELPNT
-3494 GHKEDHTQAAG
+3494 GHKNDPTQTVG

-3514 SILATKRKKHYK
+3514 SILATKRKKYY